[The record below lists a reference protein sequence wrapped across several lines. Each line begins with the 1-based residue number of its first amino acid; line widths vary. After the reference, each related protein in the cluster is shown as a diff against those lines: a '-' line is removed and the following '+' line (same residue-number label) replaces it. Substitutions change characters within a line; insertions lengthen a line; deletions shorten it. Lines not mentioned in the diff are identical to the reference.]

1 MGRFSSLFDTKQQEE
16 NRKLV
21 QGYIAER
28 ARRTEGSVAR
38 PASPISNSSPQGEI
52 QATAQKS
59 GSFDS
64 SPLGYRE
71 RWLNKGQGTT
81 KPAGFSF
88 KLPKMNPVENNGGG
102 YNWSEKQGAIGNVEK
117 PVQNPHVGQPEEYY
131 EKLWQDYSNSHKKII
146 PDNYNGRADFAPN
159 INPMSKEEYKNL
171 LKGDYEKS
179 GEYQFMNELS
189 KSPVGGAIAPG
200 FGTAWNAIQGSIA
213 GAEGIVN
220 TAHQLASKEKLKPES
235 MAQQFKSNAVRA
247 GTLRAVRN
255 DLGFNYDDGVE
266 STGEKVA
273 DFIGGAV
280 LDSTASAARALT
292 LGTGGLAL
300 SSGTAANQEYL
311 DDSVNPNITRD
322 QMLSAG
328 IAKGAAEAAW
338 EFAPQSHFLEMSK
351 NGLGTTGKEIA
362 KNVLKQ
368 MGQEAIEEMGTELT
382 NTASDYLIKGK
393 QSDMVQEYLAR
404 RQAGESDKEAKF
416 NTAKGIA
423 ANVAM
428 SGLGGALSGGF
439 STGIA
444 GMSNTVRNGIAYSGM
459 NGTYQDIADSADI
472 STEEGKAIH
481 EVATRLAEKEAKGQK
496 VSLMDRGY
504 LGNAIDNATIEA
516 SKKTEADN
524 STLEAETSH
533 SGEPVQSGE
542 ENNAPYNVMSNN
554 QTEDSIREEGSKAVA
569 PELSNRIQQIDS
581 TRKAMEQNA
590 LHEFSGNYDTEGKQ
604 AFMKNYD
611 GSLDLPTYIKA
622 YNDIYN
628 IARYNYKT
636 GHEDL
641 QTGAVK
647 TARMA
652 LLSEEQRKEIYKA
665 GFRDLMATEKNWN
678 QNFKERI
685 EKREGG
691 VMDSV
696 PHAPKNL
703 TTVLNALG
711 KNTGLLFRITDS
723 KYADGAN
730 GSYEKGKGIIT
741 IDLQSDNILG
751 TVSHEMTHWLKD
763 YNEIAYPMFRGHV
776 VESLVRSSGTDF
788 DTLKEAYRNSYGQNM
803 TEEEIVDEIVA
814 DATTHFLNDEKFI
827 EEITKDKETK
837 GFAAKILDWI
847 KSVIDAYKE
856 LISHTGDR
864 RASLALQEDLKR
876 YEEARELWSYGIE
889 EATQNMKKY
898 EPVNHAEDS
907 ETELSQVQLQKII
920 EDGTPH
926 EQLLE
931 HIYQTGT
938 HNNRYVYI
946 QETPKIL
953 SKILGIDSLPM
964 VMNTE
969 HVITVQAKSKDE
981 IKQKL
986 NIPEEAAQKKR
997 PHNLTA
1003 KEILI
1008 DSDAMNSPAFIIR
1021 SDHIDHD
1028 CSFLVVTNEYDSQKD
1043 RVVLAIKPSDHFNY
1057 ARISIVSNR
1066 IKSMYGKEDFSE
1078 FLKDNKNNLL
1088 YIEPSERKKQ
1098 YKVKQKNRG
1107 TAPVSLNLVLPATSV
1122 VGLNLARFQ
1131 MDVNKILQNVDP
1143 KSRSNS
1149 NKVEPYFQNELQNF
1163 TNSQSNNTEDSTT
1176 GDTTSANEILHQL
1189 DISEEYYHTL
1199 EEENSEL
1206 KKANNYLSEVLN
1218 AEKSH
1223 VPSQADVR
1231 KTADRM
1237 LDEFKS
1243 SFKKSDLVEQLT
1255 GLYQYLKESK
1265 NIDGGE
1271 VTRVSRSIAREVID
1285 NAQYQDEDE
1294 VREYKAFKGFFD
1306 KRPLYIPEEYIE
1318 DIFPDGFGALRKKY
1332 FGKVDIR
1339 KANADHQNNIYDIYR
1354 ELQRE
1359 FPNQFPEHDFTSNDA
1374 DVALEILD
1382 GFEQLRPKDYEHFP
1396 GEEYNHA
1403 VDRLADEIFN
1413 AYFEVGEESLN
1424 NKYKKSYKKLKED
1437 ARASLE
1443 QEYRE
1448 KYEAKLEKYIAKAE
1462 KKDEKSVA
1470 RIKALRADYKDS
1482 LIDYDTFIRE
1492 EARILKKTGLE
1503 YQARRELHQA
1513 YREKQEEQ
1521 RHRQIYK
1528 REIVRDS
1535 KALMNMAVNP
1545 TDNLHVPKVLLKDL
1559 VPVLSS
1565 VDFSSV
1571 NTYDG
1576 KLPKISMT
1584 AHEFAK
1590 NLETLNRRLQE
1601 AENNGDIFT
1610 EKDGKGMY
1618 LHIDPD
1624 LKANLQEIQEA
1635 VEGIGGN
1642 MNRLTTEQLQTL
1654 RNSLRGLKKIVES
1667 QNKFISE
1674 STGKRMS
1681 DIVDQVIGEYKKQKT
1696 GTDYVAGLNVAK
1708 NFLKYEM
1715 LDAPTFFHELGDGG
1729 DSMYKVLRHSLDK
1742 KTSAT
1747 IKASDYFEKS
1757 IKELNISE
1765 KDIKKMSETNV
1776 KVMALDK
1783 KEGVKKEINI
1793 SKAQII
1799 SAYLDILRDQARM
1812 HLLGE
1817 VTDKDTSR
1825 KTIEDILGGFVLPDR
1840 RVGLVVKRDKTV
1852 YKLTEAE
1859 INTIIQ
1865 ENLTENEIALAE
1877 KMRYMYSKLLS
1888 SFGNEASNAV
1898 YGYDKFLEKNYV
1910 PIKVDSDSLTMK
1922 NADLEKMMVTLKN
1935 KGFTKSLQKEAYNAL
1950 VLEDA
1955 FDVLSRHMDEM
1966 TTYYAYFPAIIDLQ
1980 KFYNMTDENGD
1991 SVHREMSR
1999 VMGKGGTDY
2008 FMNLIRD
2015 LNGGRGDESTAG
2027 KLAYGAA
2034 GLYKGALVGGNLRVA
2049 IQQPMSYARAWSAIE
2064 GEYLLKGLSLPLAE
2078 ANKEWE
2084 LAKKYAPIAAWKAMG
2099 SYDINLGTKSTRTL
2113 LTGEETKLEKARNA
2127 TFWLLEKGDEFAW
2140 KRLWY
2145 AAEKK
2150 VEGTTNLKK
2159 GTEEYY
2165 KAAAEIFND
2174 VIDQTQV
2181 VDTVLNR
2188 TSAMKSKDGLAKVAT
2203 SFMSE
2208 PSKTYNVVYRA
2219 YSDYKKGKIKADK
2232 FIKTLMIG
2240 AIGQA
2245 LVSAAASLLSAMR
2258 SKDKEKKFGDRYVD
2272 LFLNDYANN
2281 IKFWNT
2287 IPIIGEKVEAA
2298 LASLAGKRKF
2308 SSGNDFATKP
2318 IEDVMTSIRDLAD
2331 YINGDSKVGLGGTI
2345 YKMSNAANALGIPL
2359 HNILRDAGAV
2369 FDTWAYDISD
2379 DADIQYFRDKAVFRM
2394 EAKNNRDKY
2403 VNVNRFL
2410 SSALKAYSVGDKNT
2424 GDKIIKDMQEKLGDD
2439 FINEK
2444 LEATLAGDET
2454 IAEMAQKKLDGV
2466 DSSEERE
2473 YLHNH
2478 GYSDS
2483 MIDGAVTKAFQELKP
2498 IKDDELAEQL
2508 FERSEGYKETL
2519 DNYVNYQ
2526 IAKGNDSNE
2535 IRKSIKAAVTK
2546 KYKQAYVDAIGNPA
2560 ESDAILKKILRITY
2574 EGKQLYTEKDLKQ
2587 WAKK

>member
-38 PASPISNSSPQGEI
+38 PASPISNSSPQGEL

-71 RWLNKGQGTT
+71 RWLSKGQGTT

-117 PVQNPHVGQPEEYY
+117 PVQTPTATAPVRTYNTPTTLSPE
-131 EKLWQDYSNSHKKII
+131 
-146 PDNYNGRADFAPN
+146 AMA
-159 INPMSKEEYKNL
+159 NL
-171 LKGDYEKS
+171 KS
-179 GEYQFMNELS
+179 YQANN
-189 KSPVGGAIAPG
+189 
-200 FGTAWNAIQGSIA
+200 GTASQNLSGGVPVDFQGLVKDSYENTREYAYLNRLSQKPIVGKLAPVVGA
-213 GAEGIVN
+213 GQYVLSNIDSGFEGIRN
-220 TAHQLASKEKLKPES
+220 TAEQIMSDDKISSQNMNGA
-235 MAQQFKSNAVRA
+235 FRSNAMRE
-247 GTLRAVRN
+247 GSLRALRN
-255 DLGFNYDDGVE
+255 NLGMKYDGVE
-266 STGEKVA
+266 DTGEKIANFV
-273 DFIGGAV
+273 GGTA
-280 LDSTASAARALT
+280 LDAASSAANAT
-292 LGTGGLAL
+292 LFGTGGLAL
-300 SSGTAANQEYL
+300 AAGNAANQEYL
-311 DDSVNPNITRD
+311 ENVDNPNITRD
-322 QMLSAG
+322 QMLLSG
-328 IAKGAAEAAW
+328 LAKGVAEAAW

-444 GMSNTVRNGIAYSGM
+444 GMSNTIRNGIAYSGM
-459 NGTYQDIADSADI
+459 NGTYQDIADSADT

-504 LGNAIDNATIEA
+504 LGNAIDNAAIEA
-516 SKKTEADN
+516 SKQAEANN

-533 SGEPVQSGE
+533 NGEPVQSE
-542 ENNAPYNVMSNN
+542 EGNNAPYNVMSNN
-554 QTEDSIREEGSKAVA
+554 QTEDSIREEGSNAVA
-569 PELSNRIQQIDS
+569 PELNTRIQQIDS

-604 AFMKNYD
+604 AFVKNYD
-611 GSLDLPTYIKA
+611 GSLDLPTYIKT

-678 QNFKERI
+678 QNFKERV

-751 TVSHEMTHWLKD
+751 TVAHEMTHWLKD

-837 GFAAKILDWI
+837 GFAEKILDWI

-889 EATQNMKKY
+889 EATQNMQKY
-898 EPVNHAEDS
+898 EPVTHAEDS
-907 ETELSQVQLQKII
+907 EAELSQVQLQKIVD
-920 EDGTPH
+920 EGTPH

-969 HVITVQAKSKDE
+969 HVVTIQAKSQSE

-986 NIPEEAAQKKR
+986 NLTEQQAQDR
-997 PHNLTA
+997 TPHSLTA
-1003 KEILI
+1003 KEILDYTKAI
-1008 DSDAMNSPAFIIR
+1008 DNPAFIIR
-1021 SDHIDHD
+1021 SDGKKKD
-1028 CSFLVVTNEYDSQKD
+1028 CSFVVVTNEFDSNGD
-1043 RVVLAIKPSDHFNY
+1043 RVIVAVQPSDQFNY
-1057 ARISIVSNR
+1057 SKISIVSNR
-1066 IKSMYGKEDFSE
+1066 VKSLYGKEE
-1078 FLKDNKNNLL
+1078 FGDYLNYHKKNLL
-1088 YIEPSERKKQ
+1088 YIEPSERRKT
-1098 YKVKQKNRG
+1098 YTFKQKNRG
-1107 TAPVSLNLVLPATSV
+1107 TAPASLSLVLPATSV
-1122 VGLNLARFQ
+1122 VGFNLARFQ

-1143 KSRSNS
+1143 KARNDS

-1163 TNSQSNNTEDSTT
+1163 TNSQSNNTEDSTA

-1189 DISEEYYHTL
+1189 DISEEYYHAL

-1223 VPSQADVR
+1223 VPSQSDVR

-1243 SFKKSDLVEQLT
+1243 SFRKSDLVEQLT

-1318 DIFPDGFGALRKKY
+1318 DIYPDGFGALRKKY

-1448 KYEAKLEKYIAKAE
+1448 KYEAKIEKYIAKAE

-1513 YREKQEEQ
+1513 YREKQDEQ

-1576 KLPKISMT
+1576 KIPKISMT
-1584 AHEFAK
+1584 AGEFAK

-1825 KTIEDILGGFVLPDR
+1825 KTIEDSLGGFVLPDR
-1840 RVGLVVKRDKTV
+1840 RVGLAVKRDKTV

-1859 INTIIQ
+1859 INAIIQ

-2078 ANKEWE
+2078 ANKEWA

>member
-59 GSFDS
+59 STFDS
-64 SPLGYRE
+64 SPLGYRQ
-71 RWLNKGQGTT
+71 RWLEKNKPQAPKVTPTATAPARTYNTPTTLSPEAMANLKSYQANNGTT
-81 KPAGFSF
+81 SQNLSGGVPIDFQGLVKDAYENTREYAYLNRLSQKPIVGKLAPVVGAGQYVLSNIDSGFEGIRNTAEQIMSDD
-88 KLPKMNPVENNGGG
+88 KISSQNMNGAFRSNAMREGSLRALRNNLGMKYDGIEDAG
-102 YNWSEKQGAIGNVEK
+102 ERTA
-117 PVQNPHVGQPEEYY
+117 
-131 EKLWQDYSNSHKKII
+131 
-146 PDNYNGRADFAPN
+146 N
-159 INPMSKEEYKNL
+159 I
-171 LKGDYEKS
+171 
-179 GEYQFMNELS
+179 
-189 KSPVGGAIAPG
+189 VGGSAIDSASSKVNALL
-200 FGTAWNAIQGSIA
+200 FGQ
-213 GAEGIVN
+213 
-220 TAHQLASKEKLKPES
+220 
-235 MAQQFKSNAVRA
+235 
-247 GTLRAVRN
+247 
-255 DLGFNYDDGVE
+255 
-266 STGEKVA
+266 
-273 DFIGGAV
+273 
-280 LDSTASAARALT
+280 
-292 LGTGGLAL
+292 GGLAL
-300 SSGTAANQEYL
+300 AAGNAANQEFL
-311 DDSVNPNITRD
+311 ENVDNPNITRD
-322 QMLSAG
+322 QMLESAM
-328 IAKGAAEAAW
+328 AKGAAEALW
-338 EFAPQSHFLEMSK
+338 ELMPQSHFLEMSK

-444 GMSNTVRNGIAYSGM
+444 GMSNTVRNGFAYSGM
-459 NGTYQDIADSADI
+459 NGTYQDIADSADT

-504 LGNAIDNATIEA
+504 LGNAIDNAAIEA
-516 SKKTEADN
+516 SKKAEADN

-533 SGEPVQSGE
+533 YGEPVQSEE
-542 ENNAPYNVMSNN
+542 ENNAPYNVLSNN

-590 LHEFSGNYDTEGKQ
+590 LHEFSENYDTEGKQ

-641 QTGAVK
+641 RTGAVK

-678 QNFKERI
+678 QSFKERV

-691 VMDSV
+691 VMDYV

-703 TTVLNALG
+703 ITVLNALG

-751 TVSHEMTHWLKD
+751 TVAHEMTHWLKD

-814 DATTHFLNDEKFI
+814 DATTRFLNDEKLVK
-827 EEITKDKETK
+827 EILADKETK

-889 EATQNMKKY
+889 EATQNMQKY
-898 EPVNHAEDS
+898 EPVTHAEDS
-907 ETELSQVQLQKII
+907 EAELSQVQLQKII

-1043 RVVLAIKPSDHFNY
+1043 RVILAIKPSDHFNY

-1163 TNSQSNNTEDSTT
+1163 TNSQSNNTKDSTT

-1189 DISEEYYHTL
+1189 DISEEYYHAL

-1223 VPSQADVR
+1223 VPSQSDVR

-1318 DIFPDGFGALRKKY
+1318 DIYPDGFGALRKKY

-1354 ELQRE
+1354 ELQHE
-1359 FPNQFPEHDFTSNDA
+1359 FPNQFPEQDFTSNDA

-1513 YREKQEEQ
+1513 YREKQDEQ

-1584 AHEFAK
+1584 AHEFAN
-1590 NLETLNRRLQE
+1590 NLETLNRRLTE
-1601 AENNGDIFT
+1601 AEENGGVFT
-1610 EKDGKGMY
+1610 EEDGKGMY
-1618 LHIDPD
+1618 LDIDPD
-1624 LKANLQEIQEA
+1624 LRTSLQEVQEA
-1635 VEGIGGN
+1635 VKGIDGN

-1667 QNKFISE
+1667 QNKFISDTLNAKVSEVANEVIKDFE
-1674 STGKRMS
+1674 S
-1681 DIVDQVIGEYKKQKT
+1681 QKT
-1696 GTDYVAGLNVAK
+1696 GTAWSGFILGNGHEFLNY
-1708 NFLKYEM
+1708 NM
-1715 LDAPTFFHELGDGG
+1715 LDAYSFFHEMGDGG
-1729 DSMYKVLRHSLDK
+1729 KKVYKLLRAARDK
-1742 KTSAT
+1742 KTVALNQVENRFKEAMKENH
-1747 IKASDYFEKS
+1747 IKT
-1757 IKELNISE
+1757 
-1765 KDIKKMSETNV
+1765 KDITKLSNNTFTFTAHTVRGNAQAEATMT
-1776 KVMALDK
+1776 
-1783 KEGVKKEINI
+1783 
-1793 SKAQII
+1793 KAQLM
-1799 SAYLDILRDQARM
+1799 SMYLYNLRDQARM
-1812 HLLGE
+1812 HMYGE
-1817 VTDKDTSR
+1817 RTDAETGR
-1825 KTIEDILGGFVLPDR
+1825 KHIEEKLGGFKIGDR
-1840 RVGLVVKRDKTV
+1840 KEIGRYARDENV

-1859 INTIIQ
+1859 VNSLVD
-1865 ENLTENEIALAE
+1865 EHLTDNEKAFADSIG
-1877 KMRYMYSKLLS
+1877 KILS
-1888 SFGNEASNAV
+1888 IDVAKFGNEASNAV
-1898 YGYDKFLEKNYV
+1898 YGYNKFTEKNYF
-1910 PIKVDSDSLTMK
+1910 PIKVDKDTIDMK
-1922 NADLEKMMVTLKN
+1922 NSDLERNMSTLKN
-1935 KGFTKSLQKEAYNAL
+1935 KGMTKSLQKEAYNPL
-1950 VLEDA
+1950 IVDDIFE
-1955 FDVLSRHMDEM
+1955 VMMKHVDEM
-1966 TTYYAYFPAIIDLQ
+1966 TSYGAYFPAITDMQ
-1980 KFYNMTDENGD
+1980 KFYNMKDETGN
-1991 SVHREMSR
+1991 SVHRELSR
-1999 VMGKGGTDY
+1999 VMGKGGTNY
-2008 FMNLIRD
+2008 YMNLLRD
-2015 LNGGRGDESTAG
+2015 LNGSRGDTDNADKFSQG
-2027 KLAYGAA
+2027 FSS
-2034 GLYKGALVGGNLRVA
+2034 LYKGAKVLGNLRVA
-2049 IQQPMSYARAWSAIE
+2049 IQQPTAYARAIAAIE
-2064 GEYLLKGLSLPLAE
+2064 PIYLAKGLSLPITE

-2084 LAKKYAPIAAWKAMG
+2084 LAKKYAPIALWKSMSG
-2099 SYDINLGTKSTRTL
+2099 SFDINMGKGLRQQM
-2113 LTGEETKLEKARNA
+2113 TGEATIREDIVNKAG
-2127 TFWLLEKGDEFAW
+2127 FLLEKGDEFAW

-2150 VEGTTNLKK
+2150 VEATTDLKK

-2165 KAAAEIFND
+2165 KAAADIFND
-2174 VIDQTQV
+2174 IIDKTQV
-2181 VDTVLNR
+2181 VDSVLNR
-2188 TSAMKSKDGLAKVAT
+2188 TDAMKSKSGLTKLTT

-2208 PSKTYNVVYRA
+2208 PSKTYNMVYRA
-2219 YSDYKKGKIKADK
+2219 YSDFKKGKGNARE
-2232 FIKTLMIG
+2232 LLGVMS
-2240 AIGQA
+2240 AYA
-2245 LVSAAASLLSAMR
+2245 LNAALAAALASVLSAMR
-2258 SKDKEKKFGDRYVD
+2258 DRDKEKKYGERWLDAFTGGFTD
-2272 LFLNDYANN
+2272 N
-2281 IKFWNT
+2281 INPIGY
-2287 IPIIGEKVEAA
+2287 IPFAKDAFEIAMN
-2298 LASLAGKRKF
+2298 AGKWNNG
-2308 SSGNDFATKP
+2308 SNDLTTKP
-2318 IEDVMTSIRDLAD
+2318 IADAVKAVTSLSEAMNEDSKLGAVGNLYKASNVLDIAGIPMSNTLRDMGALYDTLIYDVLDDVNLQYDRDKLVYNMEGKNSKGD
-2331 YINGDSKVGLGGTI
+2331 YINVK
-2345 YKMSNAANALGIPL
+2345 
-2359 HNILRDAGAV
+2359 
-2369 FDTWAYDISD
+2369 
-2379 DADIQYFRDKAVFRM
+2379 
-2394 EAKNNRDKY
+2394 
-2403 VNVNRFL
+2403 RFL
-2410 SSALKAYSVGDKNT
+2410 SSALKAYTRGDKAL
-2424 GDKIIKDMQEKLGDD
+2424 GDKIMADLKAKLGDD
-2439 FINEK
+2439 VIEEAMQRQLKGNDTIQAMAEK
-2444 LEATLAGDET
+2444 KASGQDYSEDREALLSQGF
-2454 IAEMAQKKLDGV
+2454 
-2466 DSSEERE
+2466 SEA
-2473 YLHNH
+2473 
-2478 GYSDS
+2478 
-2483 MIDGAVTKAFQELKP
+2483 MIDKALESAYRKQSP
-2498 IKDDELAEQL
+2498 IKKEDLAEQL
-2508 FERSEGYKETL
+2508 FEQSEGYK
-2519 DNYVNYQ
+2519 
-2526 IAKGNDSNE
+2526 DSL
-2535 IRKSIKAAVTK
+2535 K
-2546 KYKQAYVDAIGNPA
+2546 AYVDYKKADGVSDEKIRSSIKSAVTGRYKEAYQAAIGNPA
-2560 ESDAILKKILRITY
+2560 ESDAILRKILRITY
-2574 EGKQLYTEKDLKQ
+2574 DGKQLYTEKDLKQ

>member
-59 GSFDS
+59 STFDS
-64 SPLGYRE
+64 SPLGYRQ
-71 RWLNKGQGTT
+71 RWLEKNKPQAPKVTPTATAPVRTYNTPTT
-81 KPAGFSF
+81 LSPEAMANLKSYQS
-88 KLPKMNPVENNGGG
+88 NNGITSQNLSGG
-102 YNWSEKQGAIGNVEK
+102 VPIDFQGLVKDAYENTREYAYLNRLSQK
-117 PVQNPHVGQPEEYY
+117 PIVG
-131 EKLWQDYSNSHKKII
+131 KLAPVVGAGQYVLSNI
-146 PDNYNGRADFAPN
+146 D
-159 INPMSKEEYKNL
+159 
-171 LKGDYEKS
+171 S
-179 GEYQFMNELS
+179 GF
-189 KSPVGGAIAPG
+189 
-200 FGTAWNAIQGSIA
+200 
-213 GAEGIVN
+213 EGIRN
-220 TAHQLASKEKLKPES
+220 TAEQIMSDDKISSQNMNGA
-235 MAQQFKSNAVRA
+235 FRSNAMRE
-247 GTLRAVRN
+247 GSLRALRN
-255 DLGFNYDDGVE
+255 NLGMKYDGVE
-266 STGEKVA
+266 DTGEKIANFV
-273 DFIGGAV
+273 GGTA
-280 LDSTASAARALT
+280 LDAASSAANAT
-292 LGTGGLAL
+292 LFGTGGLAL
-300 SSGTAANQEYL
+300 AAGNAANQEYL
-311 DDSVNPNITRD
+311 ENVDNPNITRD
-322 QMLSAG
+322 QMLLSG
-328 IAKGAAEAAW
+328 LAKGVAEAAW

-439 STGIA
+439 STGLA
-444 GMSNTVRNGIAYSGM
+444 GMSNTIRNGFAYSGM
-459 NGTYQDIADSADI
+459 NGTYQDIADSADT

-504 LGNAIDNATIEA
+504 LGNAIDNAAIEA
-516 SKKTEADN
+516 SKKAEANN
-524 STLEAETSH
+524 STLEAETGYN
-533 SGEPVQSGE
+533 GEPVQSGE
-542 ENNAPYNVMSNN
+542 ENNTPYNVLSDN

-590 LHEFSGNYDTEGKQ
+590 LHEFSENYDTEGKQ

-678 QNFKERI
+678 QNFKERV

-741 IDLQSDNILG
+741 VDLQSDNILG

-837 GFAAKILDWI
+837 GFAEKILDWI

-889 EATQNMKKY
+889 EATQNMQKY

-907 ETELSQVQLQKII
+907 EAELSQVQLQKII
-920 EDGTPH
+920 DEGTPH

-969 HVITVQAKSKDE
+969 HVVTIQAKSQSE
-981 IKQKL
+981 IQQKL
-986 NIPEEAAQKKR
+986 NLTAQQAQDR
-997 PHNLTA
+997 TPHSLTA
-1003 KEILI
+1003 KEILDYTKAI
-1008 DSDAMNSPAFIIR
+1008 DNPAFIIR
-1021 SDHIDHD
+1021 SDGKKKD
-1028 CSFLVVTNEYDSQKD
+1028 CSFVVVTNEFDSNGD
-1043 RVVLAIKPSDHFNY
+1043 RVIVAVQPSDQFNY
-1057 ARISIVSNR
+1057 SKISIVSNR
-1066 IKSMYGKEDFSE
+1066 VKSLYGKEE
-1078 FLKDNKNNLL
+1078 FGDYLNYHKKNLL
-1088 YIEPSERKKQ
+1088 YIEPSERRKT
-1098 YKVKQKNRG
+1098 YTYKQKNRG
-1107 TAPVSLNLVLPATSV
+1107 TAPASLSLVLPATSV
-1122 VGLNLARFQ
+1122 VGFNLARFQ

-1143 KSRSNS
+1143 KARNDS

-1163 TNSQSNNTEDSTT
+1163 TNSQSNNTGNS
-1176 GDTTSANEILHQL
+1176 TSATAILNQL
-1189 DISEEYYHTL
+1189 DISEEYYHAL

-1223 VPSQADVR
+1223 VPSQSDVR

-1243 SFKKSDLVEQLT
+1243 SFKKNDLVEQLT

-1318 DIFPDGFGALRKKY
+1318 DIYPDGFGALRKKY

-1513 YREKQEEQ
+1513 YREKQDEQ

-1590 NLETLNRRLQE
+1590 NLETLNRRLTE
-1601 AENNGDIFT
+1601 AEENGGVFT
-1610 EKDGKGMY
+1610 EEDGKGMY
-1618 LHIDPD
+1618 LDIDPD
-1624 LKANLQEIQEA
+1624 LRTSLQEVQEA
-1635 VEGIGGN
+1635 VKGIDGN
-1642 MNRLTTEQLQTL
+1642 MNRLSTEQLQTL

-1667 QNKFISE
+1667 QNKFISDSLNAKVSEVANEVIKDFE
-1674 STGKRMS
+1674 S
-1681 DIVDQVIGEYKKQKT
+1681 QKT
-1696 GTDYVAGLNVAK
+1696 GDAWRGIPGTVHEFINYN
-1708 NFLKYEM
+1708 M
-1715 LDAPTFFHELGDGG
+1715 LDAYSFFHEMGDGG
-1729 DSMYKVLRHSLDK
+1729 KKVYKLLRAARDK
-1742 KTSAT
+1742 KTVALNQVENRFKEAMKENH
-1747 IKASDYFEKS
+1747 IKT
-1757 IKELNISE
+1757 
-1765 KDIKKMSETNV
+1765 KDITKLSNDTFTFTAHTVRGNAQAEATMT
-1776 KVMALDK
+1776 
-1783 KEGVKKEINI
+1783 
-1793 SKAQII
+1793 KAQLM
-1799 SAYLDILRDQARM
+1799 SMYLYDLRDQARM
-1812 HLLGE
+1812 HMYGE
-1817 VTDKDTSR
+1817 RTDAETGR
-1825 KTIEDILGGFVLPDR
+1825 KHIEEKLGGFKIGDR
-1840 RVGLVVKRDKTV
+1840 KEIGRYARDENV

-1859 INTIIQ
+1859 VNALVD
-1865 ENLTENEIALAE
+1865 EHLTDNEKAFADSIG
-1877 KMRYMYSKLLS
+1877 KILS
-1888 SFGNEASNAV
+1888 IDVAKFGNEASNAV
-1898 YGYDKFLEKNYV
+1898 YGYDKFTEKNYF
-1910 PIKVDSDSLTMK
+1910 PIKVDKDTIDMK
-1922 NADLEKMMVTLKN
+1922 NSDLERNMSTLKN
-1935 KGFTKSLQKEAYNAL
+1935 KGMTKSLQKEAYNPL
-1950 VLEDA
+1950 IVDDIFE
-1955 FDVLSRHMDEM
+1955 VMMKHVDEM
-1966 TTYYAYFPAIIDLQ
+1966 TSYGAYFPAITDMQ
-1980 KFYNMTDENGD
+1980 KFYNMKDETGN
-1991 SVHREMSR
+1991 SVHRELSR
-1999 VMGKGGTDY
+1999 VMGKGGTNY
-2008 FMNLIRD
+2008 YMNLLRD
-2015 LNGGRGDESTAG
+2015 LNGSRGDTDNADKFSQG
-2027 KLAYGAA
+2027 FSS
-2034 GLYKGALVGGNLRVA
+2034 LYKGAKVLGNLRVA
-2049 IQQPMSYARAWSAIE
+2049 IQQPTAYARAIAAIE
-2064 GEYLLKGLSLPLAE
+2064 PIYLAKGLSLPITE

-2084 LAKKYAPIAAWKAMG
+2084 LAKKYAPIALWKSMSG
-2099 SYDINLGTKSTRTL
+2099 SFDINMGKGLRQQM
-2113 LTGEETKLEKARNA
+2113 TGEATIREDIANKAG
-2127 TFWLLEKGDEFAW
+2127 FLLEKGDEFAW

-2150 VEGTTNLKK
+2150 VEATTDLKK

-2165 KAAAEIFND
+2165 KAAADIFND
-2174 VIDQTQV
+2174 IIDKTQV
-2181 VDTVLNR
+2181 VDSVLNR
-2188 TSAMKSKDGLAKVAT
+2188 TDAMKMKSGLVKLTT

-2208 PSKTYNVVYRA
+2208 PSKTYNMVYRA
-2219 YSDYKKGKIKADK
+2219 YSDFKKGKGNAKELLG
-2232 FIKTLMIG
+2232 LMS
-2240 AIGQA
+2240 AYVLNA
-2245 LVSAAASLLSAMR
+2245 AVAAAAASVLSAMR
-2258 SKDKEKKFGDRYVD
+2258 DKDKEKKYGERWLDAFTGGFTD
-2272 LFLNDYANN
+2272 N
-2281 IKFWNT
+2281 INPIGY
-2287 IPIIGEKVEAA
+2287 IPFAKDAFEIAMN
-2298 LASLAGKRKF
+2298 AGKWNNG
-2308 SSGNDFATKP
+2308 SNDLTTKP
-2318 IEDVMTSIRDLAD
+2318 IADAVKAVTSLSEAMNEDSKLGAVGNLYKASNMLDIAGIPMSNTLRDMGALYDTLIYDVLDDVNLQYDRDKLVYNMEGKNSKGD
-2331 YINGDSKVGLGGTI
+2331 YINVK
-2345 YKMSNAANALGIPL
+2345 
-2359 HNILRDAGAV
+2359 
-2369 FDTWAYDISD
+2369 
-2379 DADIQYFRDKAVFRM
+2379 
-2394 EAKNNRDKY
+2394 
-2403 VNVNRFL
+2403 RFL
-2410 SSALKAYSVGDKNT
+2410 SSALKAYTRGDKAL
-2424 GDKIIKDMQEKLGDD
+2424 GDKIMADLKAKLGDD
-2439 FINEK
+2439 VIEEAMQKQLKGNDMIQAMAEK
-2444 LEATLAGDET
+2444 KASGQDYSEDREALLSQGF
-2454 IAEMAQKKLDGV
+2454 
-2466 DSSEERE
+2466 SEA
-2473 YLHNH
+2473 
-2478 GYSDS
+2478 
-2483 MIDGAVTKAFQELKP
+2483 MIDKALESAYRKQSP
-2498 IKDDELAEQL
+2498 IKKEDLAEQL
-2508 FERSEGYKETL
+2508 FEQSEGYK
-2519 DNYVNYQ
+2519 
-2526 IAKGNDSNE
+2526 DSL
-2535 IRKSIKAAVTK
+2535 K
-2546 KYKQAYVDAIGNPA
+2546 AYVDYKKADGVSDDKIRSSIKSAVTGRYKEAYQAAIGNPA
-2560 ESDAILKKILRITY
+2560 ESDAILKKILLITY

>member
-59 GSFDS
+59 STFDS

-81 KPAGFSF
+81 KPAGFSL

-102 YNWSEKQGAIGNVEK
+102 YNWSEKQGAIGNIEK

-235 MAQQFKSNAVRA
+235 MTQQFKSNAVRA

-255 DLGFNYDDGVE
+255 GLGFNYDDGVE

-328 IAKGAAEAAW
+328 IAKGVAEAAW

-444 GMSNTVRNGIAYSGM
+444 GMSNTVRNGIAYNGF
-459 NGTYQDIADSADI
+459 NGTYQDIADSADT

-504 LGNAIDNATIEA
+504 LGNAIDNAAIEA
-516 SKKTEADN
+516 SKKAEANN

-533 SGEPVQSGE
+533 DGEPVQSE
-542 ENNAPYNVMSNN
+542 EGNNAPYNVLSNN
-554 QTEDSIREEGSKAVA
+554 QTGDSIREEGSKAVA
-569 PELSNRIQQIDS
+569 PELNNRIQQIDS

-678 QNFKERI
+678 QNFKERV

-691 VMDSV
+691 VMDYV

-703 TTVLNALG
+703 ITVLNALG

-814 DATTHFLNDEKFI
+814 DATTRFLNDEKLVK
-827 EEITKDKETK
+827 EILADKETK

-889 EATQNMKKY
+889 EATQNMQKY

-907 ETELSQVQLQKII
+907 EAELSQVQLQKVIDDQSDKPI
-920 EDGTPH
+920 EDRVEDVLTNKNFSDS
-926 EQLLE
+926 
-931 HIYQTGT
+931 HIYL
-938 HNNRYVYI
+938 ND
-946 QETPKIL
+946 TPQVL
-953 SKILGIDSLPM
+953 QDLGLRNLPM
-964 VMNTE
+964 LMTSKHVYKAIRTE
-969 HVITVQAKSKDE
+969 QEAINEGRFVQRDKGHYHE
-981 IKQKL
+981 LGKQKFL
-986 NIPEEAAQKKR
+986 DVVNALENPE
-997 PHNLTA
+997 
-1003 KEILI
+1003 LI
-1008 DSDAMNSPAFIIR
+1008 YKADNDPNDLRII
-1021 SDHIDHD
+1021 
-1028 CSFLVVTNEYDSQKD
+1028 
-1043 RVVLAIKPSDHFNY
+1043 A
-1057 ARISIVSNR
+1057 
-1066 IKSMYGKEDFSE
+1066 
-1078 FLKDNKNNLL
+1078 
-1088 YIEPSERKKQ
+1088 
-1098 YKVKQKNRG
+1098 
-1107 TAPVSLNLVLPATSV
+1107 V
-1122 VGLNLARFQ
+1122 VGLKDDKNRQIMVAIQ
-1131 MDVNKILQNVDP
+1131 PEGNGNYNKISVDSNVALSMFGRKNLPTKISDAQNDGRILYDKNLNNNSGILQTPVSQLHNNPLNTAVA
-1143 KSRSNS
+1143 NS
-1149 NKVEPYFQNELQNF
+1149 VNQYKQSVNNFLQKNGKL
-1163 TNSQSNNTEDSTT
+1163 N
-1176 GDTTSANEILHQL
+1176 QL
-1189 DISEEYYHTL
+1189 DISEEYYHAL

-1223 VPSQADVR
+1223 VPSQSDVR

-1306 KRPLYIPEEYIE
+1306 KRPLYIPEEYVE
-1318 DIFPDGFGALRKKY
+1318 DIYPDGFGALRKKY

-1354 ELQRE
+1354 ELQHE

-1448 KYEAKLEKYIAKAE
+1448 KYEAKIEKYIAKAE

-1513 YREKQEEQ
+1513 YREKQDEQ

-1584 AHEFAK
+1584 AGEFAK
-1590 NLETLNRRLQE
+1590 NLETLNRRLTE
-1601 AENNGDIFT
+1601 AEENGGVFT
-1610 EKDGKGMY
+1610 EEDGKGMY
-1618 LHIDPD
+1618 LDIDPD
-1624 LKANLQEIQEA
+1624 LRASLQEVQEA
-1635 VEGIGGN
+1635 VKGIGGN

-1667 QNKFISE
+1667 QNKFISDTLNAKVSEVANEVIKDFE
-1674 STGKRMS
+1674 S
-1681 DIVDQVIGEYKKQKT
+1681 QKT
-1696 GTDYVAGLNVAK
+1696 GTAWSGFILGNGHEFLNY
-1708 NFLKYEM
+1708 NM
-1715 LDAPTFFHELGDGG
+1715 LDAYSFFHEMGDGG
-1729 DSMYKVLRHSLDK
+1729 KKVYKLLRAARDK
-1742 KTSAT
+1742 KTVALNQVENRFKEAMKENH
-1747 IKASDYFEKS
+1747 IKT
-1757 IKELNISE
+1757 
-1765 KDIKKMSETNV
+1765 KDITKLSNDTFTFTAHTVRGNAQAEATMT
-1776 KVMALDK
+1776 
-1783 KEGVKKEINI
+1783 
-1793 SKAQII
+1793 KAQLM
-1799 SAYLDILRDQARM
+1799 SMYLYDLRDQARM
-1812 HLLGE
+1812 HMYGE
-1817 VTDKDTSR
+1817 RTDAETGR
-1825 KTIEDILGGFVLPDR
+1825 KHIEEKLGGFKIGDR
-1840 RVGLVVKRDKTV
+1840 KKIGRFARDENV

-1859 INTIIQ
+1859 VNALVD
-1865 ENLTENEIALAE
+1865 EHLTDNEKAFADSIG
-1877 KMRYMYSKLLS
+1877 KILS
-1888 SFGNEASNAV
+1888 IDVAKFGNEASNAV
-1898 YGYDKFLEKNYV
+1898 YGYDKFTEKNYF
-1910 PIKVDSDSLTMK
+1910 PIKVDKDTIDMK
-1922 NADLEKMMVTLKN
+1922 NSDLERNMSTLKN
-1935 KGFTKSLQKEAYNAL
+1935 KGMTKSLQKEAYNPL
-1950 VLEDA
+1950 IVDDIFE
-1955 FDVLSRHMDEM
+1955 VMMKHVDEM
-1966 TTYYAYFPAIIDLQ
+1966 TSYGAYFPAITDMQ
-1980 KFYNMTDENGD
+1980 KFYNMKDETGN
-1991 SVHREMSR
+1991 SVHRELSR
-1999 VMGKGGTDY
+1999 VMGKGGTNY
-2008 FMNLIRD
+2008 YMNLLRD
-2015 LNGGRGDESTAG
+2015 LNGSRGDTDNVDRFAQGFSS
-2027 KLAYGAA
+2027 
-2034 GLYKGALVGGNLRVA
+2034 LYKGAKVLGNLRVA
-2049 IQQPMSYARAWSAIE
+2049 IQQPTAYVRALAAIE
-2064 GEYLLKGLSLPLAE
+2064 GKYLMGGLSLPITE

-2084 LAKKYAPIAAWKAMG
+2084 LAKKYAPISLWKSMSG
-2099 SYDINLGTKSTRTL
+2099 SFDINVGKGLRQQM
-2113 LTGEETKLEKARNA
+2113 TGEATIREDIANKAG
-2127 TFWLLEKGDEFAW
+2127 FLLEKGDEFAW

-2150 VEGTTNLKK
+2150 VEGTTDLKK

-2165 KAAAEIFND
+2165 KAAADIFND
-2174 VIDQTQV
+2174 IIDKTQV
-2181 VDTVLNR
+2181 VDSVLNR
-2188 TSAMKSKDGLAKVAT
+2188 TDAMKNKNGLVKLST

-2208 PSKTYNVVYRA
+2208 PSKTYNMVYRA
-2219 YSDYKKGKIKADK
+2219 YSDYRKGKKNA
-2232 FIKTLMIG
+2232 G
-2240 AIGQA
+2240 AVLGA
-2245 LVSAAASLLSAMR
+2245 LAVSVLSAAATAALASVLSAMR
-2258 SKDKEKKFGDRYVD
+2258 DRDKEKKYGERWLDAFVGDFTD
-2272 LFLNDYANN
+2272 N
-2281 IKFWNT
+2281 INPIGY
-2287 IPIIGEKVEAA
+2287 IPIMKDFVEIAMNA
-2298 LASLAGKRKF
+2298 FSGKWNNG
-2308 SSGNDFATKP
+2308 SNDLTAKP
-2318 IEDVMTSIRDLAD
+2318 IADAVKAFKNLSEVMNEDSKLGVVGNLYKASNALDITGIPMSNTLRDMGALYDTLIYDVLDDVNLQYDRDKLVYNMEGKNSKGD
-2331 YINGDSKVGLGGTI
+2331 YINVK
-2345 YKMSNAANALGIPL
+2345 
-2359 HNILRDAGAV
+2359 
-2369 FDTWAYDISD
+2369 
-2379 DADIQYFRDKAVFRM
+2379 
-2394 EAKNNRDKY
+2394 
-2403 VNVNRFL
+2403 RFL
-2410 SSALKAYSVGDKNT
+2410 SSALKAYTRGDKAL
-2424 GDKIIKDMQEKLGDD
+2424 GDKIMADLKAKLGDD
-2439 FINEK
+2439 VIEEAMQRQLKGNDTIQAMAEK
-2444 LEATLAGDET
+2444 KASGQDYSEDREALLNQGF
-2454 IAEMAQKKLDGV
+2454 
-2466 DSSEERE
+2466 SEA
-2473 YLHNH
+2473 
-2478 GYSDS
+2478 
-2483 MIDGAVTKAFQELKP
+2483 MIDKALESAYRKQSP
-2498 IKDDELAEQL
+2498 IKKEDLAEQL
-2508 FERSEGYKETL
+2508 FEQSEGYK
-2519 DNYVNYQ
+2519 
-2526 IAKGNDSNE
+2526 DSL
-2535 IRKSIKAAVTK
+2535 K
-2546 KYKQAYVDAIGNPA
+2546 AYVDYKKADGISDEKIRSSIKSAVTGRYKEAYQAAIGNPA
-2560 ESDAILKKILRITY
+2560 ESDAILRKILRITY

>member
-38 PASPISNSSPQGEI
+38 PASPISNSSPQGEL

-59 GSFDS
+59 STFDS

-71 RWLNKGQGTT
+71 RWLSKGQDTT

-117 PVQNPHVGQPEEYY
+117 PVQNPTATAPARTYNTPTTLSPEAMANLKSYQANNGTTSQDISGGVPIDFQGLVKDAYENTREYAYLNRLSQKPIVG
-131 EKLWQDYSNSHKKII
+131 KLAPVVGAGQYVLSNI
-146 PDNYNGRADFAPN
+146 D
-159 INPMSKEEYKNL
+159 
-171 LKGDYEKS
+171 S
-179 GEYQFMNELS
+179 GF
-189 KSPVGGAIAPG
+189 
-200 FGTAWNAIQGSIA
+200 
-213 GAEGIVN
+213 EGIRN
-220 TAHQLASKEKLKPES
+220 TAEQIMSDDKISSQNMNGA
-235 MAQQFKSNAVRA
+235 FRSNAMRE
-247 GTLRAVRN
+247 GSLRALRN
-255 DLGFNYDDGVE
+255 NLGMKYDGVE
-266 STGEKVA
+266 DTGEKIANFV
-273 DFIGGAV
+273 GGTA
-280 LDSTASAARALT
+280 LDAASSAANAT
-292 LGTGGLAL
+292 LFGTGGLAL
-300 SSGTAANQEYL
+300 AAGNAANQEYL
-311 DDSVNPNITRD
+311 ENVDNPNITRD
-322 QMLSAG
+322 QMLLSG
-328 IAKGAAEAAW
+328 LAKGVAEAAW

-404 RQAGESDKEAKF
+404 RQSGESDKEAKF

-444 GMSNTVRNGIAYSGM
+444 GMSNTVRNGFAYSGM
-459 NGTYQDIADSADI
+459 NGTYQDIADSADT

-504 LGNAIDNATIEA
+504 LGNAIDNAAIEA
-516 SKKTEADN
+516 SKKAEANN

-533 SGEPVQSGE
+533 SGEPVQSE
-542 ENNAPYNVMSNN
+542 EGNNAPYNVLSNN

-569 PELSNRIQQIDS
+569 PELSNRIQQIDA

-641 QTGAVK
+641 RTGAVK

-678 QNFKERI
+678 QNFKERV

-703 TTVLNALG
+703 ITVLNALG

-751 TVSHEMTHWLKD
+751 TVAHEMTHWLKD

-788 DTLKEAYRNSYGQNM
+788 DTLKEAYRNRYGQNM

-814 DATTHFLNDEKFI
+814 DATTRFLNDEKLVK
-827 EEITKDKETK
+827 EILADKETK

-889 EATQNMKKY
+889 EATQNMQKY
-898 EPVNHAEDS
+898 EPVTHAEDS
-907 ETELSQVQLQKII
+907 ETELSQVQLQKVIDDQSDKPI
-920 EDGTPH
+920 EDRVEDVLTNKNFSDS
-926 EQLLE
+926 
-931 HIYQTGT
+931 HIYL
-938 HNNRYVYI
+938 ND
-946 QETPKIL
+946 TPQVL
-953 SKILGIDSLPM
+953 QDLGLRNLPM
-964 VMNTE
+964 LMTSKHVYKAIRTE
-969 HVITVQAKSKDE
+969 QEAKNEGRFVQKDKGHYHE
-981 IKQKL
+981 LGKQKFL
-986 NIPEEAAQKKR
+986 DVVNALENPE
-997 PHNLTA
+997 
-1003 KEILI
+1003 LI
-1008 DSDAMNSPAFIIR
+1008 YKADSDPNDLRII
-1021 SDHIDHD
+1021 
-1028 CSFLVVTNEYDSQKD
+1028 
-1043 RVVLAIKPSDHFNY
+1043 A
-1057 ARISIVSNR
+1057 
-1066 IKSMYGKEDFSE
+1066 
-1078 FLKDNKNNLL
+1078 
-1088 YIEPSERKKQ
+1088 
-1098 YKVKQKNRG
+1098 
-1107 TAPVSLNLVLPATSV
+1107 V
-1122 VGLNLARFQ
+1122 VGLKDDKNHQIMVAIQPEGNGNYNKVSVDSNVALSMFGRKNLPTKISDAQNDGRILY
-1131 MDVNKILQNVDP
+1131 DKNLNNNSGILQTPGSQLPNNPLNTAVA
-1143 KSRSNS
+1143 NS
-1149 NKVEPYFQNELQNF
+1149 VNQYKQSVNNFLQKNGKL
-1163 TNSQSNNTEDSTT
+1163 N
-1176 GDTTSANEILHQL
+1176 QL
-1189 DISEEYYHTL
+1189 DISEEYYHAL

-1223 VPSQADVR
+1223 VPSQSDVR

-1285 NAQYQDEDE
+1285 TAQYQDEDE

-1318 DIFPDGFGALRKKY
+1318 DIYPDGFGALRKKY

-1354 ELQRE
+1354 ELQHE

-1448 KYEAKLEKYIAKAE
+1448 KYEAKIEKYIAKAE

-1513 YREKQEEQ
+1513 YREKQDEQ

-1584 AHEFAK
+1584 AGEFAK
-1590 NLETLNRRLQE
+1590 NLETLNKRLTE
-1601 AENNGDIFT
+1601 AEENGGVFT
-1610 EKDGKGMY
+1610 EEDGKGMY
-1618 LHIDPD
+1618 LDIDPD
-1624 LKANLQEIQEA
+1624 LRASLNEVQEA
-1635 VEGIGGN
+1635 VKGIDGN
-1642 MNRLTTEQLQTL
+1642 MNRLSTEQLQTL

-1667 QNKFISE
+1667 QNKFISDTLNAKVSEVANEVIKDFE
-1674 STGKRMS
+1674 S
-1681 DIVDQVIGEYKKQKT
+1681 QKT
-1696 GTDYVAGLNVAK
+1696 GTAWSGFILGNGHEFLNY
-1708 NFLKYEM
+1708 NM
-1715 LDAPTFFHELGDGG
+1715 LDAYSFFHEMGDGG
-1729 DSMYKVLRHSLDK
+1729 KKVYKLLRAARDK
-1742 KTSAT
+1742 KTVALNQVENRFKEAMKENH
-1747 IKASDYFEKS
+1747 IKT
-1757 IKELNISE
+1757 
-1765 KDIKKMSETNV
+1765 KDITKLSNDTFTFTAHTVRGNAQAEATMT
-1776 KVMALDK
+1776 
-1783 KEGVKKEINI
+1783 
-1793 SKAQII
+1793 KAQLM
-1799 SAYLDILRDQARM
+1799 SMYLYDLRDQARM
-1812 HLLGE
+1812 HMYGE
-1817 VTDKDTSR
+1817 RTDAETGR
-1825 KTIEDILGGFVLPDR
+1825 KHIEEKLGGFKIGDR
-1840 RVGLVVKRDKTV
+1840 KKIGRFARDENV

-1859 INTIIQ
+1859 VNALVD
-1865 ENLTENEIALAE
+1865 EHLTDNEKAFADSIG
-1877 KMRYMYSKLLS
+1877 KILS
-1888 SFGNEASNAV
+1888 IDVAKFGNEASNAV
-1898 YGYDKFLEKNYV
+1898 YGYDKFTEKNYF
-1910 PIKVDSDSLTMK
+1910 PIKVDKDTIDMK
-1922 NADLEKMMVTLKN
+1922 NSDLERNMSTLKN
-1935 KGFTKSLQKEAYNAL
+1935 KGMTKSLQKEAYNPL
-1950 VLEDA
+1950 IVDDIFE
-1955 FDVLSRHMDEM
+1955 VMMKHVDEM
-1966 TTYYAYFPAIIDLQ
+1966 TSYGAYFPAITDMQ
-1980 KFYNMTDENGD
+1980 KFYNMKDETGN
-1991 SVHREMSR
+1991 SVHRELSR
-1999 VMGKGGTDY
+1999 VMGKGGTNY
-2008 FMNLIRD
+2008 YMNLLRD
-2015 LNGGRGDESTAG
+2015 LNGSRGDTDNVDRFAQGFSS
-2027 KLAYGAA
+2027 
-2034 GLYKGALVGGNLRVA
+2034 LYKGAKVLGNLRVA
-2049 IQQPMSYARAWSAIE
+2049 IQQPTAYVRALAAIE
-2064 GEYLLKGLSLPLAE
+2064 GKYLMGGLSLPITE

-2084 LAKKYAPIAAWKAMG
+2084 LAKKYAPIALWKSMSG
-2099 SYDINLGTKSTRTL
+2099 SYDINVGKGLRQQM
-2113 LTGEETKLEKARNA
+2113 TGEATIREDIANKAGY
-2127 TFWLLEKGDEFAW
+2127 LLEKGDEFAW

-2150 VEGTTNLKK
+2150 VEATTDLKK

-2165 KAAAEIFND
+2165 KAAADIFND
-2174 VIDQTQV
+2174 IIDKTQV
-2181 VDTVLNR
+2181 VDSVLNR
-2188 TSAMKSKDGLAKVAT
+2188 TDAMKNKNGLVKLST

-2208 PSKTYNVVYRA
+2208 PSKTYNMVYRA
-2219 YSDYKKGKIKADK
+2219 YSDYRKGKNNA
-2232 FIKTLMIG
+2232 G
-2240 AIGQA
+2240 ALLGV
-2245 LVSAAASLLSAMR
+2245 LVVSVLSAAATAALASVPSAMR
-2258 SKDKEKKFGDRYVD
+2258 DRDKEKKYGERWLDAFVGDFTD
-2272 LFLNDYANN
+2272 N
-2281 IKFWNT
+2281 INPIGY
-2287 IPIIGEKVEAA
+2287 IPIIK
-2298 LASLAGKRKF
+2298 
-2308 SSGNDFATKP
+2308 DFAEIAMNAFSGKWNNGSNDIAMKP
-2318 IEDVMTSIRDLAD
+2318 IADAVKAVKNLSEVMNEDSKLGVVGNLYKASNALDIAGIPMSNTLRDMGALYDTLIYDVLDDVNLQYDRDKLVYNMEGKNSKGD
-2331 YINGDSKVGLGGTI
+2331 YINVK
-2345 YKMSNAANALGIPL
+2345 
-2359 HNILRDAGAV
+2359 
-2369 FDTWAYDISD
+2369 
-2379 DADIQYFRDKAVFRM
+2379 
-2394 EAKNNRDKY
+2394 
-2403 VNVNRFL
+2403 RFL
-2410 SSALKAYSVGDKNT
+2410 SSALKAYTRGDKAL
-2424 GDKIIKDMQEKLGDD
+2424 GDKIMADLKAKLGDD
-2439 FINEK
+2439 VIEEAMQKQLKGNDTIQAMAEK
-2444 LEATLAGDET
+2444 KASGQDYSEDRESLLSQGFSEA
-2454 IAEMAQKKLDGV
+2454 
-2466 DSSEERE
+2466 
-2473 YLHNH
+2473 
-2478 GYSDS
+2478 
-2483 MIDGAVTKAFQELKP
+2483 MIDKALESAYRKQSPVKKE
-2498 IKDDELAEQL
+2498 DLAEQL
-2508 FERSEGYKETL
+2508 FEQSEGYK
-2519 DNYVNYQ
+2519 
-2526 IAKGNDSNE
+2526 DSL
-2535 IRKSIKAAVTK
+2535 K
-2546 KYKQAYVDAIGNPA
+2546 AYVDYKKADGVSDEKIRSNIKSAVTGRYKEVYQAAIGNPA

>member
-59 GSFDS
+59 STFDS

-117 PVQNPHVGQPEEYY
+117 PVQNPTVTAPPRTYNTPTTLSPEAMANLKSYQANNGATSQNLSGGVPIDFQGLVKDAYENTREYAYLNRLSQKPVVG
-131 EKLWQDYSNSHKKII
+131 KLAPVVGAGQYVLSNI
-146 PDNYNGRADFAPN
+146 D
-159 INPMSKEEYKNL
+159 
-171 LKGDYEKS
+171 S
-179 GEYQFMNELS
+179 GF
-189 KSPVGGAIAPG
+189 
-200 FGTAWNAIQGSIA
+200 
-213 GAEGIVN
+213 EGIRN
-220 TAHQLASKEKLKPES
+220 TAEQIMSDEKIS
-235 MAQQFKSNAVRA
+235 SQNMSGAFRSNAMRE
-247 GTLRAVRN
+247 GSLRALRN
-255 DLGFNYDDGVE
+255 NLGMKYDGVE
-266 STGEKVA
+266 DTGEKIANFV
-273 DFIGGAV
+273 GGTA
-280 LDSTASAARALT
+280 LDAASSAANAT
-292 LGTGGLAL
+292 LFGTGGLAL
-300 SSGTAANQEYL
+300 AAGNAANQEYL
-311 DDSVNPNITRD
+311 ENVDNPNITRD
-322 QMLSAG
+322 QMLLSG
-328 IAKGAAEAAW
+328 LAKGVAEAAW

-444 GMSNTVRNGIAYSGM
+444 GMSNTIRNGIAYSGM
-459 NGTYQDIADSADI
+459 NGTYQDIADSADT

-496 VSLMDRGY
+496 IGLMDRGY
-504 LGNAIDNATIEA
+504 LGNAIDNAAIEA
-516 SKKTEADN
+516 SKKAETNN
-524 STLEAETSH
+524 STLEGGNRLENDS
-533 SGEPVQSGE
+533 VKSGE
-542 ENNAPYNVMSNN
+542 ENNAPYNVLSNN
-554 QTEDSIREEGSKAVA
+554 QAEDSIREEGSKAVA
-569 PELSNRIQQIDS
+569 PKLSNRIQQIDA

-590 LHEFSGNYDTEGKQ
+590 LHEFSENYDTEGKQ

-641 QTGAVK
+641 RTGAVK

-652 LLSEEQRKEIYKA
+652 LLSEAQRKEIYKA

-678 QNFKERI
+678 QNFKERV

-691 VMDSV
+691 VMDYV

-703 TTVLNALG
+703 ITVLNALG

-751 TVSHEMTHWLKD
+751 TVAHEMTHWLKD

-814 DATTHFLNDEKFI
+814 DATTRFLNDEKLVK
-827 EEITKDKETK
+827 EILADKETK

-889 EATQNMKKY
+889 EATQNMQKY
-898 EPVNHAEDS
+898 EPVTHAEDS
-907 ETELSQVQLQKII
+907 EAELSQVQLQKII

-1043 RVVLAIKPSDHFNY
+1043 RVILAIKPSDHFNY

-1163 TNSQSNNTEDSTT
+1163 TNSQSNNTKDSTT

-1223 VPSQADVR
+1223 VPSQSDVR

-1354 ELQRE
+1354 ELQHE

-1513 YREKQEEQ
+1513 YREKQDEQ

-1584 AHEFAK
+1584 ANEFAK
-1590 NLETLNRRLQE
+1590 NLETLNRRLTE
-1601 AENNGDIFT
+1601 AEENGGVFT
-1610 EKDGKGMY
+1610 EEDGKGMY
-1618 LHIDPD
+1618 LDIDPD
-1624 LKANLQEIQEA
+1624 LRASLQEVQEA
-1635 VEGIGGN
+1635 VKGIDGN
-1642 MNRLTTEQLQTL
+1642 MNRLTTGQLQTL

-1667 QNKFISE
+1667 QNKFISDTLNAKVSEVANEVIKDFE
-1674 STGKRMS
+1674 S
-1681 DIVDQVIGEYKKQKT
+1681 QKT
-1696 GTDYVAGLNVAK
+1696 GDAWRGIPGTVHEFINYN
-1708 NFLKYEM
+1708 M
-1715 LDAPTFFHELGDGG
+1715 LDAYSFFHEMGDGG
-1729 DSMYKVLRHSLDK
+1729 KKVYKLLRAARDK
-1742 KTSAT
+1742 KTVALNQVENRFKEAMKENH
-1747 IKASDYFEKS
+1747 IKT
-1757 IKELNISE
+1757 
-1765 KDIKKMSETNV
+1765 KDITKLSSDTFTFTAHTVRGNRQAEATMT
-1776 KVMALDK
+1776 
-1783 KEGVKKEINI
+1783 
-1793 SKAQII
+1793 KAQLM
-1799 SAYLDILRDQARM
+1799 SMYLYNLRDQARM
-1812 HLLGE
+1812 HMYGE
-1817 VTDKDTSR
+1817 KTDAETGAKH
-1825 KTIEDILGGFVLPDR
+1825 IEEKLGGFKIGDR
-1840 RVGLVVKRDKTV
+1840 KEIGRYARDENV

-1859 INTIIQ
+1859 VNSLVD
-1865 ENLTENEIALAE
+1865 EHLTDNEKAFADSIG
-1877 KMRYMYSKLLS
+1877 KILS
-1888 SFGNEASNAV
+1888 VEVAKYGNEASNAV
-1898 YGYDKFLEKNYV
+1898 YGYDKFTEKNYF
-1910 PIKVDSDSLTMK
+1910 PIKVDKDTIDMK
-1922 NADLEKMMVTLKN
+1922 NSDLERNMSTLKN
-1935 KGFTKSLQKEAYNAL
+1935 KGMTKSLQKEAYNPL
-1950 VLEDA
+1950 IVDDIFE
-1955 FDVLSRHMDEM
+1955 VMMKHVDEM
-1966 TTYYAYFPAIIDLQ
+1966 TSYGAFFPAITDMQ
-1980 KFYNMTDENGD
+1980 KFYNMKDETGN
-1991 SVHREMSR
+1991 SVHRELSR
-1999 VMGKGGTDY
+1999 VMGKGGTNY
-2008 FMNLIRD
+2008 YMNLLRD
-2015 LNGGRGDESTAG
+2015 LNGSRGDTDNADKFSQG
-2027 KLAYGAA
+2027 FSS
-2034 GLYKGALVGGNLRVA
+2034 LYKGAKVLGNLRVA
-2049 IQQPMSYARAWSAIE
+2049 IQQPTAYARAIAAIE
-2064 GEYLLKGLSLPLAE
+2064 PIYLAKGLSLPVTE

-2084 LAKKYAPIAAWKAMG
+2084 LAKKYAPIALWKSMSG
-2099 SYDINLGTKSTRTL
+2099 SFDINMGKGLRQQM
-2113 LTGEETKLEKARNA
+2113 TGEATIREDIANKAG
-2127 TFWLLEKGDEFAW
+2127 FLLEKGDEFAW

-2150 VEGTTNLKK
+2150 VEATTDLKK

-2165 KAAAEIFND
+2165 KAAADIFND
-2174 VIDQTQV
+2174 IIDKTQV
-2181 VDTVLNR
+2181 VDSVLTR
-2188 TSAMKSKDGLAKVAT
+2188 TDAMKNKSGLVKLTT

-2208 PSKTYNVVYRA
+2208 PSKTYNMVYRA
-2219 YSDYKKGKIKADK
+2219 YSDFKKGKGNAGE
-2232 FIKTLMIG
+2232 LLGVMS
-2240 AIGQA
+2240 AYVLNAA
-2245 LVSAAASLLSAMR
+2245 LAAAAASVLSAMR
-2258 SKDKEKKFGDRYVD
+2258 DKDKEKKYGERWLDAFVGGFEDNINPIGYIPFARELAEIALNGFSGKWNNGSND
-2272 LFLNDYANN
+2272 L
-2281 IKFWNT
+2281 T
-2287 IPIIGEKVEAA
+2287 
-2298 LASLAGKRKF
+2298 
-2308 SSGNDFATKP
+2308 TKP
-2318 IEDVMTSIRDLAD
+2318 IAD
-2331 YINGDSKVGLGGTI
+2331 AVKAVKSLSEAMNEDSKLGVAGNL
-2345 YKMSNAANALGIPL
+2345 YKASNMLDIAGIPMSNT
-2359 HNILRDAGAV
+2359 LRDIGALY
-2369 FDTWAYDISD
+2369 DTLIYDVLD
-2379 DADIQYFRDKAVFRM
+2379 DVSLQYERDKLVYNM
-2394 EAKNNRDKY
+2394 EGKNSKGDY
-2403 VNVNRFL
+2403 FNVKRFL
-2410 SSALKAYSVGDKNT
+2410 SSALKAYTRGDKAL
-2424 GDKIIKDMQEKLGDD
+2424 GDKIMADLKAKLGDD
-2439 FINEK
+2439 VIEEAMQRQLNGNDTIQAMAEK
-2444 LEATLAGDET
+2444 KASGQDYSEDREALLSQGF
-2454 IAEMAQKKLDGV
+2454 
-2466 DSSEERE
+2466 SEA
-2473 YLHNH
+2473 
-2478 GYSDS
+2478 
-2483 MIDGAVTKAFQELKP
+2483 MIDKALESAYRKQSP
-2498 IKDDELAEQL
+2498 IKKEDLAEQL
-2508 FERSEGYKETL
+2508 FEQSEGYK
-2519 DNYVNYQ
+2519 
-2526 IAKGNDSNE
+2526 DSL
-2535 IRKSIKAAVTK
+2535 K
-2546 KYKQAYVDAIGNPA
+2546 AYVDYKKADGVSDEKIRSSIKSAVTGRYKEAYQAAIGNPA

>member
-38 PASPISNSSPQGEI
+38 PASPISNSSPQGEL

-71 RWLNKGQGTT
+71 RWLSKGQGTT

-117 PVQNPHVGQPEEYY
+117 PVQNPTATAPARTYNTPTTLSPE
-131 EKLWQDYSNSHKKII
+131 
-146 PDNYNGRADFAPN
+146 AMA
-159 INPMSKEEYKNL
+159 NL
-171 LKGDYEKS
+171 KS
-179 GEYQFMNELS
+179 YQANN
-189 KSPVGGAIAPG
+189 
-200 FGTAWNAIQGSIA
+200 GTASQNLSGGVPVDFQGLVKDAYENTREYAYLNRLSQKPIVGKLAPVVGA
-213 GAEGIVN
+213 GQYVLSNIDSGFEGIRN
-220 TAHQLASKEKLKPES
+220 TAEQIMSDDKISSQNMNGA
-235 MAQQFKSNAVRA
+235 FRSNAMRE
-247 GTLRAVRN
+247 GSLRALRN
-255 DLGFNYDDGVE
+255 NLGMKYDGVE
-266 STGEKVA
+266 DTGEKIANFV
-273 DFIGGAV
+273 GGTA
-280 LDSTASAARALT
+280 LDAASSAANAT
-292 LGTGGLAL
+292 LFGTGGLAL
-300 SSGTAANQEYL
+300 AAGNAANQEYL
-311 DDSVNPNITRD
+311 ENVDNPNITRD
-322 QMLSAG
+322 QMLLSG
-328 IAKGAAEAAW
+328 LAKGVAEAAW

-439 STGIA
+439 STGLA

-459 NGTYQDIADSADI
+459 NGTYQDIADSADT

-504 LGNAIDNATIEA
+504 LGNAIDNAAIEA
-516 SKKTEADN
+516 SKQAEANN

-533 SGEPVQSGE
+533 NGEPVQSE
-542 ENNAPYNVMSNN
+542 EGNNAPYNVMPNN

-590 LHEFSGNYDTEGKQ
+590 LHEFSENYDTEGKQ

-641 QTGAVK
+641 RTGAVK

-678 QNFKERI
+678 QNFKERV

-751 TVSHEMTHWLKD
+751 TVAHEMTHWLKD

-788 DTLKEAYRNSYGQNM
+788 DTLKEAYRNRYGQNM

-814 DATTHFLNDEKFI
+814 DATTRFLNDEKLVK
-827 EEITKDKETK
+827 EILADKETK

-889 EATQNMKKY
+889 EATQNMQKY

-907 ETELSQVQLQKII
+907 EAELSQVQLQKII

-1043 RVVLAIKPSDHFNY
+1043 RVILAIKPSDHFNY

-1163 TNSQSNNTEDSTT
+1163 TNSQSNNTKDSTT

-1189 DISEEYYHTL
+1189 DISEEYYHAL

-1223 VPSQADVR
+1223 VPSQSDVR

-1243 SFKKSDLVEQLT
+1243 SFKKSELVEQLT

-1318 DIFPDGFGALRKKY
+1318 DIYPDGFGALRKKY

-1354 ELQRE
+1354 ELQHE

-1448 KYEAKLEKYIAKAE
+1448 KYEAKIEKYIAKAE

-1513 YREKQEEQ
+1513 YREKQDEQ

-1528 REIVRDS
+1528 KEIVRDS

-1590 NLETLNRRLQE
+1590 NLETLNRRLTE
-1601 AENNGDIFT
+1601 AEENGGVFT
-1610 EKDGKGMY
+1610 EEDGKGMY
-1618 LHIDPD
+1618 LDIDPD
-1624 LKANLQEIQEA
+1624 LRTSLQEVQEA
-1635 VEGIGGN
+1635 VKGIDGN
-1642 MNRLTTEQLQTL
+1642 MNRLSTEQLQTL

-1667 QNKFISE
+1667 QNQFISDTLNAKVSEVANEVIKDFE
-1674 STGKRMS
+1674 S
-1681 DIVDQVIGEYKKQKT
+1681 QKT
-1696 GTDYVAGLNVAK
+1696 GTAWSGFILGNGHEFLNY
-1708 NFLKYEM
+1708 NM
-1715 LDAPTFFHELGDGG
+1715 LDAYSFFHEMGDGG
-1729 DSMYKVLRHSLDK
+1729 KKVYKLLRAARDK
-1742 KTSAT
+1742 KTVALNQVENRFKEAMKENH
-1747 IKASDYFEKS
+1747 IKT
-1757 IKELNISE
+1757 
-1765 KDIKKMSETNV
+1765 KDITKLSNDTFTFTAHTVRGNAQAEATMT
-1776 KVMALDK
+1776 
-1783 KEGVKKEINI
+1783 
-1793 SKAQII
+1793 KAQLM
-1799 SAYLDILRDQARM
+1799 SMYLYDLRDQARM
-1812 HLLGE
+1812 HMYGE
-1817 VTDKDTSR
+1817 RTDAETGAKH
-1825 KTIEDILGGFVLPDR
+1825 IEEKLGGFKIGDR
-1840 RVGLVVKRDKTV
+1840 KEIGRYARDENV

-1859 INTIIQ
+1859 VNALVD
-1865 ENLTENEIALAE
+1865 EHLTDNEKAFADSIG
-1877 KMRYMYSKLLS
+1877 KILS
-1888 SFGNEASNAV
+1888 IDVAKFGNEASNAV
-1898 YGYDKFLEKNYV
+1898 YGYDKFTEKNYF
-1910 PIKVDSDSLTMK
+1910 PIKVDKDTIDMK
-1922 NADLEKMMVTLKN
+1922 NSDLERNMSTLKN
-1935 KGFTKSLQKEAYNAL
+1935 KGMTKSLQKEAYNPL
-1950 VLEDA
+1950 IVDDIFE
-1955 FDVLSRHMDEM
+1955 VMMKHVDEM
-1966 TTYYAYFPAIIDLQ
+1966 TSYGAYFPAITDMQ
-1980 KFYNMTDENGD
+1980 KFYNMKDETGN
-1991 SVHREMSR
+1991 SVHRELSR
-1999 VMGKGGTDY
+1999 VMGKGGTNY
-2008 FMNLIRD
+2008 YMNLLRD
-2015 LNGGRGDESTAG
+2015 LNGSRGDTDNVDRFAQGFSS
-2027 KLAYGAA
+2027 
-2034 GLYKGALVGGNLRVA
+2034 LYKGAKVLGNLRVA
-2049 IQQPMSYARAWSAIE
+2049 IQQPTAYVRALAAIE
-2064 GEYLLKGLSLPLAE
+2064 GKYLMGGLSLPITE

-2084 LAKKYAPIAAWKAMG
+2084 LAKKYAPISLWKSMSG
-2099 SYDINLGTKSTRTL
+2099 SFDINVGKGLRQQM
-2113 LTGEETKLEKARNA
+2113 TGEATIREDIANKAG
-2127 TFWLLEKGDEFAW
+2127 FLLEKGDEFAW

-2150 VEGTTNLKK
+2150 VEGTTDLKK

-2165 KAAAEIFND
+2165 KAAADIFND
-2174 VIDQTQV
+2174 IIDKTQV
-2181 VDTVLNR
+2181 VDSVLNR
-2188 TSAMKSKDGLAKVAT
+2188 TDAMKNKNGLVKLST

-2208 PSKTYNVVYRA
+2208 PSKTYNMVYRA
-2219 YSDYKKGKIKADK
+2219 YSDYRKGKNNA
-2232 FIKTLMIG
+2232 G
-2240 AIGQA
+2240 ALLGV
-2245 LVSAAASLLSAMR
+2245 LVVSVLSAAATAALASVPSAMR
-2258 SKDKEKKFGDRYVD
+2258 DRDKEKKYGERWLDAFVGDFTD
-2272 LFLNDYANN
+2272 N
-2281 IKFWNT
+2281 INPIGY
-2287 IPIIGEKVEAA
+2287 IPIIK
-2298 LASLAGKRKF
+2298 
-2308 SSGNDFATKP
+2308 DFAEIAMNAFSGKWNNGSNDIAMKP
-2318 IEDVMTSIRDLAD
+2318 IADAVKAVKNLSEVM
-2331 YINGDSKVGLGGTI
+2331 NEDSKLGVVGNL
-2345 YKMSNAANALGIPL
+2345 YKASNALDIAGIPMSNT
-2359 HNILRDAGAV
+2359 LRDMGALY
-2369 FDTWAYDISD
+2369 DTLIYDVLD
-2379 DADIQYFRDKAVFRM
+2379 DVNLQYDRDKLVYNM
-2394 EAKNNRDKY
+2394 EGKNSKGDY
-2403 VNVNRFL
+2403 VNVKRFL
-2410 SSALKAYSVGDKNT
+2410 SSALKAYTRGDKAL
-2424 GDKIIKDMQEKLGDD
+2424 GDKIMADLKAKLGDD
-2439 FINEK
+2439 VIEEAMQKQLKGNDTIQAMAEK
-2444 LEATLAGDET
+2444 KASGQDYSEDREALLSQGF
-2454 IAEMAQKKLDGV
+2454 
-2466 DSSEERE
+2466 SEA
-2473 YLHNH
+2473 
-2478 GYSDS
+2478 
-2483 MIDGAVTKAFQELKP
+2483 MIDKALESAYRKQSP
-2498 IKDDELAEQL
+2498 IKKEDLAEQL
-2508 FERSEGYKETL
+2508 FEQSEGYK
-2519 DNYVNYQ
+2519 
-2526 IAKGNDSNE
+2526 DSL
-2535 IRKSIKAAVTK
+2535 K
-2546 KYKQAYVDAIGNPA
+2546 AYVDYKKADGISDEKIRSSIKSAVTGRYKEAYQAAIGNPA
-2560 ESDAILKKILRITY
+2560 ESDAILRKILRITY

>member
-38 PASPISNSSPQGEI
+38 PASPISNSSPQGEL

-59 GSFDS
+59 STFDS

-102 YNWSEKQGAIGNVEK
+102 YNWSEKQGAIGNIEK
-117 PVQNPHVGQPEEYY
+117 PVQNPTATAPAKTYNTPTILSPEAMANLKSYQSNNGITSQDISGGVPVDFQGLVKDAYENTREYAYLNRLSQKPVVG
-131 EKLWQDYSNSHKKII
+131 KLAPVVGAGQYVLSNI
-146 PDNYNGRADFAPN
+146 D
-159 INPMSKEEYKNL
+159 
-171 LKGDYEKS
+171 S
-179 GEYQFMNELS
+179 GF
-189 KSPVGGAIAPG
+189 
-200 FGTAWNAIQGSIA
+200 
-213 GAEGIVN
+213 EGIRN
-220 TAHQLASKEKLKPES
+220 TAEQIMSDEKIS
-235 MAQQFKSNAVRA
+235 SQNMNGAFRSNAMRE
-247 GTLRAVRN
+247 GSLRALRN
-255 DLGFNYDDGVE
+255 NLGMKYDGIED
-266 STGEKVA
+266 TGEKIANFV
-273 DFIGGAV
+273 GGTA
-280 LDSTASAARALT
+280 LDAASSAANAT
-292 LGTGGLAL
+292 LFGTGGLAL
-300 SSGTAANQEYL
+300 AAGNAANQEYL
-311 DDSVNPNITRD
+311 ENVDNPNITRD
-322 QMLSAG
+322 QMLLSG
-328 IAKGAAEAAW
+328 LAKGVAEAAW

-459 NGTYQDIADSADI
+459 NGTYQDIADSADT

-504 LGNAIDNATIEA
+504 LGNAIDNAAIEA
-516 SKKTEADN
+516 SKKAEANN

-533 SGEPVQSGE
+533 YGEPVQSEE
-542 ENNAPYNVMSNN
+542 ENNTPYNVLSNN
-554 QTEDSIREEGSKAVA
+554 QTEDSIREEETKAIA

-590 LHEFSGNYDTEGKQ
+590 LHEFSKNYDTEGKQ

-641 QTGAVK
+641 KTGAVK

-678 QNFKERI
+678 QNFKERV

-703 TTVLNALG
+703 ITVLNALG

-741 IDLQSDNILG
+741 IDLQSDNVLG
-751 TVSHEMTHWLKD
+751 TVAHEMTHWLKD

-814 DATTHFLNDEKFI
+814 DATTRFLNDEKLVK
-827 EEITKDKETK
+827 EILADKETK

-907 ETELSQVQLQKII
+907 EAELSRVQLQKVIN
-920 EDGTPH
+920 TQSVQP
-926 EQLLE
+926 LE
-931 HIYQTGT
+931 KRVDAVLK
-938 HNNRYVYI
+938 NNNFKYSHVYLG
-946 QETPKIL
+946 ETPKIL
-953 SKILGIDSLPM
+953 QNMLGFRDLPILMTASHVYSDIKTESEAKAENRYNSNLTHHGSGRDSFINAIKAMKNPDFIL
-964 VMNTE
+964 
-969 HVITVQAKSKDE
+969 KSKKDPANLRIAMGVSWYE
-981 IKQKL
+981 KGVIKKAMIAIEPEGNGYYNKV
-986 NIPEEAAQKKR
+986 NIESNIGLSIYDR
-997 PHNLTA
+997 SNV
-1003 KEILI
+1003 
-1008 DSDAMNSPAFIIR
+1008 SNYVNSAMNDDR
-1021 SDHIDHD
+1021 LLYVKNLNKKNNGT
-1028 CSFLVVTNEYDSQKD
+1028 LVIPGVQFSNN
-1043 RVVLAIKPSDHFNY
+1043 P
-1057 ARISIVSNR
+1057 ISSVVSNSLN
-1066 IKSMYGKEDFSE
+1066 KYKQSVNN
-1078 FLKDNKNNLL
+1078 FL
-1088 YIEPSERKKQ
+1088 
-1098 YKVKQKNRG
+1098 QKNG
-1107 TAPVSLNLVLPATSV
+1107 
-1122 VGLNLARFQ
+1122 
-1131 MDVNKILQNVDP
+1131 K
-1143 KSRSNS
+1143 
-1149 NKVEPYFQNELQNF
+1149 
-1163 TNSQSNNTEDSTT
+1163 
-1176 GDTTSANEILHQL
+1176 LHQL
-1189 DISEEYYHTL
+1189 DISEEYYHAL

-1223 VPSQADVR
+1223 VPSQSDVR

-1318 DIFPDGFGALRKKY
+1318 DIYPDGFGALRKKY

-1354 ELQRE
+1354 KLQHE

-1448 KYEAKLEKYIAKAE
+1448 KYEAKIEKYIAKAE

-1513 YREKQEEQ
+1513 YREKQDEQ

-1590 NLETLNRRLQE
+1590 NLETLNRRLTE
-1601 AENNGDIFT
+1601 AEENGGVFT
-1610 EKDGKGMY
+1610 EEDGKGMY
-1618 LHIDPD
+1618 LDIDPD
-1624 LKANLQEIQEA
+1624 LRASLQEVQEA
-1635 VEGIGGN
+1635 VKGIDGN
-1642 MNRLTTEQLQTL
+1642 MNRLSTEQLQTL

-1667 QNKFISE
+1667 QNKFISDTLNAKVSEVANEVIKDFE
-1674 STGKRMS
+1674 S
-1681 DIVDQVIGEYKKQKT
+1681 QKT
-1696 GTDYVAGLNVAK
+1696 GTAWSGFILGNGHEFLNY
-1708 NFLKYEM
+1708 NM
-1715 LDAPTFFHELGDGG
+1715 LDAYSFFHEMGDGG
-1729 DSMYKVLRHSLDK
+1729 KKVYKLLRAARDK
-1742 KTSAT
+1742 KTVALNQVENRFKEAMKENH
-1747 IKASDYFEKS
+1747 IKT
-1757 IKELNISE
+1757 
-1765 KDIKKMSETNV
+1765 KDITKLSNDTFTFTAHTVRGNAQAEATMT
-1776 KVMALDK
+1776 
-1783 KEGVKKEINI
+1783 
-1793 SKAQII
+1793 KAQLM
-1799 SAYLDILRDQARM
+1799 SMYLYDLRDQARM
-1812 HLLGE
+1812 HMYGE
-1817 VTDKDTSR
+1817 RTDAETGR
-1825 KTIEDILGGFVLPDR
+1825 KHIEEKLGGFKIGDR
-1840 RVGLVVKRDKTV
+1840 KKIGRFARDENV

-1859 INTIIQ
+1859 VNALVD
-1865 ENLTENEIALAE
+1865 EHLTDNEKAFADSIG
-1877 KMRYMYSKLLS
+1877 KILS
-1888 SFGNEASNAV
+1888 IDVAKFGNEASNAV
-1898 YGYDKFLEKNYV
+1898 YGYDKFTEKNYF
-1910 PIKVDSDSLTMK
+1910 PIKVDKDTIDMK
-1922 NADLEKMMVTLKN
+1922 NSDLERNMSTLKN
-1935 KGFTKSLQKEAYNAL
+1935 KGMTKSLQKEAYNPL
-1950 VLEDA
+1950 IVDDIFE
-1955 FDVLSRHMDEM
+1955 VMMKHVDEM
-1966 TTYYAYFPAIIDLQ
+1966 TSYGAYFPAITDMQ
-1980 KFYNMTDENGD
+1980 KFYNMKDETGN
-1991 SVHREMSR
+1991 SVHRELSR
-1999 VMGKGGTDY
+1999 VMGKGGTNY
-2008 FMNLIRD
+2008 YMNLLRD
-2015 LNGGRGDESTAG
+2015 LNGSRGDTDNVDRFAQGFSS
-2027 KLAYGAA
+2027 
-2034 GLYKGALVGGNLRVA
+2034 LYKGAKVLGNLRVA
-2049 IQQPMSYARAWSAIE
+2049 IQQPTAYVRALAAIE
-2064 GEYLLKGLSLPLAE
+2064 GKYLMGGLSLPITE

-2084 LAKKYAPIAAWKAMG
+2084 LAKKYAPISLWKSMSG
-2099 SYDINLGTKSTRTL
+2099 SFDINVGKGLRQQM
-2113 LTGEETKLEKARNA
+2113 TGEATIREDIANKAG
-2127 TFWLLEKGDEFAW
+2127 FLLEKGDEFAW

-2150 VEGTTNLKK
+2150 VEGTTDLKK

-2165 KAAAEIFND
+2165 KAAADIFND
-2174 VIDQTQV
+2174 IIDKTQV
-2181 VDTVLNR
+2181 VDSVLNR
-2188 TSAMKSKDGLAKVAT
+2188 TDAMKNKNGLVKLST

-2208 PSKTYNVVYRA
+2208 PSKTYNMVYRA
-2219 YSDYKKGKIKADK
+2219 YSDYRKGKKNA
-2232 FIKTLMIG
+2232 G
-2240 AIGQA
+2240 AVLGA
-2245 LVSAAASLLSAMR
+2245 LAVSVLSAAATAALASVLSAMR
-2258 SKDKEKKFGDRYVD
+2258 DRDKEKKYGERWLDAFVGDFTD
-2272 LFLNDYANN
+2272 N
-2281 IKFWNT
+2281 INPIGY
-2287 IPIIGEKVEAA
+2287 IPIMKDFVEIAMNA
-2298 LASLAGKRKF
+2298 FSGKWNNG
-2308 SSGNDFATKP
+2308 SNDLTAKP
-2318 IEDVMTSIRDLAD
+2318 IADAVKAFKNLSEVMNEDSKLGVVGNLYKASNALDITGIPMSNTLRDMGALYDTLIYDVLDDVNLQYDRDKLVYNMEGKNSKGD
-2331 YINGDSKVGLGGTI
+2331 YINVK
-2345 YKMSNAANALGIPL
+2345 
-2359 HNILRDAGAV
+2359 
-2369 FDTWAYDISD
+2369 
-2379 DADIQYFRDKAVFRM
+2379 
-2394 EAKNNRDKY
+2394 
-2403 VNVNRFL
+2403 RFL
-2410 SSALKAYSVGDKNT
+2410 SSALKAYTRGDKAL
-2424 GDKIIKDMQEKLGDD
+2424 GDKIMADLKAKLGDD
-2439 FINEK
+2439 VIEEAMQKQLKGNDAIQAMAEK
-2444 LEATLAGDET
+2444 KASGQDYSEDREALLSQGF
-2454 IAEMAQKKLDGV
+2454 
-2466 DSSEERE
+2466 SEA
-2473 YLHNH
+2473 
-2478 GYSDS
+2478 
-2483 MIDGAVTKAFQELKP
+2483 MIDKALESAYRKQSPVKKE
-2498 IKDDELAEQL
+2498 DLAEQL
-2508 FERSEGYKETL
+2508 FEQSEGYKDSL
-2519 DNYVNYQ
+2519 NAY
-2526 IAKGNDSNE
+2526 IAYKKADGVSDDK
-2535 IRKSIKAAVTK
+2535 IRSSIKSAVTAR
-2546 KYKQAYVDAIGNPA
+2546 YKEDYQRAIGNPA
-2560 ESDAILKKILRITY
+2560 ESDAILRKILSIRY
-2574 EGKQLYTEKDLKQ
+2574 NGKQLYTEKDLKQ

>member
-59 GSFDS
+59 STFDS
-64 SPLGYRE
+64 SPLGYRQ
-71 RWLNKGQGTT
+71 RWLEKNKPQAPKVTPTATAPARTYNTPTTLSPEAMANLKSYQANNGTT
-81 KPAGFSF
+81 SQNLSGGVPIDFQGLVKDAYENTREYAYLNRLSQKPIVGKLAPVVGAGQYV
-88 KLPKMNPVENNGGG
+88 L
-102 YNWSEKQGAIGNVEK
+102 
-117 PVQNPHVGQPEEYY
+117 
-131 EKLWQDYSNSHKKII
+131 SNI
-146 PDNYNGRADFAPN
+146 D
-159 INPMSKEEYKNL
+159 
-171 LKGDYEKS
+171 S
-179 GEYQFMNELS
+179 GF
-189 KSPVGGAIAPG
+189 
-200 FGTAWNAIQGSIA
+200 
-213 GAEGIVN
+213 EGIRN
-220 TAHQLASKEKLKPES
+220 TAEQIMSDDKISSQNMNGA
-235 MAQQFKSNAVRA
+235 FRSNAMRE
-247 GTLRAVRN
+247 GSLRALRN
-255 DLGFNYDDGVE
+255 NLGMKYDGVE
-266 STGEKVA
+266 DTGEKIANFV
-273 DFIGGAV
+273 GGTA
-280 LDSTASAARALT
+280 LDAASSAANAT
-292 LGTGGLAL
+292 LFGTGGLAL
-300 SSGTAANQEYL
+300 AAGNAANQEYL
-311 DDSVNPNITRD
+311 ENVDNPNITRD
-322 QMLSAG
+322 QMLLSG
-328 IAKGAAEAAW
+328 LAKGVAEAAW

-382 NTASDYLIKGK
+382 NTASDFLIKGK

-439 STGIA
+439 STGLA
-444 GMSNTVRNGIAYSGM
+444 GMSNTVRNGIAYSGF
-459 NGTYQDIADSADI
+459 NGTYQDIADSADT

-504 LGNAIDNATIEA
+504 LGNAIDNAAIEA
-516 SKKTEADN
+516 SKKAEANN
-524 STLEAETSH
+524 STLEVETSH
-533 SGEPVQSGE
+533 YGEPVQSE
-542 ENNAPYNVMSNN
+542 EGNNAPYNVLSNN

-652 LLSEEQRKEIYKA
+652 LLSEAQRKEIYKA

-678 QNFKERI
+678 QNFKERV

-814 DATTHFLNDEKFI
+814 DTTTHFLNDEKLVK
-827 EEITKDKETK
+827 EILADKETK

-907 ETELSQVQLQKII
+907 EAELSQVQLQKVID
-920 EDGTPH
+920 EGKGQSR
-926 EQLLE
+926 EELFKS
-931 HIYQTGT
+931 IYDDPDSYKEK
-938 HNNRYVYI
+938 YVYAGV
-946 QETPKIL
+946 TPKIL
-953 SKILGIDSLPM
+953 SDILGIRELPM
-964 VMNTE
+964 VIEKE
-969 HVITVQAKSKDE
+969 HIVSMQSKDDNE
-981 IKQKL
+981 IIEKINPTRKDIERYHYHEL
-986 NIPEEAAQKKR
+986 A
-997 PHNLTA
+997 A
-1003 KEILI
+1003 KEILNSI
-1008 DSDAMNSPAFIIR
+1008 ESLKNPQYIIKYRTKENDYRFTVVTGHFIKNSPVIIGVTPSIQSGYLNVQFI
-1021 SDHIDHD
+1021 
-1028 CSFLVVTNEYDSQKD
+1028 
-1043 RVVLAIKPSDHFNY
+1043 
-1057 ARISIVSNR
+1057 SNR
-1066 IKSMYGKEDFSE
+1066 INSIYDKTKINDFINKAIKE
-1078 FLKDNKNNLL
+1078 NRIL
-1088 YIEPSERKKQ
+1088 YVANYAE
-1098 YKVKQKNRG
+1098 KNRELAKVG
-1107 TAPVSLNLVLPATSV
+1107 STHQQLPDISV
-1122 VGLNLARFQ
+1122 IDSNLALYK
-1131 MDVNKILQNVDP
+1131 DGVKKILAKDS
-1143 KSRSNS
+1143 KKLLENS
-1149 NKVEPYFQNELQNF
+1149 KIIESAGE
-1163 TNSQSNNTEDSTT
+1163 NNT
-1176 GDTTSANEILHQL
+1176 NLLHQL
-1189 DISEEYYHTL
+1189 DISEEYYHAL

-1223 VPSQADVR
+1223 VPSQSDVR

-1306 KRPLYIPEEYIE
+1306 KRPMYIPEEYIE
-1318 DIFPDGFGALRKKY
+1318 DIYPDGFGALRKKY

-1354 ELQRE
+1354 ELQHE
-1359 FPNQFPEHDFTSNDA
+1359 FPNQFPEHEFTSNDA
-1374 DVALEILD
+1374 DIALEILD

-1513 YREKQEEQ
+1513 YREKQDEQ

-1576 KLPKISMT
+1576 KIPKISMT
-1584 AHEFAK
+1584 AGEFAK
-1590 NLETLNRRLQE
+1590 NLETLNRRLTE
-1601 AENNGDIFT
+1601 AEENGGVFT
-1610 EKDGKGMY
+1610 EEDGKGMY
-1618 LHIDPD
+1618 LDIDPD
-1624 LKANLQEIQEA
+1624 LRASLNEVQEA
-1635 VEGIGGN
+1635 VKGIDGN
-1642 MNRLTTEQLQTL
+1642 MNRLSTEQLQTL

-1667 QNKFISE
+1667 QNKFISDTLNAKVSEVANEVIKDFE
-1674 STGKRMS
+1674 S
-1681 DIVDQVIGEYKKQKT
+1681 QKT
-1696 GTDYVAGLNVAK
+1696 GDAWRGIPGTVHEFINYN
-1708 NFLKYEM
+1708 M
-1715 LDAPTFFHELGDGG
+1715 LDAYSFFHEMGDGG
-1729 DSMYKVLRHSLDK
+1729 KKVYKLLRAARDK
-1742 KTSAT
+1742 KTVALNQVENRFKEAMKENH
-1747 IKASDYFEKS
+1747 IKT
-1757 IKELNISE
+1757 
-1765 KDIKKMSETNV
+1765 KDITKLSNDTFTFTAHTVRGNGQAEATMT
-1776 KVMALDK
+1776 
-1783 KEGVKKEINI
+1783 
-1793 SKAQII
+1793 KAQLM
-1799 SAYLDILRDQARM
+1799 SMYLYNLRDQARM
-1812 HLLGE
+1812 HMYGE
-1817 VTDKDTSR
+1817 RTDAETGR
-1825 KTIEDILGGFVLPDR
+1825 KHIEEKLGGFKIGDR
-1840 RVGLVVKRDKTV
+1840 KEIGRYARDENV

-1859 INTIIQ
+1859 VNALVD
-1865 ENLTENEIALAE
+1865 EHLTDNEKAFADSIG
-1877 KMRYMYSKLLS
+1877 KILS
-1888 SFGNEASNAV
+1888 VDVAKYGNEASNAV
-1898 YGYDKFLEKNYV
+1898 YGYDKFTEKNYF
-1910 PIKVDSDSLTMK
+1910 PIKVDKDTIDMK
-1922 NADLEKMMVTLKN
+1922 NSDLERNMSTLKN
-1935 KGFTKSLQKEAYNAL
+1935 KGMTKSLQKEAYNPL
-1950 VLEDA
+1950 IVDDIFE
-1955 FDVLSRHMDEM
+1955 VMMKHVDEM
-1966 TTYYAYFPAIIDLQ
+1966 TSYGAFFPAITDMQ
-1980 KFYNMTDENGD
+1980 KFYNMKDETGN
-1991 SVHREMSR
+1991 SVHRELSR
-1999 VMGKGGTDY
+1999 VMGNGGTNY
-2008 FMNLIRD
+2008 YMNLLRD
-2015 LNGGRGDESTAG
+2015 LNGSRGDTDNVDRFAQGFS
-2027 KLAYGAA
+2027 
-2034 GLYKGALVGGNLRVA
+2034 GLYKGAKVLGNLRVA
-2049 IQQPMSYARAWSAIE
+2049 IQQPTAYVRALAAIE
-2064 GEYLLKGLSLPLAE
+2064 PQYLMGGLSLPITE

-2084 LAKKYAPIAAWKAMG
+2084 LAKKYAPIALWKSMSG
-2099 SYDINLGTKSTRTL
+2099 SFDINVGKGLRQQM
-2113 LTGEETKLEKARNA
+2113 TGEATIREDIANKAGY
-2127 TFWLLEKGDEFAW
+2127 LLEKGDEFAW

-2150 VEGTTNLKK
+2150 VEATTDLKK

-2165 KAAAEIFND
+2165 KAAADIFND
-2174 VIDQTQV
+2174 IIDKTQV
-2181 VDTVLNR
+2181 VDSVLNR
-2188 TSAMKSKDGLAKVAT
+2188 TDAMKSKNGLVKLST

-2208 PSKTYNVVYRA
+2208 PSKTYNMVYRA
-2219 YSDYKKGKIKADK
+2219 YSDYRKGKKNA
-2232 FIKTLMIG
+2232 G
-2240 AIGQA
+2240 AVLGVLA
-2245 LVSAAASLLSAMR
+2245 VSVLSAAATAALASVLSAMR
-2258 SKDKEKKFGDRYVD
+2258 DRDKEKKYGERWLDAFVGDFTDNINPIRY
-2272 LFLNDYANN
+2272 
-2281 IKFWNT
+2281 
-2287 IPIIGEKVEAA
+2287 IPIMKDFVEIAINA
-2298 LASLAGKRKF
+2298 YSGKWNNG
-2308 SSGNDFATKP
+2308 SNDLTTKP
-2318 IEDVMTSIRDLAD
+2318 IADAVKAFKNLSEVMNEDSKLGVVGNLYKASNALDITGIPMSNYLRDGGALYDTLIYDFLDDVSLQYDRDKLVYNMEGKNSKGD
-2331 YINGDSKVGLGGTI
+2331 YINVK
-2345 YKMSNAANALGIPL
+2345 
-2359 HNILRDAGAV
+2359 
-2369 FDTWAYDISD
+2369 
-2379 DADIQYFRDKAVFRM
+2379 
-2394 EAKNNRDKY
+2394 
-2403 VNVNRFL
+2403 RFL
-2410 SSALKAYSVGDKNT
+2410 SSALKAYTRGDKAL
-2424 GDKIIKDMQEKLGDD
+2424 GDKIMADLKAKLGDD
-2439 FINEK
+2439 VIEEAMQKQLKGNDTIQAMAEK
-2444 LEATLAGDET
+2444 KASGQDYSEDREALLSQGF
-2454 IAEMAQKKLDGV
+2454 
-2466 DSSEERE
+2466 SEA
-2473 YLHNH
+2473 
-2478 GYSDS
+2478 
-2483 MIDGAVTKAFQELKP
+2483 MIDKALESAYRKQSP
-2498 IKDDELAEQL
+2498 IKKEDLAEQL
-2508 FERSEGYKETL
+2508 FEQSEGYK
-2519 DNYVNYQ
+2519 
-2526 IAKGNDSNE
+2526 DSL
-2535 IRKSIKAAVTK
+2535 K
-2546 KYKQAYVDAIGNPA
+2546 AYVDYKKADGVSDDKIRSSIKSAVTGRYKEAYQAAIGNPV
-2560 ESDAILKKILRITY
+2560 ESDAILRKILRITY

-2587 WAKK
+2587 WAKN

>member
-38 PASPISNSSPQGEI
+38 PASPISNSSPQGEL

-59 GSFDS
+59 STFDS
-64 SPLGYRE
+64 SPLGYRQ
-71 RWLNKGQGTT
+71 RWLEKNKPQAPKVTPTATAPARTYNTPTTLSPEAMANLKNYQANGGTT
-81 KPAGFSF
+81 SQSF
-88 KLPKMNPVENNGGG
+88 
-102 YNWSEKQGAIGNVEK
+102 
-117 PVQNPHVGQPEEYY
+117 
-131 EKLWQDYSNSHKKII
+131 
-146 PDNYNGRADFAPN
+146 
-159 INPMSKEEYKNL
+159 SKEVPIDFQGLVKDSYENTREY
-171 LKGDYEKS
+171 DYLNRLSQKPIVGKLAPVVGAGQYVLSNIDS
-179 GEYQFMNELS
+179 GF
-189 KSPVGGAIAPG
+189 
-200 FGTAWNAIQGSIA
+200 
-213 GAEGIVN
+213 EGIRN
-220 TAHQLASKEKLKPES
+220 TAEQIMSDEKIS
-235 MAQQFKSNAVRA
+235 SQNMSGAFRSNAMRE
-247 GTLRAVRN
+247 GSLRALRN
-255 DLGFNYDDGVE
+255 NLGMKYDGVE
-266 STGEKVA
+266 DRGEKIANFV
-273 DFIGGAV
+273 GGTA
-280 LDSTASAARALT
+280 LDAASSAANAT
-292 LGTGGLAL
+292 LFGTGGLAL
-300 SSGTAANQEYL
+300 AAGNSANQEFL
-311 DDSVNPNITRD
+311 ENVNNKNITRD
-322 QMLSAG
+322 QMLASAM
-328 IAKGAAEAAW
+328 AKGAAEALW
-338 EFAPQSHFLEMSK
+338 EIVPQSHFLEMSK
-351 NGLGTTGKEIA
+351 NGLGTTGKEIT
-362 KNVLKQ
+362 KNILKQ

-444 GMSNTVRNGIAYSGM
+444 GMSNTVRNGFAYSGM
-459 NGTYQDIADSADI
+459 NGTYQDIADSADT

-504 LGNAIDNATIEA
+504 LGNAIDNAAIEA
-516 SKKTEADN
+516 SKKAEADN

-533 SGEPVQSGE
+533 NGEPVQSGE
-542 ENNAPYNVMSNN
+542 GNNAPYNVMSNN

-569 PELSNRIQQIDS
+569 PELSNRIQQIDA

-652 LLSEEQRKEIYKA
+652 LLSEAQRKEIYKA
-665 GFRDLMATEKNWN
+665 GYRDLMATEKNWN
-678 QNFKERI
+678 QNFKERV

-741 IDLQSDNILG
+741 IDLQSDNVLG

-814 DATTHFLNDEKFI
+814 DATTRFLNDEKFI

-837 GFAAKILDWI
+837 GFAEKILDWI

-889 EATQNMKKY
+889 EATQNMQKY
-898 EPVNHAEDS
+898 EPVTHAEDS
-907 ETELSQVQLQKII
+907 ETELSQVQLQKVID
-920 EDGTPH
+920 EGKGQSR
-926 EQLLE
+926 EELFKS
-931 HIYQTGT
+931 IYDDPDSYKEK
-938 HNNRYVYI
+938 YVYAGV
-946 QETPKIL
+946 TPKIL
-953 SKILGIDSLPM
+953 SDILGIRELPM
-964 VMNTE
+964 VIEKE
-969 HVITVQAKSKDE
+969 HIVSMQSKDDNE
-981 IKQKL
+981 IIEKINPTRKDMERYHYHEL
-986 NIPEEAAQKKR
+986 E
-997 PHNLTA
+997 A
-1003 KEILI
+1003 KEILNSI
-1008 DSDAMNSPAFIIR
+1008 ESLKNPQYIIKYRTKENDYRFTVITGHFIKNSPVIIGVTPSIQSGYLNVQFI
-1021 SDHIDHD
+1021 
-1028 CSFLVVTNEYDSQKD
+1028 
-1043 RVVLAIKPSDHFNY
+1043 
-1057 ARISIVSNR
+1057 SNR
-1066 IKSMYGKEDFSE
+1066 INSIYDKTKINDFINKAIKE
-1078 FLKDNKNNLL
+1078 NRIL
-1088 YIEPSERKKQ
+1088 YVANYAE
-1098 YKVKQKNRG
+1098 KNRELAKVG
-1107 TAPVSLNLVLPATSV
+1107 STHQQLPDISV
-1122 VGLNLARFQ
+1122 IDSNLALYK
-1131 MDVNKILQNVDP
+1131 DGVKKILAKDS
-1143 KSRSNS
+1143 KKLLENS
-1149 NKVEPYFQNELQNF
+1149 KIIESAGE
-1163 TNSQSNNTEDSTT
+1163 NNT
-1176 GDTTSANEILHQL
+1176 NLLHQL
-1189 DISEEYYHTL
+1189 DISEEYYHAL

-1318 DIFPDGFGALRKKY
+1318 DIYPDGFGALRKKY

-1354 ELQRE
+1354 ELQHE

-1513 YREKQEEQ
+1513 YREKQDEQ

-1576 KLPKISMT
+1576 KIPKISMT

-1590 NLETLNRRLQE
+1590 NLETLNRRLTE
-1601 AENNGDIFT
+1601 AEENGGVFT
-1610 EKDGKGMY
+1610 EEDGKGMY
-1618 LHIDPD
+1618 LDIDPD
-1624 LKANLQEIQEA
+1624 LRSSLQEVQEA
-1635 VEGIGGN
+1635 VKGIDGN

-1667 QNKFISE
+1667 QNKFISDTLNAKVSE
-1674 STGKRMS
+1674 
-1681 DIVDQVIGEYKKQKT
+1681 VANEVINEFASQKT
-1696 GTDYVAGLNVAK
+1696 GIDWNSKTHEFLNY
-1708 NFLKYEM
+1708 NM
-1715 LDAPTFFHELGDGG
+1715 LDAYSFFHEMGDGG
-1729 DSMYKVLRHSLDK
+1729 KKVYKLLRAARDK
-1742 KTSAT
+1742 KTVALNQVENRFKEAMKENH
-1747 IKASDYFEKS
+1747 IKT
-1757 IKELNISE
+1757 
-1765 KDIKKMSETNV
+1765 KDITKLSNDTFTFTAHTVRGNADAEATMT
-1776 KVMALDK
+1776 
-1783 KEGVKKEINI
+1783 
-1793 SKAQII
+1793 KAQLM
-1799 SAYLDILRDQARM
+1799 SMYLYNLRDQARM
-1812 HLLGE
+1812 HMYGE
-1817 VTDKDTSR
+1817 RTDAETGR
-1825 KTIEDILGGFVLPDR
+1825 KYIEEKLGGFKI
-1840 RVGLVVKRDKTV
+1840 VGKKILGVTIRDENV

-1859 INTIIQ
+1859 VNALVD
-1865 ENLTENEIALAE
+1865 EHLTDNEKAFADSIG
-1877 KMRYMYSKLLS
+1877 KILS
-1888 SFGNEASNAV
+1888 IDVAKFGNEASNAV
-1898 YGYDKFLEKNYV
+1898 YGYDKFTEKNYF
-1910 PIKVDSDSLTMK
+1910 PIKVDKDTIDMK
-1922 NADLEKMMVTLKN
+1922 NSDLERNMSTLKN
-1935 KGFTKSLQKEAYNAL
+1935 KGMTKSLQKEAYNPL
-1950 VLEDA
+1950 IVDDIFE
-1955 FDVLSRHMDEM
+1955 VMMKHVDEM
-1966 TTYYAYFPAIIDLQ
+1966 TSYGAYFPAITDMQ
-1980 KFYNMTDENGD
+1980 KFYNMKDETGN
-1991 SVHREMSR
+1991 SVHRELSR
-1999 VMGKGGTDY
+1999 VMGKGGTNY
-2008 FMNLIRD
+2008 YMNLLRD
-2015 LNGGRGDESTAG
+2015 LNGSRGDTDNSDKFSQG
-2027 KLAYGAA
+2027 LS
-2034 GLYKGALVGGNLRVA
+2034 GLYKGAKVLGNLRVA
-2049 IQQPMSYARAWSAIE
+2049 IQQPTAYARAIAAIE
-2064 GEYLLKGLSLPLAE
+2064 PIYLAKGLSLPVTE

-2084 LAKKYAPIAAWKAMG
+2084 LAKKYAPIALWKSMSG
-2099 SYDINLGTKSTRTL
+2099 SFDINMGKGLRQQM
-2113 LTGEETKLEKARNA
+2113 TGEATIREDIANKAGY
-2127 TFWLLEKGDEFAW
+2127 LLEKGDEFAW

-2150 VEGTTNLKK
+2150 VEATTDLKK

-2165 KAAAEIFND
+2165 KAAADIFND
-2174 VIDQTQV
+2174 IIDKTQV
-2181 VDTVLNR
+2181 VDSVLNR
-2188 TSAMKSKDGLAKVAT
+2188 TDAMKSKFGLVKLTT

-2208 PSKTYNVVYRA
+2208 PSKTYNMVYRA
-2219 YSDYKKGKIKADK
+2219 YSDFKRGKGNAGE
-2232 FIKTLMIG
+2232 LLGVMS
-2240 AIGQA
+2240 AYVLNAA
-2245 LVSAAASLLSAMR
+2245 LTAAFASVVSAMR
-2258 SKDKEKKFGDRYVD
+2258 SREKEKKYGERWLDAFVGDFTDNINPIGYIPFAKDVVEIAVNTALKKWNNGSND
-2272 LFLNDYANN
+2272 LAM
-2281 IKFWNT
+2281 
-2287 IPIIGEKVEAA
+2287 
-2298 LASLAGKRKF
+2298 
-2308 SSGNDFATKP
+2308 KP
-2318 IEDVMTSIRDLAD
+2318 IADAVKAVTSLSEAM
-2331 YINGDSKVGLGGTI
+2331 NEDSKLGAVGNL
-2345 YKMSNAANALGIPL
+2345 YKASNVLDIAGIPMSNT
-2359 HNILRDAGAV
+2359 LRDIGALY
-2369 FDTWAYDISD
+2369 DTLIYDVLD
-2379 DADIQYFRDKAVFRM
+2379 DVSLQYERDKLVYNM
-2394 EAKNNRDKY
+2394 EGTNSKGDY
-2403 VNVNRFL
+2403 FNVKRFL
-2410 SSALKAYSVGDKNT
+2410 SSALKAYTRGDKAL
-2424 GDKIIKDMQEKLGDD
+2424 GDKIMADLKAKLGDD
-2439 FINEK
+2439 VIEEAMQRQLKGNDTIQTMAEK
-2444 LEATLAGDET
+2444 KASGQDYSEDREALLSQGF
-2454 IAEMAQKKLDGV
+2454 
-2466 DSSEERE
+2466 SEA
-2473 YLHNH
+2473 
-2478 GYSDS
+2478 
-2483 MIDGAVTKAFQELKP
+2483 MIDKVLESAYRKQSP
-2498 IKDDELAEQL
+2498 IKKEDLAEQL
-2508 FERSEGYKETL
+2508 FEQSEGYK
-2519 DNYVNYQ
+2519 
-2526 IAKGNDSNE
+2526 DSL
-2535 IRKSIKAAVTK
+2535 K
-2546 KYKQAYVDAIGNPA
+2546 AYVDYKKADGVSDEKIRSSIKSAVTGRYKEAYQAAIGNPA

>member
-1 MGRFSSLFDTKQQEE
+1 MGRFNSLFDTKQQEE

-38 PASPISNSSPQGEI
+38 PASPISNSSPQGEL

-59 GSFDS
+59 STFDS

-71 RWLNKGQGTT
+71 RWLSKGQGTT

-117 PVQNPHVGQPEEYY
+117 PVQNPTATAPAKTYNTPTTLSPEAMANLKSYQANNGTTSQDISGGVPVDFQGLVKDAYENTREYAYLNRLSQKPVVG
-131 EKLWQDYSNSHKKII
+131 KLAPVVGAGQYVLSNI
-146 PDNYNGRADFAPN
+146 D
-159 INPMSKEEYKNL
+159 
-171 LKGDYEKS
+171 S
-179 GEYQFMNELS
+179 GF
-189 KSPVGGAIAPG
+189 
-200 FGTAWNAIQGSIA
+200 
-213 GAEGIVN
+213 EGIRN
-220 TAHQLASKEKLKPES
+220 TAEQIMSDDKISSQNMNGA
-235 MAQQFKSNAVRA
+235 FRSNAMRE
-247 GTLRAVRN
+247 GSLRALRN
-255 DLGFNYDDGVE
+255 NLGMKYDGVE
-266 STGEKVA
+266 DTGEKIANFV
-273 DFIGGAV
+273 GGTA
-280 LDSTASAARALT
+280 LDAASSAANAT
-292 LGTGGLAL
+292 LFGTGGLAL
-300 SSGTAANQEYL
+300 AAGNAANQEYL
-311 DDSVNPNITRD
+311 ENVDNPNITRD
-322 QMLSAG
+322 QMLLSG
-328 IAKGAAEAAW
+328 LAKGVAEAAW

-439 STGIA
+439 STGLA
-444 GMSNTVRNGIAYSGM
+444 GMSNTVRNGFAYSGM
-459 NGTYQDIADSADI
+459 NGTYQDIADSADT

-504 LGNAIDNATIEA
+504 LGNAIDNAAIEA
-516 SKKTEADN
+516 SKKAEANN

-542 ENNAPYNVMSNN
+542 GNNAPYNVMSNN

-569 PELSNRIQQIDS
+569 PELSNRIQQIDA

-678 QNFKERI
+678 QNFKERV

-691 VMDSV
+691 VMDYV

-703 TTVLNALG
+703 ITVLNALG

-751 TVSHEMTHWLKD
+751 TVAHEMTHWLKD

-788 DTLKEAYRNSYGQNM
+788 DTLKEAYRNRYGQNM

-814 DATTHFLNDEKFI
+814 DATTRFLNDEKLVK
-827 EEITKDKETK
+827 EILADKETK

-889 EATQNMKKY
+889 EATQNMQKY
-898 EPVNHAEDS
+898 EPVTHAEDS

-964 VMNTE
+964 VMNIE
-969 HVITVQAKSKDE
+969 HVVSVQAKTKTE
-981 IKQKL
+981 IQQKL
-986 NIPEEAAQKKR
+986 NLTPQQLQDR
-997 PHNLTA
+997 NPHGLKA
-1003 KEILI
+1003 SDIII
-1008 DSDAMNSPAFIIR
+1008 DSKAIDTPAFIIR
-1021 SDHIDHD
+1021 SDDETKD
-1028 CSFLVVTNEYDSQKD
+1028 CSFVVVTNKFDSKGD
-1043 RVVLAIKPSDHFNY
+1043 RVIVAVQPSDQFRY
-1057 ARISIVSNR
+1057 AKISIVSNR
-1066 IKSMYGKEDFSE
+1066 IKSVYGKEE
-1078 FLKDNKNNLL
+1078 FGTYLKTHKKDLL
-1088 YIEPSERKKQ
+1088 YIEPSERKKNYT
-1098 YKVKQKNRG
+1098 YKDTKKNRG
-1107 TAPVSLNLVLPATSV
+1107 TAPASLSLVLPATSV
-1122 VGLNLARFQ
+1122 VGFNLARFQ

-1143 KSRSNS
+1143 KARNDS
-1149 NKVEPYFQNELQNF
+1149 NKVEPYFKNELQNF

-1189 DISEEYYHTL
+1189 DISEEYYHAL

-1318 DIFPDGFGALRKKY
+1318 DIYPDGFGALRKKY

-1354 ELQRE
+1354 ELQHE

-1513 YREKQEEQ
+1513 YREKQDEQ

-1584 AHEFAK
+1584 AGEFAK
-1590 NLETLNRRLQE
+1590 NLETLNRRLTE
-1601 AENNGDIFT
+1601 AEENGGVFT
-1610 EKDGKGMY
+1610 EEDGKGMY
-1618 LHIDPD
+1618 LDIDPD
-1624 LKANLQEIQEA
+1624 LRTSLQEVQEA
-1635 VEGIGGN
+1635 VKGIDGN
-1642 MNRLTTEQLQTL
+1642 MNRLSTEQLQTL

-1667 QNKFISE
+1667 QNKFISDTLNAKVSE
-1674 STGKRMS
+1674 
-1681 DIVDQVIGEYKKQKT
+1681 VANEVINEFASQKT
-1696 GTDYVAGLNVAK
+1696 GIDWNSKTHEFLNY
-1708 NFLKYEM
+1708 NM
-1715 LDAPTFFHELGDGG
+1715 LDAYSFFHEMGDGG
-1729 DSMYKVLRHSLDK
+1729 KKVYKLLRAARDK
-1742 KTSAT
+1742 KTVALNQVENRFKEAMKENH
-1747 IKASDYFEKS
+1747 IKT
-1757 IKELNISE
+1757 
-1765 KDIKKMSETNV
+1765 KDITKLSNDTFTFTAHTVRGNAKAEATMT
-1776 KVMALDK
+1776 
-1783 KEGVKKEINI
+1783 
-1793 SKAQII
+1793 KAQLM
-1799 SAYLDILRDQARM
+1799 SMYLYNLRDQARM
-1812 HLLGE
+1812 HMYGE
-1817 VTDKDTSR
+1817 RTDAETGR
-1825 KTIEDILGGFVLPDR
+1825 KYIEEKLGGFKI
-1840 RVGLVVKRDKTV
+1840 VGKKILGVTIRDENV

-1859 INTIIQ
+1859 VNALVD
-1865 ENLTENEIALAE
+1865 EHLTDNEKAFADSIG
-1877 KMRYMYSKLLS
+1877 KILS
-1888 SFGNEASNAV
+1888 VDVAKFGNEASNAV
-1898 YGYDKFLEKNYV
+1898 YGYDKFTEKNYF
-1910 PIKVDSDSLTMK
+1910 PINVDKDTIDMK
-1922 NADLEKMMVTLKN
+1922 NSDLERNMSTLKN
-1935 KGFTKSLQKEAYNAL
+1935 KGMTKTLQKEAYNPL
-1950 VLEDA
+1950 IVDDIFE
-1955 FDVLSRHMDEM
+1955 VMMKHVDEM
-1966 TTYYAYFPAIIDLQ
+1966 TSYGAYFPAITDMQ
-1980 KFYNMTDENGD
+1980 KFYNMKDETGN
-1991 SVHREMSR
+1991 SVHRELSR
-1999 VMGKGGTDY
+1999 VMGKGGTNY
-2008 FMNLIRD
+2008 YMNLLRD
-2015 LNGGRGDESTAG
+2015 LNGSRGDTDNSDKFSQG
-2027 KLAYGAA
+2027 LS
-2034 GLYKGALVGGNLRVA
+2034 GLYKGAKVLGNLRVA
-2049 IQQPMSYARAWSAIE
+2049 IQQPTAYARAIAAIE
-2064 GEYLLKGLSLPLAE
+2064 PIYLAKGLSLPVTE

-2084 LAKKYAPIAAWKAMG
+2084 LAKKYAPIALWKSMSG
-2099 SYDINLGTKSTRTL
+2099 SFDINMGKGLRQQM
-2113 LTGEETKLEKARNA
+2113 TGEATIREDIANKAGYI
-2127 TFWLLEKGDEFAW
+2127 LEKGDEFAW

-2150 VEGTTNLKK
+2150 VEATTDLKK

-2165 KAAAEIFND
+2165 KAAADIFND
-2174 VIDQTQV
+2174 IIDKTQV
-2181 VDTVLNR
+2181 VDSVLNR
-2188 TSAMKSKDGLAKVAT
+2188 TDAMKSKSGLTKLTT

-2208 PSKTYNVVYRA
+2208 PSKTYNMVYRA
-2219 YSDYKKGKIKADK
+2219 YSDFKRGKGNAGE
-2232 FIKTLMIG
+2232 LLGVMS
-2240 AIGQA
+2240 AYVLNAA
-2245 LVSAAASLLSAMR
+2245 LTAAFASVVSAMR
-2258 SKDKEKKFGDRYVD
+2258 SREKEKKYGERWLDAFVGDFTDNINPIGYIPFAKDVVEIAVNTALKKWNNGSND
-2272 LFLNDYANN
+2272 L
-2281 IKFWNT
+2281 
-2287 IPIIGEKVEAA
+2287 
-2298 LASLAGKRKF
+2298 
-2308 SSGNDFATKP
+2308 ATKP
-2318 IEDVMTSIRDLAD
+2318 ISEAVKAVSNLAEIMDEDSKLSKWGNFYKATNILDGFGIPISNTLRDMGALYDTLIYDVLDDVNLQYDRDKKVYNMEGKNSKGD
-2331 YINGDSKVGLGGTI
+2331 YINVK
-2345 YKMSNAANALGIPL
+2345 
-2359 HNILRDAGAV
+2359 
-2369 FDTWAYDISD
+2369 
-2379 DADIQYFRDKAVFRM
+2379 
-2394 EAKNNRDKY
+2394 
-2403 VNVNRFL
+2403 RFL
-2410 SSALKAYSVGDKNT
+2410 SSALKAYTRGDKAL
-2424 GDKIIKDMQEKLGDD
+2424 GDKIMADLKAKLGDD
-2439 FINEK
+2439 VIEEAMQKQLKGNDTIQSMAEK
-2444 LEATLAGDET
+2444 KASGQDYSEDREALLSQGF
-2454 IAEMAQKKLDGV
+2454 
-2466 DSSEERE
+2466 SEA
-2473 YLHNH
+2473 
-2478 GYSDS
+2478 
-2483 MIDGAVTKAFQELKP
+2483 MIDKALESAYRKQSP
-2498 IKDDELAEQL
+2498 IKKEDLAEQI
-2508 FERSEGYKETL
+2508 FEQSEGYK
-2519 DNYVNYQ
+2519 
-2526 IAKGNDSNE
+2526 DSL
-2535 IRKSIKAAVTK
+2535 K
-2546 KYKQAYVDAIGNPA
+2546 AYVDYKKADGVSDDKIRSSIKSAVTGRYKEAYQAAIGNPA

>member
-38 PASPISNSSPQGEI
+38 PASPISNSSPQGEL

-59 GSFDS
+59 STFDS
-64 SPLGYRE
+64 SPLGYRQ
-71 RWLNKGQGTT
+71 RWLEKNKPQAPKVTPTATAPARTYNTPTTLSPEAMANLKNYQANGGTT
-81 KPAGFSF
+81 SQSF
-88 KLPKMNPVENNGGG
+88 
-102 YNWSEKQGAIGNVEK
+102 
-117 PVQNPHVGQPEEYY
+117 
-131 EKLWQDYSNSHKKII
+131 
-146 PDNYNGRADFAPN
+146 
-159 INPMSKEEYKNL
+159 SKEVPIDFQGLVKDSYENTREY
-171 LKGDYEKS
+171 DYLNRLSQKPIVGKLAPVVGAGQYVLSNIDS
-179 GEYQFMNELS
+179 GF
-189 KSPVGGAIAPG
+189 
-200 FGTAWNAIQGSIA
+200 
-213 GAEGIVN
+213 EGIRN
-220 TAHQLASKEKLKPES
+220 TAEQIMSDEKIS
-235 MAQQFKSNAVRA
+235 SQNMSGAFRSNAMRE
-247 GTLRAVRN
+247 GSLRALRN
-255 DLGFNYDDGVE
+255 NLGMKYDGVE
-266 STGEKVA
+266 DRGEKIANFV
-273 DFIGGAV
+273 GGTA
-280 LDSTASAARALT
+280 LDAASSAANAT
-292 LGTGGLAL
+292 LFGTGGLAL
-300 SSGTAANQEYL
+300 AAGNSANQEFL
-311 DDSVNPNITRD
+311 ENVNNKNITRD
-322 QMLSAG
+322 QMLASAM
-328 IAKGAAEAAW
+328 AKGAAEALW
-338 EFAPQSHFLEMSK
+338 EIVPQSHFLEMSK
-351 NGLGTTGKEIA
+351 NGLGTTGKEIT
-362 KNVLKQ
+362 KNILKQ

-423 ANVAM
+423 GNVAM

-444 GMSNTVRNGIAYSGM
+444 GMSNTVRNGIAYNGF
-459 NGTYQDIADSADI
+459 NGTYQDIADSADT

-504 LGNAIDNATIEA
+504 LGNAIDNAAIEA
-516 SKKTEADN
+516 SKKAEADN

-533 SGEPVQSGE
+533 NGEPVQSGE
-542 ENNAPYNVMSNN
+542 GNNAPYNVMSNN

-569 PELSNRIQQIDS
+569 PELSNRIQQIDA

-652 LLSEEQRKEIYKA
+652 LLSEAQRKEIYKA
-665 GFRDLMATEKNWN
+665 GYRDLMATEKNWN
-678 QNFKERI
+678 QNFKERV

-741 IDLQSDNILG
+741 IDLQSDNVLG

-814 DATTHFLNDEKFI
+814 DATTRFLNDEKFI

-837 GFAAKILDWI
+837 GFAEKILDWI

-889 EATQNMKKY
+889 EATQNMQKY
-898 EPVNHAEDS
+898 EPVTHAEDS
-907 ETELSQVQLQKII
+907 ETELSQVQLQKVID
-920 EDGTPH
+920 EGKGQSR
-926 EQLLE
+926 EELFKS
-931 HIYQTGT
+931 IYDDPDSYKEK
-938 HNNRYVYI
+938 YVYAGV
-946 QETPKIL
+946 TPKIL
-953 SKILGIDSLPM
+953 SDILGIRELPM
-964 VMNTE
+964 VIEKE
-969 HVITVQAKSKDE
+969 HIVSMQSKDDNE
-981 IKQKL
+981 IIEKINPTRKDMERYHYHEL
-986 NIPEEAAQKKR
+986 E
-997 PHNLTA
+997 A
-1003 KEILI
+1003 KEILNSI
-1008 DSDAMNSPAFIIR
+1008 ESLKNPQYIIKYRTKENDYRFTVITGHFIKNSPVIIGVTPSIQSGYLNVQFI
-1021 SDHIDHD
+1021 
-1028 CSFLVVTNEYDSQKD
+1028 
-1043 RVVLAIKPSDHFNY
+1043 
-1057 ARISIVSNR
+1057 SNR
-1066 IKSMYGKEDFSE
+1066 INSIYDKTKINDFINKAIKE
-1078 FLKDNKNNLL
+1078 NRIL
-1088 YIEPSERKKQ
+1088 YVANYAE
-1098 YKVKQKNRG
+1098 KNRELAKVG
-1107 TAPVSLNLVLPATSV
+1107 STHQQLPDISV
-1122 VGLNLARFQ
+1122 IDSNLALYK
-1131 MDVNKILQNVDP
+1131 DGVKKILAKDS
-1143 KSRSNS
+1143 KKLLENS
-1149 NKVEPYFQNELQNF
+1149 KIIESAGE
-1163 TNSQSNNTEDSTT
+1163 NNT
-1176 GDTTSANEILHQL
+1176 NLLHQL
-1189 DISEEYYHTL
+1189 DISEEYYHAL

-1318 DIFPDGFGALRKKY
+1318 DIYPDGFGALRKKY

-1354 ELQRE
+1354 ELQHE

-1513 YREKQEEQ
+1513 YREKQDEQ

-1576 KLPKISMT
+1576 KIPKISMT

-1590 NLETLNRRLQE
+1590 NLETLNRRLTE
-1601 AENNGDIFT
+1601 AEENGGVFT
-1610 EKDGKGMY
+1610 EEDGKGMY
-1618 LHIDPD
+1618 LDIDPD
-1624 LKANLQEIQEA
+1624 LRSSLQEVQEA
-1635 VEGIGGN
+1635 VKGIDGN

-1667 QNKFISE
+1667 QNKFISDTLNAKVSE
-1674 STGKRMS
+1674 
-1681 DIVDQVIGEYKKQKT
+1681 VANEVINEFASQKT
-1696 GTDYVAGLNVAK
+1696 GIDWNSKTHEFLNY
-1708 NFLKYEM
+1708 NM
-1715 LDAPTFFHELGDGG
+1715 LDAYSFFHEMGDGG
-1729 DSMYKVLRHSLDK
+1729 KKVYKLLRAARDK
-1742 KTSAT
+1742 KTVALNQVENRFKEAMKENH
-1747 IKASDYFEKS
+1747 IKT
-1757 IKELNISE
+1757 
-1765 KDIKKMSETNV
+1765 KDITKLSNDTFTFTAHTVRGNADAEATMT
-1776 KVMALDK
+1776 
-1783 KEGVKKEINI
+1783 
-1793 SKAQII
+1793 KAQLM
-1799 SAYLDILRDQARM
+1799 SMYLYNLRDQARM
-1812 HLLGE
+1812 HMYGE
-1817 VTDKDTSR
+1817 RTDAETGR
-1825 KTIEDILGGFVLPDR
+1825 KYIEEKLGGFKI
-1840 RVGLVVKRDKTV
+1840 VGKKILGVTIRDENV

-1859 INTIIQ
+1859 VNALVD
-1865 ENLTENEIALAE
+1865 EHLTDNEKAFADSIG
-1877 KMRYMYSKLLS
+1877 KILS
-1888 SFGNEASNAV
+1888 IDVAKFGNEASNAV
-1898 YGYDKFLEKNYV
+1898 YGYDKFTEKNYF
-1910 PIKVDSDSLTMK
+1910 PIKVDKDTIDMK
-1922 NADLEKMMVTLKN
+1922 NSDLERNMSTLKN
-1935 KGFTKSLQKEAYNAL
+1935 KGMTKSLQKEAYNPL
-1950 VLEDA
+1950 IVDDIFE
-1955 FDVLSRHMDEM
+1955 VMMKHVDEM
-1966 TTYYAYFPAIIDLQ
+1966 TSYGAYFPAITDMQ
-1980 KFYNMTDENGD
+1980 KFYNMKDETGN
-1991 SVHREMSR
+1991 SVHRELSR
-1999 VMGKGGTDY
+1999 VMGKGGTNY
-2008 FMNLIRD
+2008 YMNLLRD
-2015 LNGGRGDESTAG
+2015 LNGSRGDTDNSDKFSQG
-2027 KLAYGAA
+2027 LS
-2034 GLYKGALVGGNLRVA
+2034 GLYKGAKVLGNLRVA
-2049 IQQPMSYARAWSAIE
+2049 IQQPTAYARAIAAIE
-2064 GEYLLKGLSLPLAE
+2064 PIYLAKGLSLPVTE

-2084 LAKKYAPIAAWKAMG
+2084 LAKKYAPIALWKSMSG
-2099 SYDINLGTKSTRTL
+2099 SFDINMGKGLRQQM
-2113 LTGEETKLEKARNA
+2113 TGEATIREDIANKAGY
-2127 TFWLLEKGDEFAW
+2127 LLEKGDEFAW

-2150 VEGTTNLKK
+2150 VEATTDLKK

-2165 KAAAEIFND
+2165 KAAADIFND
-2174 VIDQTQV
+2174 IIDKTQV
-2181 VDTVLNR
+2181 VDSVLNR
-2188 TSAMKSKDGLAKVAT
+2188 TDAMKSKFGLVKLTT

-2208 PSKTYNVVYRA
+2208 PSKTYNMVYRA
-2219 YSDYKKGKIKADK
+2219 YSDFKRGKGNAGE
-2232 FIKTLMIG
+2232 LLGVMS
-2240 AIGQA
+2240 AYVLNAA
-2245 LVSAAASLLSAMR
+2245 LTAAFASVVSAMR
-2258 SKDKEKKFGDRYVD
+2258 SREKEKKYGERWLDAFVGDFTDNINPIGYIPFAKDVVEIAVNTALKKWNNGSND
-2272 LFLNDYANN
+2272 LAM
-2281 IKFWNT
+2281 
-2287 IPIIGEKVEAA
+2287 
-2298 LASLAGKRKF
+2298 
-2308 SSGNDFATKP
+2308 KP
-2318 IEDVMTSIRDLAD
+2318 ISEAVKAVSNFAEIMDE
-2331 YINGDSKVGLGGTI
+2331 DSKLSKWGNF
-2345 YKMSNAANALGIPL
+2345 YKATNILDGFGVPMSNT
-2359 HNILRDAGAV
+2359 LRDMGALY
-2369 FDTWAYDISD
+2369 DTLIYDVLD
-2379 DADIQYFRDKAVFRM
+2379 D
-2394 EAKNNRDKY
+2394 
-2403 VNVNRFL
+2403 VNL
-2410 SSALKAYSVGDKNT
+2410 
-2424 GDKIIKDMQEKLGDD
+2424 
-2439 FINEK
+2439 
-2444 LEATLAGDET
+2444 
-2454 IAEMAQKKLDGV
+2454 
-2466 DSSEERE
+2466 
-2473 YLHNH
+2473 
-2478 GYSDS
+2478 
-2483 MIDGAVTKAFQELKP
+2483 
-2498 IKDDELAEQL
+2498 
-2508 FERSEGYKETL
+2508 
-2519 DNYVNYQ
+2519 
-2526 IAKGNDSNE
+2526 
-2535 IRKSIKAAVTK
+2535 
-2546 KYKQAYVDAIGNPA
+2546 
-2560 ESDAILKKILRITY
+2560 
-2574 EGKQLYTEKDLKQ
+2574 
-2587 WAKK
+2587 

>member
-38 PASPISNSSPQGEI
+38 PASPISNSSPQGEL

-59 GSFDS
+59 STFDS
-64 SPLGYRE
+64 SPLGYRQ
-71 RWLNKGQGTT
+71 RWLEKNKPQAPKVTPTATAPARTYNTPTTLSPEAMANLKNYQANGGTT
-81 KPAGFSF
+81 SQSF
-88 KLPKMNPVENNGGG
+88 
-102 YNWSEKQGAIGNVEK
+102 
-117 PVQNPHVGQPEEYY
+117 
-131 EKLWQDYSNSHKKII
+131 
-146 PDNYNGRADFAPN
+146 
-159 INPMSKEEYKNL
+159 SKEVPIDFQGLVKDSYENTREY
-171 LKGDYEKS
+171 DYLNRLSQKPIVGKLAPVVGAGQYVLSNIDS
-179 GEYQFMNELS
+179 GF
-189 KSPVGGAIAPG
+189 
-200 FGTAWNAIQGSIA
+200 
-213 GAEGIVN
+213 EGIRN
-220 TAHQLASKEKLKPES
+220 TAEQIMSDEKIS
-235 MAQQFKSNAVRA
+235 SQNMSGAFRSNAMRE
-247 GTLRAVRN
+247 GSLRALRN
-255 DLGFNYDDGVE
+255 NLGMKYDGVE
-266 STGEKVA
+266 DRGEKIANFV
-273 DFIGGAV
+273 GGTA
-280 LDSTASAARALT
+280 LDAASSAANAT
-292 LGTGGLAL
+292 LFGTGGLAL
-300 SSGTAANQEYL
+300 AAGNSANQEFL
-311 DDSVNPNITRD
+311 ENVNNKNITRD
-322 QMLSAG
+322 QMLASAM
-328 IAKGAAEAAW
+328 AKGAAEALW
-338 EFAPQSHFLEMSK
+338 EIVPQSHFLEMSK
-351 NGLGTTGKEIA
+351 NGLGTTGKEIT
-362 KNVLKQ
+362 KNILKQ

-423 ANVAM
+423 GNVAM

-444 GMSNTVRNGIAYSGM
+444 GMSNTVRNGIAYNGF
-459 NGTYQDIADSADI
+459 NGTYQDIADSADT

-504 LGNAIDNATIEA
+504 LGNAIDNAAIEA
-516 SKKTEADN
+516 SKKAEADN

-533 SGEPVQSGE
+533 NGEPVQSGE
-542 ENNAPYNVMSNN
+542 GNNAPYNVMSNN

-569 PELSNRIQQIDS
+569 PELSNRIQQIDA

-652 LLSEEQRKEIYKA
+652 LLSEAQRKEIYKA
-665 GFRDLMATEKNWN
+665 GYRDLMATEKNWN
-678 QNFKERI
+678 QNFKERV

-741 IDLQSDNILG
+741 IDLQSDNVLG

-814 DATTHFLNDEKFI
+814 DATTRFLNDEKFI
-827 EEITKDKETK
+827 EEITNDKETK
-837 GFAAKILDWI
+837 GFAEKILDWI

-889 EATQNMKKY
+889 EATQNMQKY
-898 EPVNHAEDS
+898 EPVTHAEDS
-907 ETELSQVQLQKII
+907 ETELSQVQLQKVID
-920 EDGTPH
+920 EGKGQSR
-926 EQLLE
+926 EELFKS
-931 HIYQTGT
+931 IYDDPDSYKEK
-938 HNNRYVYI
+938 YVYAGV
-946 QETPKIL
+946 TPKIL
-953 SKILGIDSLPM
+953 SDILGIRELPM
-964 VMNTE
+964 VIEKE
-969 HVITVQAKSKDE
+969 HIVSMQSKDDNE
-981 IKQKL
+981 IIEKINPTRKDMERYHYHEL
-986 NIPEEAAQKKR
+986 E
-997 PHNLTA
+997 A
-1003 KEILI
+1003 KEILNSI
-1008 DSDAMNSPAFIIR
+1008 ESLKNPQYIIKYRTKENDYRFTVITGHFIKNSPVIIGVTPSIQSGYLNVQFI
-1021 SDHIDHD
+1021 
-1028 CSFLVVTNEYDSQKD
+1028 
-1043 RVVLAIKPSDHFNY
+1043 
-1057 ARISIVSNR
+1057 SNR
-1066 IKSMYGKEDFSE
+1066 INSIYDKTKINDFINKAIKE
-1078 FLKDNKNNLL
+1078 NRIL
-1088 YIEPSERKKQ
+1088 YVANYAE
-1098 YKVKQKNRG
+1098 KNRELAKVG
-1107 TAPVSLNLVLPATSV
+1107 STHQQLPDISV
-1122 VGLNLARFQ
+1122 IDSNLALYK
-1131 MDVNKILQNVDP
+1131 DGVKKILAKDS
-1143 KSRSNS
+1143 KKLLENS
-1149 NKVEPYFQNELQNF
+1149 KIIESAGE
-1163 TNSQSNNTEDSTT
+1163 NNT
-1176 GDTTSANEILHQL
+1176 NLLHQL
-1189 DISEEYYHTL
+1189 DISEEYYHAL

-1318 DIFPDGFGALRKKY
+1318 DIYPDGFGALRKKY

-1354 ELQRE
+1354 ELQHE

-1513 YREKQEEQ
+1513 YREKQDEQ

-1576 KLPKISMT
+1576 KIPKISMT

-1590 NLETLNRRLQE
+1590 NLETLNRRLTE
-1601 AENNGDIFT
+1601 AEENGGVFT
-1610 EKDGKGMY
+1610 EEDGKGMY
-1618 LHIDPD
+1618 LDIDPD
-1624 LKANLQEIQEA
+1624 LRSSLQEVQEA
-1635 VEGIGGN
+1635 VKGIDGN

-1667 QNKFISE
+1667 QNKFISDTLNAKVSE
-1674 STGKRMS
+1674 
-1681 DIVDQVIGEYKKQKT
+1681 VANEVINEFASQKT
-1696 GTDYVAGLNVAK
+1696 GIDWNSKTHEFLNY
-1708 NFLKYEM
+1708 NM
-1715 LDAPTFFHELGDGG
+1715 LDAYSFFHEMGDGG
-1729 DSMYKVLRHSLDK
+1729 KKVYKLLRAARDK
-1742 KTSAT
+1742 KTVALNQVENRFKEAMKENH
-1747 IKASDYFEKS
+1747 IKT
-1757 IKELNISE
+1757 
-1765 KDIKKMSETNV
+1765 KDITKLSNDTFTFTAHTVRGNADAEATMT
-1776 KVMALDK
+1776 
-1783 KEGVKKEINI
+1783 
-1793 SKAQII
+1793 KAQLM
-1799 SAYLDILRDQARM
+1799 SMYLYNLRDQARM
-1812 HLLGE
+1812 HMYGE
-1817 VTDKDTSR
+1817 RTDAETGR
-1825 KTIEDILGGFVLPDR
+1825 KYIEEKLGGFKI
-1840 RVGLVVKRDKTV
+1840 VGKKILGVTIRDENV

-1859 INTIIQ
+1859 VNALVD
-1865 ENLTENEIALAE
+1865 EHLTDNEKAFADSIG
-1877 KMRYMYSKLLS
+1877 KILS
-1888 SFGNEASNAV
+1888 IDVAKFGNEASNAV
-1898 YGYDKFLEKNYV
+1898 YGYDKFTEKNYF
-1910 PIKVDSDSLTMK
+1910 PIKVDKDTIDMK
-1922 NADLEKMMVTLKN
+1922 NSDLERNMSTLKN
-1935 KGFTKSLQKEAYNAL
+1935 KGMTKSLQKEAYNPL
-1950 VLEDA
+1950 IVDDIFE
-1955 FDVLSRHMDEM
+1955 VMMKHVDEM
-1966 TTYYAYFPAIIDLQ
+1966 TSYGAYFPAITDMQ
-1980 KFYNMTDENGD
+1980 KFYNMKDETGN
-1991 SVHREMSR
+1991 SVHRELSR
-1999 VMGKGGTDY
+1999 VMGKGGTNY
-2008 FMNLIRD
+2008 YMNLLRD
-2015 LNGGRGDESTAG
+2015 LNGSRGDTDNSDKFSQG
-2027 KLAYGAA
+2027 LS
-2034 GLYKGALVGGNLRVA
+2034 GLYKGAKVLGNLRVA
-2049 IQQPMSYARAWSAIE
+2049 IQQPTAYARAIAAIE
-2064 GEYLLKGLSLPLAE
+2064 PIYLAKGLSLPVTE

-2084 LAKKYAPIAAWKAMG
+2084 LAKKYAPIALWKSMSG
-2099 SYDINLGTKSTRTL
+2099 SFDINMGKGLRQQM
-2113 LTGEETKLEKARNA
+2113 TGEATIREDVANKAGY
-2127 TFWLLEKGDEFAW
+2127 LLEKGDEFAW

-2150 VEGTTNLKK
+2150 VEATTDLKK

-2165 KAAAEIFND
+2165 KAAADIFND
-2174 VIDQTQV
+2174 IIDKTQV
-2181 VDTVLNR
+2181 VDSVLNR
-2188 TSAMKSKDGLAKVAT
+2188 TDAMKSKFGLVKLTT

-2208 PSKTYNVVYRA
+2208 PSKTYNMVYRA
-2219 YSDYKKGKIKADK
+2219 YSDFKRGKGNAGE
-2232 FIKTLMIG
+2232 LLGVMS
-2240 AIGQA
+2240 AYVLNAA
-2245 LVSAAASLLSAMR
+2245 LTAAFASVVSAMR
-2258 SKDKEKKFGDRYVD
+2258 SREKEKKYGERWLDAFVGDFTDNINPIGYIPFAKDVVEIAVNTALKKWNNGSND
-2272 LFLNDYANN
+2272 LAM
-2281 IKFWNT
+2281 
-2287 IPIIGEKVEAA
+2287 
-2298 LASLAGKRKF
+2298 
-2308 SSGNDFATKP
+2308 KP
-2318 IEDVMTSIRDLAD
+2318 ISEAVKAVSNFAEIMDE
-2331 YINGDSKVGLGGTI
+2331 DSKLSKWGNF
-2345 YKMSNAANALGIPL
+2345 YKATNILDGFGVPMSNT
-2359 HNILRDAGAV
+2359 LRDMGALY
-2369 FDTWAYDISD
+2369 DTLIYDVLD
-2379 DADIQYFRDKAVFRM
+2379 DVNLQYDRDKRFYNM
-2394 EAKNNRDKY
+2394 EGKNSKGDY
-2403 VNVNRFL
+2403 VNVKRFL
-2410 SSALKAYSVGDKNT
+2410 SSALKAYTRGDKAL
-2424 GDKIIKDMQEKLGDD
+2424 GDKIMADLKAKLGDD
-2439 FINEK
+2439 VIEEAMQKQLKGNDTIQAMAEK
-2444 LEATLAGDET
+2444 KASGQDYSEDRETLLGQGFSEA
-2454 IAEMAQKKLDGV
+2454 
-2466 DSSEERE
+2466 
-2473 YLHNH
+2473 
-2478 GYSDS
+2478 
-2483 MIDGAVTKAFQELKP
+2483 MIDKALESAYRKQSP
-2498 IKDDELAEQL
+2498 IKKEDLAEQL
-2508 FERSEGYKETL
+2508 FEQSEGYK
-2519 DNYVNYQ
+2519 
-2526 IAKGNDSNE
+2526 DSL
-2535 IRKSIKAAVTK
+2535 K
-2546 KYKQAYVDAIGNPA
+2546 AYVDYKKADGVSDDKIRSSIKSAVTGRYKEAYQAAIGNPA

>member
-38 PASPISNSSPQGEI
+38 PASPISNSSPQGEL

-59 GSFDS
+59 STFDS

-235 MAQQFKSNAVRA
+235 MTQQFKSNAVRA

-255 DLGFNYDDGVE
+255 GLGFNYDDGVE

-328 IAKGAAEAAW
+328 IAKGVAEAAW

-444 GMSNTVRNGIAYSGM
+444 GMSNTVRNGIAYNGF
-459 NGTYQDIADSADI
+459 NGTYQDIADSADT

-504 LGNAIDNATIEA
+504 LGNAIDNAAIEA
-516 SKKTEADN
+516 SKKAEADN

-533 SGEPVQSGE
+533 DGEPVQSGE

-581 TRKAMEQNA
+581 TRKAIEQNA

-652 LLSEEQRKEIYKA
+652 LLSEAQRKEIYKA

-678 QNFKERI
+678 QNFKERV

-691 VMDSV
+691 VMDYV

-703 TTVLNALG
+703 ITVLNALG

-741 IDLQSDNILG
+741 IDLQSDNVLG
-751 TVSHEMTHWLKD
+751 TVAHEMTHWLKD

-788 DTLKEAYRNSYGQNM
+788 DTLKEAYRNSYGKNM

-814 DATTHFLNDEKFI
+814 DATTRFLNDEKLVK
-827 EEITKDKETK
+827 EILADKETK

-907 ETELSQVQLQKII
+907 ETELSQVQLQKVIN
-920 EDGTPH
+920 TQSVQP
-926 EQLLE
+926 LE
-931 HIYQTGT
+931 KRVDAVLK
-938 HNNRYVYI
+938 NNNFKYSHVYLG
-946 QETPKIL
+946 ETPKIL
-953 SKILGIDSLPM
+953 QNMLGFRDLPILMTASHVYSDIKTESEAKAENRYNSNLTHHGSGRDSFINAIKAMKNPDFIL
-964 VMNTE
+964 
-969 HVITVQAKSKDE
+969 KSKKDPANLRIAMGVSWYE
-981 IKQKL
+981 KGVIKKAMIAIEPEGNGYYNKV
-986 NIPEEAAQKKR
+986 NIESNIGLSIYDR
-997 PHNLTA
+997 SNV
-1003 KEILI
+1003 
-1008 DSDAMNSPAFIIR
+1008 SNYVNSAMNDDR
-1021 SDHIDHD
+1021 LLYVKNLNKKNNGT
-1028 CSFLVVTNEYDSQKD
+1028 LVIPGVQFSNN
-1043 RVVLAIKPSDHFNY
+1043 P
-1057 ARISIVSNR
+1057 ISSVVSNSLN
-1066 IKSMYGKEDFSE
+1066 KYKQSVNN
-1078 FLKDNKNNLL
+1078 FL
-1088 YIEPSERKKQ
+1088 
-1098 YKVKQKNRG
+1098 QKNG
-1107 TAPVSLNLVLPATSV
+1107 
-1122 VGLNLARFQ
+1122 
-1131 MDVNKILQNVDP
+1131 K
-1143 KSRSNS
+1143 
-1149 NKVEPYFQNELQNF
+1149 
-1163 TNSQSNNTEDSTT
+1163 
-1176 GDTTSANEILHQL
+1176 LHQL
-1189 DISEEYYHTL
+1189 DISEEYYHAL

-1223 VPSQADVR
+1223 VPSQSDVR

-1318 DIFPDGFGALRKKY
+1318 DIYPDGFGALRKKY

-1354 ELQRE
+1354 ELQHE

-1513 YREKQEEQ
+1513 YREKQDEQ

-1584 AHEFAK
+1584 AGEFAK
-1590 NLETLNRRLQE
+1590 NLETLNRRLTE
-1601 AENNGDIFT
+1601 AEENGGVFT
-1610 EKDGKGMY
+1610 EEDGKGMY
-1618 LHIDPD
+1618 LDIDPD
-1624 LKANLQEIQEA
+1624 LRTSLQEVQEA
-1635 VEGIGGN
+1635 VKGIDGN
-1642 MNRLTTEQLQTL
+1642 MNRLSTEQLQTL

-1667 QNKFISE
+1667 QNQFISDTLNAKVSE
-1674 STGKRMS
+1674 
-1681 DIVDQVIGEYKKQKT
+1681 VANEVIKDFENQKT
-1696 GTDYVAGLNVAK
+1696 GTAWSGFILGNGHEFLNY
-1708 NFLKYEM
+1708 NM
-1715 LDAPTFFHELGDGG
+1715 LDAYSFFHEMGDGG
-1729 DSMYKVLRHSLDK
+1729 KKVYKLLRAARDK
-1742 KTSAT
+1742 KTVALNQVENRFKEAMKENH
-1747 IKASDYFEKS
+1747 IKT
-1757 IKELNISE
+1757 
-1765 KDIKKMSETNV
+1765 KDITKLSNDTFTFTAHTVRGN
-1776 KVMALDK
+1776 AQA
-1783 KEGVKKEINI
+1783 EGTMT
-1793 SKAQII
+1793 KAQLM
-1799 SAYLDILRDQARM
+1799 SMYLYNLRDQARM
-1812 HLLGE
+1812 HMYGE
-1817 VTDKDTSR
+1817 RTDAETGR
-1825 KTIEDILGGFVLPDR
+1825 KHIEEKLGGFKIGDR
-1840 RVGLVVKRDKTV
+1840 KKIGRFARDENV

-1859 INTIIQ
+1859 VNALVD
-1865 ENLTENEIALAE
+1865 EHLTDNEKAFADSIG
-1877 KMRYMYSKLLS
+1877 KILS
-1888 SFGNEASNAV
+1888 IDVAKFGNEASNAV
-1898 YGYDKFLEKNYV
+1898 YGYDKFTEKNYF
-1910 PIKVDSDSLTMK
+1910 PIKVDKDTIDMK
-1922 NADLEKMMVTLKN
+1922 NSDLERNMSTLKN
-1935 KGFTKSLQKEAYNAL
+1935 KGMTKSLQKEAYNPL
-1950 VLEDA
+1950 IVDDIFE
-1955 FDVLSRHMDEM
+1955 VMMKHVDEM
-1966 TTYYAYFPAIIDLQ
+1966 TSYGAYFPAITDMQ
-1980 KFYNMTDENGD
+1980 KFYNMKDETGN
-1991 SVHREMSR
+1991 SVHRELSR
-1999 VMGKGGTDY
+1999 VMGKGGTNY
-2008 FMNLIRD
+2008 YMNLLRD
-2015 LNGGRGDESTAG
+2015 LNGSRGDTDNVDRFAQGFSS
-2027 KLAYGAA
+2027 
-2034 GLYKGALVGGNLRVA
+2034 LYKGAKVLGNLRVA
-2049 IQQPMSYARAWSAIE
+2049 IQQPTAYVRALAAIE
-2064 GEYLLKGLSLPLAE
+2064 GKYLMGGLSLPITE

-2084 LAKKYAPIAAWKAMG
+2084 LAKKYAPISLWKSMSG
-2099 SYDINLGTKSTRTL
+2099 SFDINVGKGLRQQM
-2113 LTGEETKLEKARNA
+2113 TGEATIREDIANKAG
-2127 TFWLLEKGDEFAW
+2127 FLLEKGDEFAW

-2150 VEGTTNLKK
+2150 VEGTTDLKK

-2165 KAAAEIFND
+2165 KAAADIFND
-2174 VIDQTQV
+2174 IIDKTQV
-2181 VDTVLNR
+2181 VDSVLNR
-2188 TSAMKSKDGLAKVAT
+2188 TDAMKNKNGLVKLST

-2208 PSKTYNVVYRA
+2208 PSKTYNMVYRA
-2219 YSDYKKGKIKADK
+2219 YSDYRKGKKNA
-2232 FIKTLMIG
+2232 G
-2240 AIGQA
+2240 AVLGA
-2245 LVSAAASLLSAMR
+2245 LAVSVLSAAATAALASVLSAMR
-2258 SKDKEKKFGDRYVD
+2258 DRDKEKKYGERWLDAFVGDFTD
-2272 LFLNDYANN
+2272 N
-2281 IKFWNT
+2281 INPIGY
-2287 IPIIGEKVEAA
+2287 IPIIKDFVEIAMNA
-2298 LASLAGKRKF
+2298 FSGKWNNG
-2308 SSGNDFATKP
+2308 SNDIAMKP
-2318 IEDVMTSIRDLAD
+2318 IADAVKAVKNLSEVM
-2331 YINGDSKVGLGGTI
+2331 NEDSKLGVVGNL
-2345 YKMSNAANALGIPL
+2345 YKASNALDIAGIPMSNT
-2359 HNILRDAGAV
+2359 LRDMGALY
-2369 FDTWAYDISD
+2369 DTLIYDVLD
-2379 DADIQYFRDKAVFRM
+2379 DVNLQYDRDKKVYNM
-2394 EAKNNRDKY
+2394 EGKNSKGDY
-2403 VNVNRFL
+2403 VNVKRFL
-2410 SSALKAYSVGDKNT
+2410 SSALKAYTRGDKAL
-2424 GDKIIKDMQEKLGDD
+2424 GDKIMADLKAKLGDD
-2439 FINEK
+2439 VIEEAMQKQLKGNDTIQAMAEK
-2444 LEATLAGDET
+2444 KASGQDYSEDRESLISQGFSEA
-2454 IAEMAQKKLDGV
+2454 
-2466 DSSEERE
+2466 
-2473 YLHNH
+2473 
-2478 GYSDS
+2478 
-2483 MIDGAVTKAFQELKP
+2483 MIDKALESAYRKQSP
-2498 IKDDELAEQL
+2498 IKKEDLAEQL
-2508 FERSEGYKETL
+2508 FEQSEGYK
-2519 DNYVNYQ
+2519 
-2526 IAKGNDSNE
+2526 DSL
-2535 IRKSIKAAVTK
+2535 K
-2546 KYKQAYVDAIGNPA
+2546 AYVDYKKADGVSDDKIRSSIKSAVTGRYKEAYQAAIGNPA

-2574 EGKQLYTEKDLKQ
+2574 DGKQLYTEKDIKQ

>member
-117 PVQNPHVGQPEEYY
+117 PAQNSYVGQPEEYY
-131 EKLWQDYSNSHKKII
+131 EKLWQDYSKSHKKII

-179 GEYQFMNELS
+179 REYQFMNELS

-200 FGTAWNAIQGSIA
+200 FGIAWNAIQGSIA

-328 IAKGAAEAAW
+328 IAKGVAEAAW

-382 NTASDYLIKGK
+382 NTASDFLIKGK

-444 GMSNTVRNGIAYSGM
+444 GMSNTVRNGFAYSGM
-459 NGTYQDIADSADI
+459 NGTYQDIADSADT

-504 LGNAIDNATIEA
+504 LGNAIDNAAIEA
-516 SKKTEADN
+516 SKKAETDN
-524 STLEAETSH
+524 STLEAETIH
-533 SGEPVQSGE
+533 YGEPVQSE
-542 ENNAPYNVMSNN
+542 EGNNAPYNVISNN

-569 PELSNRIQQIDS
+569 PELSNRIQQIDA

-665 GFRDLMATEKNWN
+665 GFRDLMATERNWN
-678 QNFKERI
+678 QNFKERV

-711 KNTGLLFRITDS
+711 KNTGLLFRVTDS

-741 IDLQSDNILG
+741 VDLQSDNILG

-788 DTLKEAYRNSYGQNM
+788 DTLKEAYRNSYGQSM

-837 GFAAKILDWI
+837 GFAEKILDWI

-889 EATQNMKKY
+889 EATQNMQKY

-907 ETELSQVQLQKII
+907 ETELSQVQLQKVID
-920 EDGTPH
+920 EGKGQSR
-926 EQLLE
+926 EELFKS
-931 HIYQTGT
+931 IYDDPDSYKEK
-938 HNNRYVYI
+938 YVYAGV
-946 QETPKIL
+946 TPKIL
-953 SKILGIDSLPM
+953 SDILGIRELPM
-964 VMNTE
+964 VIEKE
-969 HVITVQAKSKDE
+969 HIVSMQSKDDNE
-981 IKQKL
+981 IIEKINPTRKDMERYHYHEL
-986 NIPEEAAQKKR
+986 E
-997 PHNLTA
+997 A
-1003 KEILI
+1003 KEILNSI
-1008 DSDAMNSPAFIIR
+1008 ESLKNPQYIIKYRTKENDYRFTVITGHFIKNSPVIIGVTPSIQSGYLNVQFI
-1021 SDHIDHD
+1021 
-1028 CSFLVVTNEYDSQKD
+1028 
-1043 RVVLAIKPSDHFNY
+1043 
-1057 ARISIVSNR
+1057 SNR
-1066 IKSMYGKEDFSE
+1066 INSIYDKTKINDFMNKAIKE
-1078 FLKDNKNNLL
+1078 NRIL
-1088 YIEPSERKKQ
+1088 YVANYAE
-1098 YKVKQKNRG
+1098 KNRELAKVG
-1107 TAPVSLNLVLPATSV
+1107 STHQQLPDISV
-1122 VGLNLARFQ
+1122 IDSNLALYK
-1131 MDVNKILQNVDP
+1131 DGVKKILAKDS
-1143 KSRSNS
+1143 KKLLENS
-1149 NKVEPYFQNELQNF
+1149 KIIESAGE
-1163 TNSQSNNTEDSTT
+1163 NNT
-1176 GDTTSANEILHQL
+1176 NLLHQL
-1189 DISEEYYHTL
+1189 DISEEYYHAL

-1318 DIFPDGFGALRKKY
+1318 DIYPDGFGALRKKY

-1354 ELQRE
+1354 ELQHE

-1513 YREKQEEQ
+1513 YREKQDEQ

-1584 AHEFAK
+1584 AGEFAK
-1590 NLETLNRRLQE
+1590 NLETLNKRLTE
-1601 AENNGDIFT
+1601 AEENGGVFT
-1610 EKDGKGMY
+1610 EEDGKGMY
-1618 LHIDPD
+1618 LDIDPD
-1624 LKANLQEIQEA
+1624 LRASLNEVQEA
-1635 VEGIGGN
+1635 VKGIDGN
-1642 MNRLTTEQLQTL
+1642 MNRLSTEQLQTL

-1667 QNKFISE
+1667 QNKFISDTLNAKVSE
-1674 STGKRMS
+1674 
-1681 DIVDQVIGEYKKQKT
+1681 VANEVINEFASQKT
-1696 GTDYVAGLNVAK
+1696 GIDWNSKTHEFLNY
-1708 NFLKYEM
+1708 NM
-1715 LDAPTFFHELGDGG
+1715 LDAYSFFHEMGDGG
-1729 DSMYKVLRHSLDK
+1729 KKVYKLLRAARDK
-1742 KTSAT
+1742 KTVALNQVENRFKEAMKENH
-1747 IKASDYFEKS
+1747 IKT
-1757 IKELNISE
+1757 
-1765 KDIKKMSETNV
+1765 KDITKLSHDTFTFTAHTVRGNAKAEATMT
-1776 KVMALDK
+1776 
-1783 KEGVKKEINI
+1783 
-1793 SKAQII
+1793 KAQLM
-1799 SAYLDILRDQARM
+1799 SMYLYNLRDQARM
-1812 HLLGE
+1812 HMYGE
-1817 VTDKDTSR
+1817 RTDAETGR
-1825 KTIEDILGGFVLPDR
+1825 KHIEEKLGGFKIIGKKIL
-1840 RVGLVVKRDKTV
+1840 GATIRDENV

-1859 INTIIQ
+1859 VNALVD
-1865 ENLTENEIALAE
+1865 EHLTDNEKAFADSIG
-1877 KMRYMYSKLLS
+1877 KILS
-1888 SFGNEASNAV
+1888 VDVAKFGNEASNAV
-1898 YGYDKFLEKNYV
+1898 YGYDKFTEKNYF
-1910 PIKVDSDSLTMK
+1910 PIKVDKDTIDMK
-1922 NADLEKMMVTLKN
+1922 NSDLERNMSTLKN
-1935 KGFTKSLQKEAYNAL
+1935 KGMTKSLQKEAYNPL
-1950 VLEDA
+1950 IVDDIFE
-1955 FDVLSRHMDEM
+1955 VMMKHVDEM
-1966 TTYYAYFPAIIDLQ
+1966 TSYGAYFPAITDMQ
-1980 KFYNMTDENGD
+1980 KFYNMKDETGN
-1991 SVHREMSR
+1991 SVHRELSR
-1999 VMGKGGTDY
+1999 VMGKGGTNYYMD
-2008 FMNLIRD
+2008 LLRD
-2015 LNGGRGDESTAG
+2015 LNGSRGDTDNADKFSQG
-2027 KLAYGAA
+2027 FSS
-2034 GLYKGALVGGNLRVA
+2034 LYKGAKVLGNLRVA
-2049 IQQPMSYARAWSAIE
+2049 IQQPTAYARAIAAIE
-2064 GEYLLKGLSLPLAE
+2064 GKYLAQGLSLPITE
-2078 ANKEWE
+2078 ASKEWE
-2084 LAKKYAPIAAWKAMG
+2084 LAKKYAPIALWKSMSG
-2099 SYDINLGTKSTRTL
+2099 SFDINMGKGLRQQM
-2113 LTGEETKLEKARNA
+2113 TGEATIRENIANKAG
-2127 TFWLLEKGDEFAW
+2127 FLLEKGDEFAW

-2150 VEGTTNLKK
+2150 VEATTDLKK

-2165 KAAAEIFND
+2165 KAAADIFND
-2174 VIDQTQV
+2174 VIDETQV
-2181 VDTVLNR
+2181 VDSVLNR
-2188 TSAMKSKDGLAKVAT
+2188 TDAMKNKSGLTKLTT

-2208 PSKTYNVVYRA
+2208 PSKTYNMVYRA
-2219 YSDYKKGKIKADK
+2219 YSDFKKGKGNARV
-2232 FIKTLMIG
+2232 LLGVMS
-2240 AIGQA
+2240 AYVLNAA
-2245 LVSAAASLLSAMR
+2245 LAAAVASLPSAMR
-2258 SKDKEKKFGDRYVD
+2258 DKDKEKKYGERWLDAFTGGFTD
-2272 LFLNDYANN
+2272 N
-2281 IKFWNT
+2281 INPIGY
-2287 IPIIGEKVEAA
+2287 IPFAKDAFEIAMN
-2298 LASLAGKRKF
+2298 AGKWNNG
-2308 SSGNDFATKP
+2308 SNDLTTKP
-2318 IEDVMTSIRDLAD
+2318 IADAVKAVTSLSEAM
-2331 YINGDSKVGLGGTI
+2331 NEDSKLGAVGNL
-2345 YKMSNAANALGIPL
+2345 YKASNVLDIAGIPMSNT
-2359 HNILRDAGAV
+2359 LRDIGALY
-2369 FDTWAYDISD
+2369 DTLIYDVLD
-2379 DADIQYFRDKAVFRM
+2379 DVSLQYERDKLVYNM
-2394 EAKNNRDKY
+2394 EGTNSKGDY
-2403 VNVNRFL
+2403 FNVKRFL
-2410 SSALKAYSVGDKNT
+2410 SSALKAYTRGDKAL
-2424 GDKIIKDMQEKLGDD
+2424 GDKIMADLKAKLGDD
-2439 FINEK
+2439 VIEEAMQRQLKGNDTIQTMAEK
-2444 LEATLAGDET
+2444 KASGQDYSEDREALLSQGF
-2454 IAEMAQKKLDGV
+2454 
-2466 DSSEERE
+2466 SEA
-2473 YLHNH
+2473 
-2478 GYSDS
+2478 
-2483 MIDGAVTKAFQELKP
+2483 MIDKVLESAYRKQSP
-2498 IKDDELAEQL
+2498 IKKEDLAEQL
-2508 FERSEGYKETL
+2508 FEQSEGYK
-2519 DNYVNYQ
+2519 
-2526 IAKGNDSNE
+2526 DSL
-2535 IRKSIKAAVTK
+2535 K
-2546 KYKQAYVDAIGNPA
+2546 AYVDYKKADGVSDEKIRSSIKSAVTGRYKEAYQAAIGNPA

>member
-59 GSFDS
+59 STFDS
-64 SPLGYRE
+64 SPLGYRQ
-71 RWLNKGQGTT
+71 RWLEKNKPQAPKVTPTATAPARTYNTPTTLSPEAMANLKSYQANSGTSSQNLSGGVPVDFQGLVKDAYENTREYAYLNRLSQKPIVGKLAPIVGAGQY
-81 KPAGFSF
+81 ALSNIDSGF
-88 KLPKMNPVENNGGG
+88 
-102 YNWSEKQGAIGNVEK
+102 
-117 PVQNPHVGQPEEYY
+117 
-131 EKLWQDYSNSHKKII
+131 
-146 PDNYNGRADFAPN
+146 
-159 INPMSKEEYKNL
+159 
-171 LKGDYEKS
+171 
-179 GEYQFMNELS
+179 
-189 KSPVGGAIAPG
+189 
-200 FGTAWNAIQGSIA
+200 
-213 GAEGIVN
+213 EGIRN
-220 TAHQLASKEKLKPES
+220 TAEQIMSDDKISSQNMSGA
-235 MAQQFKSNAVRA
+235 FRSNAMRE
-247 GTLRAVRN
+247 GSLRALRN
-255 DLGFNYDDGVE
+255 NLGMKYDGVE
-266 STGEKVA
+266 DTGEKITNIV
-273 DFIGGAV
+273 GGTA
-280 LDSTASAARALT
+280 LDSTSSAVNRL
-292 LGTGGLAL
+292 LFGQGGLAL
-300 SSGTAANQEYL
+300 AAGNAANQEYL
-311 DDSVNPNITRD
+311 EDVDNPNITRD
-322 QMLSAG
+322 QMLLSG
-328 IAKGAAEAAW
+328 MAKGAAEALW
-338 EFAPQSHFLEMSK
+338 EFTPQAHFLEMSK

-444 GMSNTVRNGIAYSGM
+444 GMSNTIRNGFAYSGM
-459 NGTYQDIADSADI
+459 NGTYQDIADSADT

-504 LGNAIDNATIEA
+504 LGNAIDNAAIEA
-516 SKKTEADN
+516 SKQAEANN

-533 SGEPVQSGE
+533 DGEPVQSGE
-542 ENNAPYNVMSNN
+542 GNNAPYNVLSNN

-590 LHEFSGNYDTEGKQ
+590 LHEFSENYDTEGKQ

-678 QNFKERI
+678 QNFKERV

-898 EPVNHAEDS
+898 EPVTHAEDS
-907 ETELSQVQLQKII
+907 EAELSQVQLQKII
-920 EDGTPH
+920 DEGTPH

-969 HVITVQAKSKDE
+969 HVVTIQAKSQSE

-986 NIPEEAAQKKR
+986 NLTEQQAQDR
-997 PHNLTA
+997 TPHSLTA
-1003 KEILI
+1003 KEILDYTKAI
-1008 DSDAMNSPAFIIR
+1008 DNPAFIIR
-1021 SDHIDHD
+1021 SDGKKKD
-1028 CSFLVVTNEYDSQKD
+1028 CSFVVVTNEFDSNGD
-1043 RVVLAIKPSDHFNY
+1043 RVVVAVQPSDQFNY
-1057 ARISIVSNR
+1057 SKISIVSNR
-1066 IKSMYGKEDFSE
+1066 VKSLYGKEE
-1078 FLKDNKNNLL
+1078 FGDYLNYHKKNLL
-1088 YIEPSERKKQ
+1088 YIEPSERRKT
-1098 YKVKQKNRG
+1098 YTYKQKNRG
-1107 TAPVSLNLVLPATSV
+1107 TAPASLSLVLPATSV
-1122 VGLNLARFQ
+1122 VGFNLARFQ

-1143 KSRSNS
+1143 KARNDS

-1163 TNSQSNNTEDSTT
+1163 TNSQSNNTGNS
-1176 GDTTSANEILHQL
+1176 TSATAILNQL

-1223 VPSQADVR
+1223 VPSQSDVR

-1318 DIFPDGFGALRKKY
+1318 DIYPDGFGALRKKY

-1354 ELQRE
+1354 ELQHE

-1482 LIDYDTFIRE
+1482 LIDYGTFIRE

-1513 YREKQEEQ
+1513 YREKQDEQ

-1584 AHEFAK
+1584 ANEFAK
-1590 NLETLNRRLQE
+1590 NLETLNKRLTE
-1601 AENNGDIFT
+1601 AEENGGVFT
-1610 EKDGKGMY
+1610 EEDGKGMY
-1618 LHIDPD
+1618 LDIDPD
-1624 LKANLQEIQEA
+1624 LRASLNEVQEA
-1635 VEGIGGN
+1635 VNGIDGN
-1642 MNRLTTEQLQTL
+1642 MNRLSTEQLQTL

-1667 QNKFISE
+1667 QNKFISD
-1674 STGKRMS
+1674 TLNAKVS
-1681 DIVDQVIGEYKKQKT
+1681 DVANEVINEFASQKT
-1696 GTDYVAGLNVAK
+1696 GIDWNSKTHEFLNY
-1708 NFLKYEM
+1708 NM
-1715 LDAPTFFHELGDGG
+1715 LDAYSFFHEMGDGG
-1729 DSMYKVLRHSLDK
+1729 KKVYKLLRAARDK
-1742 KTSAT
+1742 KTVALNQVENRFKEAMKENH
-1747 IKASDYFEKS
+1747 IKT
-1757 IKELNISE
+1757 
-1765 KDIKKMSETNV
+1765 KDITKLSSDTFTFTAHTVRGNV
-1776 KVMALDK
+1776 KAEATMT
-1783 KEGVKKEINI
+1783 
-1793 SKAQII
+1793 KAQLM
-1799 SAYLDILRDQARM
+1799 SMYLYNLRDQARM
-1812 HLLGE
+1812 HMYGE
-1817 VTDKDTSR
+1817 RIDAETGR
-1825 KTIEDILGGFVLPDR
+1825 KYIEEKLGGFKI
-1840 RVGLVVKRDKTV
+1840 VGKKILGVTIRDENV

-1859 INTIIQ
+1859 VNALVD
-1865 ENLTENEIALAE
+1865 EHLTDNEKAFA
-1877 KMRYMYSKLLS
+1877 YSIGKILS
-1888 SFGNEASNAV
+1888 VDVAKYGNEASNAV
-1898 YGYDKFLEKNYV
+1898 YGYDKFTEKNYF
-1910 PIKVDSDSLTMK
+1910 PIKVDKDTIDMK
-1922 NADLEKMMVTLKN
+1922 NSDLERNMSTLKN
-1935 KGFTKSLQKEAYNAL
+1935 KGMTKSLQKEAYNPL
-1950 VLEDA
+1950 IVDDIFE
-1955 FDVLSRHMDEM
+1955 VMMKHVDEM
-1966 TTYYAYFPAIIDLQ
+1966 TSYGAYFPAITDMQ
-1980 KFYNMTDENGD
+1980 KFYNMKDETGN
-1991 SVHREMSR
+1991 SVHRELSR
-1999 VMGKGGTDY
+1999 VMGNGGTNY
-2008 FMNLIRD
+2008 YMNLLRD
-2015 LNGGRGDESTAG
+2015 LNGSRGDTDNSDKFSQG
-2027 KLAYGAA
+2027 LS
-2034 GLYKGALVGGNLRVA
+2034 GLYKGAKVLGNLRVA
-2049 IQQPMSYARAWSAIE
+2049 IQQPTAYARAIAAIE
-2064 GEYLLKGLSLPLAE
+2064 PIYLAKGLSLPITE

-2084 LAKKYAPIAAWKAMG
+2084 LAKKYAPIALWKSMSG
-2099 SYDINLGTKSTRTL
+2099 SFDINMGKGLRQQM
-2113 LTGEETKLEKARNA
+2113 TGEATIREDIANKAGYI
-2127 TFWLLEKGDEFAW
+2127 LEKGDEFAW

-2150 VEGTTNLKK
+2150 VEATTDLKK

-2165 KAAAEIFND
+2165 KAAADIFND
-2174 VIDQTQV
+2174 IIDKTQV
-2181 VDTVLNR
+2181 VDSVLNR
-2188 TSAMKSKDGLAKVAT
+2188 TDAMKSKSGLTKLTT

-2208 PSKTYNVVYRA
+2208 PSKTYNMVYRA
-2219 YSDYKKGKIKADK
+2219 YSDFKRGKGNAGE
-2232 FIKTLMIG
+2232 LLGVMS
-2240 AIGQA
+2240 AYVLNAA
-2245 LVSAAASLLSAMR
+2245 LTAAFASVVSAMR
-2258 SKDKEKKFGDRYVD
+2258 SREKEKKYGERWLDAFVGDFTDNINPIGYIPFAKDVVEIAVNTALKKWNNGSND
-2272 LFLNDYANN
+2272 L
-2281 IKFWNT
+2281 
-2287 IPIIGEKVEAA
+2287 
-2298 LASLAGKRKF
+2298 
-2308 SSGNDFATKP
+2308 ATKP
-2318 IEDVMTSIRDLAD
+2318 ISEAVKAVSNLAEIMD
-2331 YINGDSKVGLGGTI
+2331 EDSKLSKWGNF
-2345 YKMSNAANALGIPL
+2345 YKATNILDGFGIPIS
-2359 HNILRDAGAV
+2359 NTLRDMGALY
-2369 FDTWAYDISD
+2369 DTLIYDVLD
-2379 DADIQYFRDKAVFRM
+2379 DVNLQYDRDKKVYNM
-2394 EAKNNRDKY
+2394 EGKNSKGDY
-2403 VNVNRFL
+2403 VNVKRFL
-2410 SSALKAYSVGDKNT
+2410 SSALKAYTRGDKAL
-2424 GDKIIKDMQEKLGDD
+2424 GDKIMADLKAKLGDD
-2439 FINEK
+2439 VIEEAMQKQLKGNDTIQAMAEK
-2444 LEATLAGDET
+2444 KASGQDYSEDREALLSQGF
-2454 IAEMAQKKLDGV
+2454 
-2466 DSSEERE
+2466 SEA
-2473 YLHNH
+2473 
-2478 GYSDS
+2478 
-2483 MIDGAVTKAFQELKP
+2483 MIDKALESAYRKQSP
-2498 IKDDELAEQL
+2498 IKKEDLAEQL
-2508 FERSEGYKETL
+2508 FEQSEGYK
-2519 DNYVNYQ
+2519 
-2526 IAKGNDSNE
+2526 DSL
-2535 IRKSIKAAVTK
+2535 K
-2546 KYKQAYVDAIGNPA
+2546 AYVDYKKADGVSDEKIRSSIKSAVTGRYKEAYQAAIGNPA

>member
-38 PASPISNSSPQGEI
+38 PASPISNSSPQGEL

-59 GSFDS
+59 STFDS

-71 RWLNKGQGTT
+71 RWLNKGQDTA
-81 KPAGFSF
+81 KPTGFSF
-88 KLPKMNPVENNGGG
+88 KLPKMNPVANNGGG
-102 YNWSEKQGAIGNVEK
+102 YNWSEKQGVIGNVEK
-117 PVQNPHVGQPEEYY
+117 SVQNPHVGQPEEYY

-189 KSPVGGAIAPG
+189 KNPVGGAIAPG

-255 DLGFNYDDGVE
+255 DLGFNYDDDVE

-300 SSGTAANQEYL
+300 SSGTAVNQEYL

-328 IAKGAAEAAW
+328 IAKGVAEAAW
-338 EFAPQSHFLEMSK
+338 EFTPQSHFLEMSK
-351 NGLGTTGKEIA
+351 NGLGTTGKEIT
-362 KNVLKQ
+362 KNILKQ
-368 MGQEAIEEMGTELT
+368 MGQEAIEETGTELT

-423 ANVAM
+423 GNVAM

-444 GMSNTVRNGIAYSGM
+444 GMSNTVRNGFAYSGM
-459 NGTYQDIADSADI
+459 NGTYQDIADSADT

-504 LGNAIDNATIEA
+504 LGNAIDNAAIEA
-516 SKKTEADN
+516 SKKAETNN
-524 STLEAETSH
+524 STLEDGKRLENDS
-533 SGEPVQSGE
+533 VKSGE
-542 ENNAPYNVMSNN
+542 ENNAPYNVMTNN
-554 QTEDSIREEGSKAVA
+554 QAEDSIREQGGKDVETFKPSSPVD
-569 PELSNRIQQIDS
+569 LSNKVSQIE
-581 TRKAMEQNA
+581 TARKSMEQNA

-678 QNFKERI
+678 QNFKERV

-703 TTVLNALG
+703 KTVLNALG

-803 TEEEIVDEIVA
+803 TDEEIVDEIVA

-837 GFAAKILDWI
+837 GFAEKILDWI

-889 EATQNMKKY
+889 EATQNMQKY

-907 ETELSQVQLQKII
+907 ETELSQVQLQKVID
-920 EDGTPH
+920 EGKGQSR
-926 EQLLE
+926 EELFKS
-931 HIYQTGT
+931 IYDDPDSYKEK
-938 HNNRYVYI
+938 YVYAGV
-946 QETPKIL
+946 TPKIL
-953 SKILGIDSLPM
+953 SDILGIRELPM
-964 VMNTE
+964 VIEKE
-969 HVITVQAKSKDE
+969 HIVSMQSKDDNE
-981 IKQKL
+981 IIEKINPTRKDMERYHYHEL
-986 NIPEEAAQKKR
+986 E
-997 PHNLTA
+997 A
-1003 KEILI
+1003 KEILNSI
-1008 DSDAMNSPAFIIR
+1008 ESLKNPQYIIKYRTKENDYRFTVITGHFIKNSPVIIGVTPSIQSGYLNVQFI
-1021 SDHIDHD
+1021 
-1028 CSFLVVTNEYDSQKD
+1028 
-1043 RVVLAIKPSDHFNY
+1043 
-1057 ARISIVSNR
+1057 SNR
-1066 IKSMYGKEDFSE
+1066 INSIYDKTKINDFMNKAIKE
-1078 FLKDNKNNLL
+1078 NRIL
-1088 YIEPSERKKQ
+1088 YVANYAE
-1098 YKVKQKNRG
+1098 KNRELAKVG
-1107 TAPVSLNLVLPATSV
+1107 STHQQLPDISV
-1122 VGLNLARFQ
+1122 IDSNLALYK
-1131 MDVNKILQNVDP
+1131 DGVKKILAKDS
-1143 KSRSNS
+1143 KKLLENS
-1149 NKVEPYFQNELQNF
+1149 KIIESAGE
-1163 TNSQSNNTEDSTT
+1163 NNT
-1176 GDTTSANEILHQL
+1176 NLLHQL
-1189 DISEEYYHTL
+1189 DVSEEYYHAL

-1223 VPSQADVR
+1223 VPSQSDVR

-1294 VREYKAFKGFFD
+1294 AREYKAFKGFFD

-1318 DIFPDGFGALRKKY
+1318 DIYPDGFGALRKKY

-1354 ELQRE
+1354 ELQHE

-1448 KYEAKLEKYIAKAE
+1448 KYEAKIEKYIAKAE
-1462 KKDEKSVA
+1462 KRDEKSVA

-1513 YREKQEEQ
+1513 YREKQDEQ

-1576 KLPKISMT
+1576 KIPKISMT
-1584 AHEFAK
+1584 ANEFAK
-1590 NLETLNRRLQE
+1590 NLETLNRRLTE
-1601 AENNGDIFT
+1601 AEENGGVFT
-1610 EKDGKGMY
+1610 EEDGKGMY
-1618 LHIDPD
+1618 LDIDPD
-1624 LKANLQEIQEA
+1624 LRASLQEVQEA
-1635 VEGIGGN
+1635 VKGIDGN
-1642 MNRLTTEQLQTL
+1642 MNRLSTEQLQTL

-1667 QNKFISE
+1667 QNKFISDTLNAKVSEVANEVIKDFE
-1674 STGKRMS
+1674 S
-1681 DIVDQVIGEYKKQKT
+1681 QKT
-1696 GTDYVAGLNVAK
+1696 GTAWSGFILGNGHEFLNY
-1708 NFLKYEM
+1708 NM
-1715 LDAPTFFHELGDGG
+1715 LDAYSFFHEMGDGG
-1729 DSMYKVLRHSLDK
+1729 KKVYKLLRAARDK
-1742 KTSAT
+1742 KTVALNQVENRFKEAMKENH
-1747 IKASDYFEKS
+1747 IKT
-1757 IKELNISE
+1757 
-1765 KDIKKMSETNV
+1765 KDITKLSNDTFTFTAHTVRGNAQAEATMT
-1776 KVMALDK
+1776 
-1783 KEGVKKEINI
+1783 
-1793 SKAQII
+1793 KAQLM
-1799 SAYLDILRDQARM
+1799 SMYLYDLRDQARM
-1812 HLLGE
+1812 HMYGE
-1817 VTDKDTSR
+1817 RTDAETGR
-1825 KTIEDILGGFVLPDR
+1825 KHIEEKLGGFKIGDR
-1840 RVGLVVKRDKTV
+1840 KEIGRFARDENV

-1859 INTIIQ
+1859 VNALVD
-1865 ENLTENEIALAE
+1865 EHLTDNEKAFADSIG
-1877 KMRYMYSKLLS
+1877 KILS
-1888 SFGNEASNAV
+1888 IDVAKFGNEASNAV
-1898 YGYDKFLEKNYV
+1898 YGYDKFTEKNYF
-1910 PIKVDSDSLTMK
+1910 PIKVDKDTIDMK
-1922 NADLEKMMVTLKN
+1922 NSDLERNMSTLKN
-1935 KGFTKSLQKEAYNAL
+1935 KGMTKSLQKEAYNPL
-1950 VLEDA
+1950 IVDDIFE
-1955 FDVLSRHMDEM
+1955 VMMKHVDEM
-1966 TTYYAYFPAIIDLQ
+1966 TSYGAYFPAITDMQ
-1980 KFYNMTDENGD
+1980 KFYNMKDETGN
-1991 SVHREMSR
+1991 SVHRELSR
-1999 VMGKGGTDY
+1999 VMGNGGTNY
-2008 FMNLIRD
+2008 YMNLLRD
-2015 LNGGRGDESTAG
+2015 LNGSRGDTDNVDRFAQGFSS
-2027 KLAYGAA
+2027 
-2034 GLYKGALVGGNLRVA
+2034 LYKGAKVLGNLRVA
-2049 IQQPMSYARAWSAIE
+2049 IQQPTAYVRALAAIE
-2064 GEYLLKGLSLPLAE
+2064 PQYLMSGLSLPVTE
-2078 ANKEWE
+2078 AKKEWE
-2084 LAKKYAPIAAWKAMG
+2084 LAKKYAPIALWKSMSG
-2099 SYDINLGTKSTRTL
+2099 SFDINVGKGLRQQM
-2113 LTGEETKLEKARNA
+2113 TGEATIREDIANKAGY
-2127 TFWLLEKGDEFAW
+2127 LLEKGDEFAW

-2150 VEGTTNLKK
+2150 VEATTDLKK

-2165 KAAAEIFND
+2165 KAAADIFND
-2174 VIDQTQV
+2174 IIDKTQV
-2181 VDTVLNR
+2181 VDSVLNR
-2188 TSAMKSKDGLAKVAT
+2188 TDAMKSKNGLVKLST

-2208 PSKTYNVVYRA
+2208 PSKTYNMVYRA
-2219 YSDYKKGKIKADK
+2219 YSDYRKGKKNA
-2232 FIKTLMIG
+2232 G
-2240 AIGQA
+2240 AVLGVLA
-2245 LVSAAASLLSAMR
+2245 VSVLSAAATAALASVLSAMR
-2258 SKDKEKKFGDRYVD
+2258 DRDKEKKYGERWLDAFVGDFTDNINPIRY
-2272 LFLNDYANN
+2272 
-2281 IKFWNT
+2281 
-2287 IPIIGEKVEAA
+2287 IPIMK
-2298 LASLAGKRKF
+2298 
-2308 SSGNDFATKP
+2308 DFAEIAINAYSGKWNNGSNDLTTKP
-2318 IEDVMTSIRDLAD
+2318 IADAVKAFKNLSEVMNEDSTLGV
-2331 YINGDSKVGLGGTI
+2331 VGNL
-2345 YKMSNAANALGIPL
+2345 YKASNALDITGIPMSNT
-2359 HNILRDAGAV
+2359 LRDGGALY
-2369 FDTWAYDISD
+2369 DTIIYDFLD
-2379 DADIQYFRDKAVFRM
+2379 DVSLQYERDKLVYNM
-2394 EAKNNRDKY
+2394 EGKNSKGDY
-2403 VNVNRFL
+2403 VNVKRFL
-2410 SSALKAYSVGDKNT
+2410 SSALKAYTRGDKAL
-2424 GDKIIKDMQEKLGDD
+2424 GDKIMADLKAKLGDD
-2439 FINEK
+2439 VIEEAMQKQLKGNDTIQAMAEK
-2444 LEATLAGDET
+2444 KASGQDYSEDRESLLSQGFSEA
-2454 IAEMAQKKLDGV
+2454 
-2466 DSSEERE
+2466 
-2473 YLHNH
+2473 
-2478 GYSDS
+2478 
-2483 MIDGAVTKAFQELKP
+2483 MIDKALESAYRKQSPVKKE
-2498 IKDDELAEQL
+2498 DLAEQL
-2508 FERSEGYKETL
+2508 FEQSEGYK
-2519 DNYVNYQ
+2519 
-2526 IAKGNDSNE
+2526 DSL
-2535 IRKSIKAAVTK
+2535 K
-2546 KYKQAYVDAIGNPA
+2546 AYVDYKKADGVSDEKIRSSIKSAVTGRYKEAYQAAIGNPA

>member
-59 GSFDS
+59 STFDS

-71 RWLNKGQGTT
+71 RWLNKGKDTT

-117 PVQNPHVGQPEEYY
+117 PVQNPTATAPAKTYNTPTTLSPEAMANLKSYQANNGTTSQDISGDVPVDFQGLVKDAYENTREYAYLNRLSQKPVVG
-131 EKLWQDYSNSHKKII
+131 KLAPVVGAGQYVLSNI
-146 PDNYNGRADFAPN
+146 D
-159 INPMSKEEYKNL
+159 
-171 LKGDYEKS
+171 S
-179 GEYQFMNELS
+179 GF
-189 KSPVGGAIAPG
+189 
-200 FGTAWNAIQGSIA
+200 
-213 GAEGIVN
+213 EGIRN
-220 TAHQLASKEKLKPES
+220 TAEQIMSDDKISSQNMNGA
-235 MAQQFKSNAVRA
+235 FRSNAMRE
-247 GTLRAVRN
+247 GSLRALRN
-255 DLGFNYDDGVE
+255 NLGMKYDGVE
-266 STGEKVA
+266 DTGEKIANFV
-273 DFIGGAV
+273 GGTA
-280 LDSTASAARALT
+280 LDAASSAANAT
-292 LGTGGLAL
+292 LFGTGGLAL
-300 SSGTAANQEYL
+300 AAGNAANQEYL
-311 DDSVNPNITRD
+311 ENVDNPNITRD
-322 QMLSAG
+322 QMLLSG
-328 IAKGAAEAAW
+328 LAKGVAEAAW

-444 GMSNTVRNGIAYSGM
+444 GMSNIVRNGIAYNGF
-459 NGTYQDIADSADI
+459 NGTYQDIADSADT

-504 LGNAIDNATIEA
+504 LGNAIDNAAIEA
-516 SKKTEADN
+516 SKKAEADN
-524 STLEAETSH
+524 STLEAETSRN
-533 SGEPVQSGE
+533 GEPVQSGE
-542 ENNAPYNVMSNN
+542 ENNAPYNVISNN
-554 QTEDSIREEGSKAVA
+554 QSEDSIREEGSKAVA

-590 LHEFSGNYDTEGKQ
+590 LHEFSENYDTEGKQ

-652 LLSEEQRKEIYKA
+652 LLSEAQRKEIYKA

-678 QNFKERI
+678 QNFKERV

-703 TTVLNALG
+703 ITVLNALG

-751 TVSHEMTHWLKD
+751 TVAHEMTHWLKD

-788 DTLKEAYRNSYGQNM
+788 DTLKEAYRNSYGKNM

-814 DATTHFLNDEKFI
+814 DATTRFLNDEKLVK
-827 EEITKDKETK
+827 EILADKETK

-889 EATQNMKKY
+889 EATQNMQKY

-920 EDGTPH
+920 DEGTPH

-969 HVITVQAKSKDE
+969 HVVTIQAKSQSE

-986 NIPEEAAQKKR
+986 NLTEQQAQDR
-997 PHNLTA
+997 TPHSLTA
-1003 KEILI
+1003 KEILDYTKAI
-1008 DSDAMNSPAFIIR
+1008 DNPAFIIR
-1021 SDHIDHD
+1021 SDGKKKD
-1028 CSFLVVTNEYDSQKD
+1028 CSFVVVTNEFDSNGD
-1043 RVVLAIKPSDHFNY
+1043 RVVVAVQPSDQFNY
-1057 ARISIVSNR
+1057 SKISIVSNR
-1066 IKSMYGKEDFSE
+1066 VKSLYGKEE
-1078 FLKDNKNNLL
+1078 FGDYLNYHKKNLL
-1088 YIEPSERKKQ
+1088 YIEPSERRKT
-1098 YKVKQKNRG
+1098 YTYKQKNRG
-1107 TAPVSLNLVLPATSV
+1107 TAPASLSLVLPATSV
-1122 VGLNLARFQ
+1122 VGFNLARFQ

-1143 KSRSNS
+1143 KARNDS

-1163 TNSQSNNTEDSTT
+1163 TNSQSNNTGNS
-1176 GDTTSANEILHQL
+1176 TSATAILNQL
-1189 DISEEYYHTL
+1189 DISEEYYHAL

-1223 VPSQADVR
+1223 VPSQSDVR
-1231 KTADRM
+1231 KTAERM

-1243 SFKKSDLVEQLT
+1243 TFKKSDLVEQLT
-1255 GLYQYLKESK
+1255 GLYQYLKESN

-1306 KRPLYIPEEYIE
+1306 KRPMYIPEEYIE
-1318 DIFPDGFGALRKKY
+1318 DIYPDGFGALRKKY

-1354 ELQRE
+1354 ELQHE
-1359 FPNQFPEHDFTSNDA
+1359 FPNQFPEHEFTSNDA
-1374 DVALEILD
+1374 DIALEILD

-1513 YREKQEEQ
+1513 YREKQDEQ

-1576 KLPKISMT
+1576 KIPKISMT
-1584 AHEFAK
+1584 AGEFAK

-1681 DIVDQVIGEYKKQKT
+1681 DIVDQVIDEYKKQKT
-1696 GTDYVAGLNVAK
+1696 GTDYVVGINEAK

-1825 KTIEDILGGFVLPDR
+1825 KTIEDSLGGFVLPDR

-1922 NADLEKMMVTLKN
+1922 NSDLEKMMVTLKN

-1980 KFYNMTDENGD
+1980 KFYNMTNENGD

-2078 ANKEWE
+2078 ANKEWA

-2574 EGKQLYTEKDLKQ
+2574 DGKQLYTEKDLKQ

>member
-38 PASPISNSSPQGEI
+38 PASPISNTSPSTQ
-52 QATAQKS
+52 TAPQTQTA
-59 GSFDS
+59 
-64 SPLGYRE
+64 PLPAPKTKQYQD
-71 RWLNKGQGTT
+71 RWLASRKFQ
-81 KPAGFSF
+81 
-88 KLPKMNPVENNGGG
+88 L
-102 YNWSEKQGAIGNVEK
+102 SEKQIQQKEKIQAEKNMLSTPARTAPTSTTLSNEALANLQSYQKNTPESNQDFVKGHIEGAKPLVRDSYENTREYQYLNNLSKKPIVGGITPYLGDAMYSVSRFSSGIEGIGNIGEQFMSPEK
-117 PVQNPHVGQPEEYY
+117 I
-131 EKLWQDYSNSHKKII
+131 S
-146 PDNYNGRADFAPN
+146 PDNMLRGH
-159 INPMSKEEYKNL
+159 S
-171 LKGDYEKS
+171 
-179 GEYQFMNELS
+179 
-189 KSPVGGAIAPG
+189 
-200 FGTAWNAIQGSIA
+200 
-213 GAEGIVN
+213 
-220 TAHQLASKEKLKPES
+220 
-235 MAQQFKSNAVRA
+235 SNAVRE
-247 GTLRAVRN
+247 GSQRVFRN
-255 DLGFNYDDGVE
+255 LLGMKYDGVRE
-266 STGEKVA
+266 LPEQITDFVTGT
-273 DFIGGAV
+273 V
-280 LDSTASAARALT
+280 LDATSSAVNSLL
-292 LGTGGLAL
+292 LGRGGLAL
-300 SSGTAANQEYL
+300 SAGNAANQEFI
-311 DDSVNPNITRD
+311 DSASNDEITRD
-322 QMLSAG
+322 QMLLSG
-328 IAKGAAEAAW
+328 LAKGATEVAW
-338 EFAPQSHFLEMSK
+338 EYAPQSRFLEMAK
-351 NGLGTTGKEIA
+351 NGLGTTGKE
-362 KNVLKQ
+362 VLKNALKQ
-368 MGQEAIEEMGTELT
+368 SGQEFIEEVGTELT
-382 NTASDYLIKGK
+382 NTISDYLIKGK

-423 ANVAM
+423 GNVAM

-439 STGIA
+439 STGLA
-444 GMSNTVRNGIAYSGM
+444 GMSNTVRNGFAYSGM
-459 NGTYQDIADSADI
+459 NGTYQDIADSADT

-504 LGNAIDNATIEA
+504 LGNAIDNAAIEA
-516 SKKTEADN
+516 SKKAETNN
-524 STLEAETSH
+524 STLE
-533 SGEPVQSGE
+533 GENRLESDSVQSGE
-542 ENNAPYNVMSNN
+542 GNNAPYNVMPNN
-554 QTEDSIREEGSKAVA
+554 QTEDSIWEQGGKDVETFKPGSPVD
-569 PELSNRIQQIDS
+569 LSNKVSQIE
-581 TRKAMEQNA
+581 TARKSMEQNA

-678 QNFKERI
+678 QNFKERV

-703 TTVLNALG
+703 KTVLNALG

-803 TEEEIVDEIVA
+803 TEEEIIDEIVA

-837 GFAAKILDWI
+837 GFAEKILDWI

-889 EATQNMKKY
+889 EATQNMQKY
-898 EPVNHAEDS
+898 EPVTHAEDS
-907 ETELSQVQLQKII
+907 ETELSQVQLQKVIDDQSDKPI
-920 EDGTPH
+920 EDRVEDVLTNKNFSDS
-926 EQLLE
+926 
-931 HIYQTGT
+931 HIYL
-938 HNNRYVYI
+938 ND
-946 QETPKIL
+946 TPQVL
-953 SKILGIDSLPM
+953 QDLGLRNLPM
-964 VMNTE
+964 LMTSKHVYKAIRTE
-969 HVITVQAKSKDE
+969 QEAKNEGRFVQRDKGHYHE
-981 IKQKL
+981 LGKQKFL
-986 NIPEEAAQKKR
+986 DVVNALENPE
-997 PHNLTA
+997 
-1003 KEILI
+1003 LI
-1008 DSDAMNSPAFIIR
+1008 YKDNNDPNDLQIVVVVGLKDDKNRQIMVAIQPEGNGNYNKVSVDSNVA
-1021 SDHIDHD
+1021 
-1028 CSFLVVTNEYDSQKD
+1028 L
-1043 RVVLAIKPSDHFNY
+1043 
-1057 ARISIVSNR
+1057 
-1066 IKSMYGKEDFSE
+1066 SMYGR
-1078 FLKDNKNNLL
+1078 KNLPTKISDAQNDGRILYDKNLNNNSGIL
-1088 YIEPSERKKQ
+1088 QTPVSQLHNNPLNTAVANSVNQ
-1098 YKVKQKNRG
+1098 YKNLVNNFLQKNG
-1107 TAPVSLNLVLPATSV
+1107 KVQQTNQNNGGN
-1122 VGLNLARFQ
+1122 GLL
-1131 MDVNKILQNVDP
+1131 K
-1143 KSRSNS
+1143 
-1149 NKVEPYFQNELQNF
+1149 
-1163 TNSQSNNTEDSTT
+1163 
-1176 GDTTSANEILHQL
+1176 QL
-1189 DISEEYYHTL
+1189 DISEEYYHAL

-1223 VPSQADVR
+1223 VPSQSDVR

-1243 SFKKSDLVEQLT
+1243 TFKKSDLVEQLT

-1318 DIFPDGFGALRKKY
+1318 DIYPDGFGALRKKY

-1354 ELQRE
+1354 ELQHE

-1448 KYEAKLEKYIAKAE
+1448 KYEAKIEKYIAKAE
-1462 KKDEKSVA
+1462 KRDEKSVA

-1513 YREKQEEQ
+1513 YREKQDEQ

-1576 KLPKISMT
+1576 KIPKISMT
-1584 AHEFAK
+1584 ANEFAR
-1590 NLETLNRRLQE
+1590 NLETLNRRLTE
-1601 AENNGDIFT
+1601 AEENGGIFT
-1610 EKDGKGMY
+1610 EDDGKGMY
-1618 LHIDPD
+1618 LDIDPD
-1624 LKANLQEIQEA
+1624 LRASLQEVQEA
-1635 VEGIGGN
+1635 VKGIDGN
-1642 MNRLTTEQLQTL
+1642 MNRLSTEQLQTL

-1667 QNKFISE
+1667 QNKFISDTLNAKVSEVANEVIKDFE
-1674 STGKRMS
+1674 S
-1681 DIVDQVIGEYKKQKT
+1681 QKT
-1696 GTDYVAGLNVAK
+1696 GTAWSGFILGNGHEFLNY
-1708 NFLKYEM
+1708 NM
-1715 LDAPTFFHELGDGG
+1715 LDAYSFFHEMGDGG
-1729 DSMYKVLRHSLDK
+1729 KKVYKLLRAARDK
-1742 KTSAT
+1742 KTVVLNQVENRFKEAMKENH
-1747 IKASDYFEKS
+1747 IKT
-1757 IKELNISE
+1757 
-1765 KDIKKMSETNV
+1765 KDITKLSNDTFTFTAHTVRGNAQAEATMT
-1776 KVMALDK
+1776 
-1783 KEGVKKEINI
+1783 
-1793 SKAQII
+1793 KAQLM
-1799 SAYLDILRDQARM
+1799 SMYLYDLRDQARM
-1812 HLLGE
+1812 HMYGE
-1817 VTDKDTSR
+1817 RTDAETGR
-1825 KTIEDILGGFVLPDR
+1825 KHIEEKLGGFKIGDR
-1840 RVGLVVKRDKTV
+1840 KKIGRFARDENV

-1859 INTIIQ
+1859 VNALVD
-1865 ENLTENEIALAE
+1865 EHLTDNEKAFADSIG
-1877 KMRYMYSKLLS
+1877 KILS
-1888 SFGNEASNAV
+1888 IDVAKFGNEASNAV
-1898 YGYDKFLEKNYV
+1898 YGYDKFTEKNYF
-1910 PIKVDSDSLTMK
+1910 PIKVDKDTIDMK
-1922 NADLEKMMVTLKN
+1922 NSDLERNMSTLKN
-1935 KGFTKSLQKEAYNAL
+1935 KGMTKSLQKEAYNPL
-1950 VLEDA
+1950 IVDDIFE
-1955 FDVLSRHMDEM
+1955 VMMKHVDEM
-1966 TTYYAYFPAIIDLQ
+1966 TSYGAYFPAITDMQ
-1980 KFYNMTDENGD
+1980 KFYNMKDETGN
-1991 SVHREMSR
+1991 SVHRELSR
-1999 VMGKGGTDY
+1999 VMGNGGTNY
-2008 FMNLIRD
+2008 YMNLLRD
-2015 LNGGRGDESTAG
+2015 LNGSRGDTDNVDRFAQGFS
-2027 KLAYGAA
+2027 
-2034 GLYKGALVGGNLRVA
+2034 GLYKGAKVLGNLRVA
-2049 IQQPMSYARAWSAIE
+2049 IQQPTAYVRALAAIE
-2064 GEYLLKGLSLPLAE
+2064 PQYLMSGLSLPVTE
-2078 ANKEWE
+2078 AKKEWE
-2084 LAKKYAPIAAWKAMG
+2084 LAKKYAPIALWKSMSG
-2099 SYDINLGTKSTRTL
+2099 SFDINVGKGLRQQM
-2113 LTGEETKLEKARNA
+2113 TGEATIRENIANKAG
-2127 TFWLLEKGDEFAW
+2127 FLLEKGDEFAW

-2150 VEGTTNLKK
+2150 VEGTTDLKK

-2165 KAAAEIFND
+2165 KAAADIFND
-2174 VIDQTQV
+2174 IIDKTQV
-2181 VDTVLNR
+2181 VDSVLNR
-2188 TSAMKSKDGLAKVAT
+2188 TDAMKSKNGLVKLST

-2208 PSKTYNVVYRA
+2208 PSKTYNMVYRA
-2219 YSDYKKGKIKADK
+2219 YSDYRKGKKNA
-2232 FIKTLMIG
+2232 G
-2240 AIGQA
+2240 AVLGVLA
-2245 LVSAAASLLSAMR
+2245 VSVLSAAATAALASVLSAMR
-2258 SKDKEKKFGDRYVD
+2258 DRDKEKKYGERWLDAFVGDFTDNINPIRY
-2272 LFLNDYANN
+2272 
-2281 IKFWNT
+2281 
-2287 IPIIGEKVEAA
+2287 IPIMK
-2298 LASLAGKRKF
+2298 
-2308 SSGNDFATKP
+2308 DFAEIAINAYSGKWNNGSNDLTTKP
-2318 IEDVMTSIRDLAD
+2318 IADAVKAFKNLSEVMNEDSTLGV
-2331 YINGDSKVGLGGTI
+2331 VGNL
-2345 YKMSNAANALGIPL
+2345 YKASNALDITGIPMSNT
-2359 HNILRDAGAV
+2359 LRDGGALY
-2369 FDTWAYDISD
+2369 DTIIYDFLD
-2379 DADIQYFRDKAVFRM
+2379 DVSLQYERDKLVYNM
-2394 EAKNNRDKY
+2394 EGKNSKGDY
-2403 VNVNRFL
+2403 VNVKRFL
-2410 SSALKAYSVGDKNT
+2410 SSALKAYTRGDKAL
-2424 GDKIIKDMQEKLGDD
+2424 GDKIMAELKAKLGDD
-2439 FINEK
+2439 VIEEAMQKQLKGNDTIQAMAEK
-2444 LEATLAGDET
+2444 KASGQDYSEDRESLLSQGFSEA
-2454 IAEMAQKKLDGV
+2454 
-2466 DSSEERE
+2466 
-2473 YLHNH
+2473 
-2478 GYSDS
+2478 
-2483 MIDGAVTKAFQELKP
+2483 MIDKALESAYRKQSPVKKE
-2498 IKDDELAEQL
+2498 DLAEQL
-2508 FERSEGYKETL
+2508 FEQSEGYK
-2519 DNYVNYQ
+2519 
-2526 IAKGNDSNE
+2526 DSLKAYIDYKKADGVSDE
-2535 IRKSIKAAVTK
+2535 KIRSSIKSAVTGR
-2546 KYKQAYVDAIGNPA
+2546 YKEAYQAAIGNPA

-2574 EGKQLYTEKDLKQ
+2574 EGKRLYTEKDLKQ

>member
-52 QATAQKS
+52 PSTAQKS

-328 IAKGAAEAAW
+328 IAKGTAEAAW

-351 NGLGTTGKEIA
+351 NGLGTTGKEIT
-362 KNVLKQ
+362 KNILKQ

-439 STGIA
+439 STGLA

-459 NGTYQDIADSADI
+459 NGTYQDIADSADT

-504 LGNAIDNATIEA
+504 LGNAIDNAAIEA
-516 SKKTEADN
+516 SKKAETDN

-533 SGEPVQSGE
+533 YGEPVQSGE
-542 ENNAPYNVMSNN
+542 ENNTPYNVISNN
-554 QTEDSIREEGSKAVA
+554 QTEDSIQEEGSKAVA
-569 PELSNRIQQIDS
+569 PELSNRIQQIDA

-665 GFRDLMATEKNWN
+665 GFRDLMATERNWN
-678 QNFKERI
+678 QNFKERV

-898 EPVNHAEDS
+898 EPVTHAEDS
-907 ETELSQVQLQKII
+907 EAELSQVQLQKVIDDQSDKPI
-920 EDGTPH
+920 EDRVEDVLTNKNFSDS
-926 EQLLE
+926 
-931 HIYQTGT
+931 HIYL
-938 HNNRYVYI
+938 ND
-946 QETPKIL
+946 TPQVL
-953 SKILGIDSLPM
+953 QDLGLRNLPM
-964 VMNTE
+964 LMTSKHVYKAIRTE
-969 HVITVQAKSKDE
+969 QEAKNEGRFVQRDKGHYHDLG
-981 IKQKL
+981 KQKFL
-986 NIPEEAAQKKR
+986 DVVNALENPE
-997 PHNLTA
+997 
-1003 KEILI
+1003 LI
-1008 DSDAMNSPAFIIR
+1008 YKADNDPNDLRII
-1021 SDHIDHD
+1021 
-1028 CSFLVVTNEYDSQKD
+1028 
-1043 RVVLAIKPSDHFNY
+1043 A
-1057 ARISIVSNR
+1057 
-1066 IKSMYGKEDFSE
+1066 
-1078 FLKDNKNNLL
+1078 
-1088 YIEPSERKKQ
+1088 
-1098 YKVKQKNRG
+1098 
-1107 TAPVSLNLVLPATSV
+1107 V
-1122 VGLNLARFQ
+1122 VGLKDDKNHQIMVAIQPEGNGNYNKVSVDSNVALSMFGRKNLPTKISDAQNDGRILY
-1131 MDVNKILQNVDP
+1131 DKNLNNNSGILQTPVSQLHNNPLNTAVA
-1143 KSRSNS
+1143 NS
-1149 NKVEPYFQNELQNF
+1149 VNQYKQSVNNFLQKN
-1163 TNSQSNNTEDSTT
+1163 
-1176 GDTTSANEILHQL
+1176 GKLHQL
-1189 DISEEYYHTL
+1189 DISEEYYHAL

-1223 VPSQADVR
+1223 VPSQSDVR

-1318 DIFPDGFGALRKKY
+1318 DIYPDGFGALRKKY

-1339 KANADHQNNIYDIYR
+1339 KANAEHQNNIYDIYR

-1513 YREKQEEQ
+1513 YREKQDEQ

-1584 AHEFAK
+1584 AHEFAN
-1590 NLETLNRRLQE
+1590 NLETLNRRLTE
-1601 AENNGDIFT
+1601 AEENGGVFT
-1610 EKDGKGMY
+1610 EEDGKGMY
-1618 LHIDPD
+1618 LDIDPD
-1624 LKANLQEIQEA
+1624 LRTSLQEVQEA
-1635 VEGIGGN
+1635 VKGIDGN

-1667 QNKFISE
+1667 QNKFISDTLNAKVSEVANEVIKDFE
-1674 STGKRMS
+1674 S
-1681 DIVDQVIGEYKKQKT
+1681 QKT
-1696 GTDYVAGLNVAK
+1696 GTAWSGFILGNGHEFLNY
-1708 NFLKYEM
+1708 NM
-1715 LDAPTFFHELGDGG
+1715 LDAYSFFHEMGDGG
-1729 DSMYKVLRHSLDK
+1729 KKVYKLLRAARDK
-1742 KTSAT
+1742 KTVALNQVENRFKEAMKENH
-1747 IKASDYFEKS
+1747 IKT
-1757 IKELNISE
+1757 
-1765 KDIKKMSETNV
+1765 KDITKLSNDTFTFTAHTVRGNAQAEATMT
-1776 KVMALDK
+1776 
-1783 KEGVKKEINI
+1783 
-1793 SKAQII
+1793 KAQLM
-1799 SAYLDILRDQARM
+1799 SMYLYNLRDQARM
-1812 HLLGE
+1812 HMYGE
-1817 VTDKDTSR
+1817 RTDAETGR
-1825 KTIEDILGGFVLPDR
+1825 KHIEEKLGGFKIGDR
-1840 RVGLVVKRDKTV
+1840 KEIGRYARDENV

-1859 INTIIQ
+1859 VNSLVD
-1865 ENLTENEIALAE
+1865 EHLTDNEKAFADSIG
-1877 KMRYMYSKLLS
+1877 KILS
-1888 SFGNEASNAV
+1888 IDVAKFGNEASNAV
-1898 YGYDKFLEKNYV
+1898 YGYNKFTEKNYF
-1910 PIKVDSDSLTMK
+1910 PIKVDKDTIDMK
-1922 NADLEKMMVTLKN
+1922 NSDLERNMSTLKN
-1935 KGFTKSLQKEAYNAL
+1935 KGMTKSLQKEAYNPL
-1950 VLEDA
+1950 IVDDIFE
-1955 FDVLSRHMDEM
+1955 VMMKHVDEM
-1966 TTYYAYFPAIIDLQ
+1966 TSYGAYFPAITDMQ
-1980 KFYNMTDENGD
+1980 KFYNMKDETGN
-1991 SVHREMSR
+1991 SVHRELSR
-1999 VMGKGGTDY
+1999 VMGKGGTNY
-2008 FMNLIRD
+2008 YMNLLRD
-2015 LNGGRGDESTAG
+2015 LNGSRGDTDNADKFSQG
-2027 KLAYGAA
+2027 FSS
-2034 GLYKGALVGGNLRVA
+2034 LYKGAKVLGNLRVA
-2049 IQQPMSYARAWSAIE
+2049 IQQPTAYARAIAAIE
-2064 GEYLLKGLSLPLAE
+2064 PIYLAKGLSLPITE

-2084 LAKKYAPIAAWKAMG
+2084 LAKKYAPIALWKSMSG
-2099 SYDINLGTKSTRTL
+2099 SFDINMGKGLRQQM
-2113 LTGEETKLEKARNA
+2113 TGEATIREDIANKAG
-2127 TFWLLEKGDEFAW
+2127 FLLEKGDEFAW

-2150 VEGTTNLKK
+2150 VEATTDLKK

-2165 KAAAEIFND
+2165 KAATDIFND
-2174 VIDQTQV
+2174 IIDKTQV
-2181 VDTVLNR
+2181 VDSVLNR
-2188 TSAMKSKDGLAKVAT
+2188 TDAMKSKSGLTKLTT

-2208 PSKTYNVVYRA
+2208 PSKTYNMVYRA
-2219 YSDYKKGKIKADK
+2219 YSDFKRGKGNAGE
-2232 FIKTLMIG
+2232 LLGVMS
-2240 AIGQA
+2240 AYVLNAA
-2245 LVSAAASLLSAMR
+2245 LTAAFASVVSAMR
-2258 SKDKEKKFGDRYVD
+2258 SREKEKKYGERWLDAFVGDFTDNINPMGYVPFMKDAVEIAVNTALKKWNNGSND
-2272 LFLNDYANN
+2272 L
-2281 IKFWNT
+2281 
-2287 IPIIGEKVEAA
+2287 
-2298 LASLAGKRKF
+2298 
-2308 SSGNDFATKP
+2308 ATKP
-2318 IEDVMTSIRDLAD
+2318 IADAVNAVGNLAEAMDEDSKLGAVGNLYKASNALDIAGIPMSNTLRDMGALYDTLIYDVLDDVSLQYERDKLVYNIEGKNSKGD
-2331 YINGDSKVGLGGTI
+2331 YINVK
-2345 YKMSNAANALGIPL
+2345 
-2359 HNILRDAGAV
+2359 
-2369 FDTWAYDISD
+2369 
-2379 DADIQYFRDKAVFRM
+2379 
-2394 EAKNNRDKY
+2394 
-2403 VNVNRFL
+2403 RFL
-2410 SSALKAYSVGDKNT
+2410 SSALKAYTRGDKAL
-2424 GDKIIKDMQEKLGDD
+2424 GDKIMADLKAKLGDEVIEEAMQKQLKGND
-2439 FINEK
+2439 TILAMAEK
-2444 LEATLAGDET
+2444 KASGQDYSEDRETLLSQGFSEA
-2454 IAEMAQKKLDGV
+2454 
-2466 DSSEERE
+2466 
-2473 YLHNH
+2473 
-2478 GYSDS
+2478 
-2483 MIDGAVTKAFQELKP
+2483 MIDKALESAYRKQSP
-2498 IKDDELAEQL
+2498 IKKEDLAEQL
-2508 FERSEGYKETL
+2508 FEQSEGYK
-2519 DNYVNYQ
+2519 
-2526 IAKGNDSNE
+2526 DSL
-2535 IRKSIKAAVTK
+2535 K
-2546 KYKQAYVDAIGNPA
+2546 AYVDYKKADGVSDDKIRSSIKNAVTGRYKEAYQAAIGNPA
-2560 ESDAILKKILRITY
+2560 ESDAILRKILRITY

>member
-1 MGRFSSLFDTKQQEE
+1 MGRFNSLFDTKQQEE

-38 PASPISNSSPQGEI
+38 PASPISNTSPSTQTAP
-52 QATAQKS
+52 QAQTA
-59 GSFDS
+59 
-64 SPLGYRE
+64 PLPAPKTKQYQD
-71 RWLNKGQGTT
+71 RWLASRKFQ
-81 KPAGFSF
+81 
-88 KLPKMNPVENNGGG
+88 L
-102 YNWSEKQGAIGNVEK
+102 SEKQIQQKEKIQAEKNMLSTPAVTAPTSTTLSKEALANLQSYQKSVPESHQEFVKGHIDGAKPLVRDTYENTREYQYLNNLSQKPFIGGAAFFLGDAMYSASRIGSGIEGIINIGEQLMSPEK
-117 PVQNPHVGQPEEYY
+117 I
-131 EKLWQDYSNSHKKII
+131 S
-146 PDNYNGRADFAPN
+146 PDNMLRGH
-159 INPMSKEEYKNL
+159 S
-171 LKGDYEKS
+171 
-179 GEYQFMNELS
+179 
-189 KSPVGGAIAPG
+189 
-200 FGTAWNAIQGSIA
+200 
-213 GAEGIVN
+213 
-220 TAHQLASKEKLKPES
+220 
-235 MAQQFKSNAVRA
+235 SNAVREGSQRA
-247 GTLRAVRN
+247 LRN
-255 DLGFNYDDGVE
+255 ILGMKYDGVRDLPE
-266 STGEKVA
+266 QIT
-273 DFIGGAV
+273 DFVSGTALDATSSAV
-280 LDSTASAARALT
+280 NSLLFDR
-292 LGTGGLAL
+292 GGLAL
-300 SSGTAANQEYL
+300 AAGNAANQEFI
-311 DDSVNPNITRD
+311 DSVSNDKITRD
-322 QMLSAG
+322 QMLLSG
-328 IAKGAAEAAW
+328 LAKGATEAAW
-338 EFAPQSHFLEMSK
+338 EFAPQSRFLEMAK
-351 NGLGTTGKEIA
+351 NGLGTTGKE
-362 KNVLKQ
+362 VLKNALKQ
-368 MGQEAIEEMGTELT
+368 SGQEFFEEVGTELT
-382 NTASDYLIKGK
+382 NTISDYLIKGK

-423 ANVAM
+423 ANVGM

-439 STGIA
+439 STGLA
-444 GMSNTVRNGIAYSGM
+444 GMSNTIRNGFAYSGM
-459 NGTYQDIADSADI
+459 NGTYQDIADSADT

-504 LGNAIDNATIEA
+504 LGNAIDNAAIEA
-516 SKKTEADN
+516 SKQAETNN

-533 SGEPVQSGE
+533 NGEPVQSGE
-542 ENNAPYNVMSNN
+542 ENNTPYNVLSNN

-581 TRKAMEQNA
+581 TRKAMEQSA

-652 LLSEEQRKEIYKA
+652 LLSEAQRKEIYKA

-678 QNFKERI
+678 QNFKERV

-696 PHAPKNL
+696 PHAPENL

-751 TVSHEMTHWLKD
+751 TVAHEMTHWLKD

-837 GFAAKILDWI
+837 GFAEKILDWI

-889 EATQNMKKY
+889 EATQNMQKY

-920 EDGTPH
+920 DEGTPH

-969 HVITVQAKSKDE
+969 HVVTIQAKSQSE
-981 IKQKL
+981 IQQKL
-986 NIPEEAAQKKR
+986 NLTAQQAQDR
-997 PHNLTA
+997 TPHSLTA
-1003 KEILI
+1003 KEILDYTKAI
-1008 DSDAMNSPAFIIR
+1008 DNPAFIIR
-1021 SDHIDHD
+1021 SDGKKKD
-1028 CSFLVVTNEYDSQKD
+1028 CSFVVVTNEFDSNGD
-1043 RVVLAIKPSDHFNY
+1043 RVVVAVQPSDQFNY
-1057 ARISIVSNR
+1057 SKISIVSNR
-1066 IKSMYGKEDFSE
+1066 VKSLYGKEE
-1078 FLKDNKNNLL
+1078 FGDYLNYHKNNLL
-1088 YIEPSERKKQ
+1088 YIEPSERRKT
-1098 YKVKQKNRG
+1098 YTYKQKNRG
-1107 TAPVSLNLVLPATSV
+1107 TAPASLSLVLPATSV
-1122 VGLNLARFQ
+1122 VGFNLARFQ

-1143 KSRSNS
+1143 KARNDS
-1149 NKVEPYFQNELQNF
+1149 NKVEPHFQNELQNF
-1163 TNSQSNNTEDSTT
+1163 TNSQSNNTGNS
-1176 GDTTSANEILHQL
+1176 TSATAILNQL

-1318 DIFPDGFGALRKKY
+1318 DIYPDGFGALRKKY

-1339 KANADHQNNIYDIYR
+1339 KANAEHQNNIYDIYR

-1513 YREKQEEQ
+1513 YREKQDEQ

-1584 AHEFAK
+1584 AHEFAN
-1590 NLETLNRRLQE
+1590 NLETLNRRLTE
-1601 AENNGDIFT
+1601 AEENGGVFT
-1610 EKDGKGMY
+1610 EEDGKGMY
-1618 LHIDPD
+1618 LDIDPD
-1624 LKANLQEIQEA
+1624 LRTSLQEVQEA
-1635 VEGIGGN
+1635 VKGIDGN

-1667 QNKFISE
+1667 QNKFISDTLNAKVSEVANEVIKDFE
-1674 STGKRMS
+1674 S
-1681 DIVDQVIGEYKKQKT
+1681 QKT
-1696 GTDYVAGLNVAK
+1696 GDAWRGIPGTVHEFINYN
-1708 NFLKYEM
+1708 M
-1715 LDAPTFFHELGDGG
+1715 LDAYSFFHEMGDGG
-1729 DSMYKVLRHSLDK
+1729 KKVYKLLRAARDK
-1742 KTSAT
+1742 KTVALNQVENRFKEAMKENH
-1747 IKASDYFEKS
+1747 IKT
-1757 IKELNISE
+1757 
-1765 KDIKKMSETNV
+1765 KDITKLSSDTFTFTAHTVRGNAQAEATMT
-1776 KVMALDK
+1776 
-1783 KEGVKKEINI
+1783 
-1793 SKAQII
+1793 KAQLM
-1799 SAYLDILRDQARM
+1799 SMYLYNLRDQARM
-1812 HLLGE
+1812 HMYGE
-1817 VTDKDTSR
+1817 KTDAETGAKH
-1825 KTIEDILGGFVLPDR
+1825 IEEKLGGFKIGDR
-1840 RVGLVVKRDKTV
+1840 KEIGRYARDENV

-1859 INTIIQ
+1859 VNSLVD
-1865 ENLTENEIALAE
+1865 EHLTDNEKAFADSIG
-1877 KMRYMYSKLLS
+1877 KILS
-1888 SFGNEASNAV
+1888 IDVAKFGNEASNAV
-1898 YGYDKFLEKNYV
+1898 YGYDKFTEKNYF
-1910 PIKVDSDSLTMK
+1910 PIKVDKDTIDMK
-1922 NADLEKMMVTLKN
+1922 NSDLERNMSTLKN
-1935 KGFTKSLQKEAYNAL
+1935 KGMTKSLQKEAYNPL
-1950 VLEDA
+1950 IVDDIFE
-1955 FDVLSRHMDEM
+1955 VMMKHVDEM
-1966 TTYYAYFPAIIDLQ
+1966 TSYGAYFPAITDMQ
-1980 KFYNMTDENGD
+1980 KFYNMKDETGN
-1991 SVHREMSR
+1991 SVHRELSR
-1999 VMGKGGTDY
+1999 VMGKGGTNY
-2008 FMNLIRD
+2008 YMNLLRD
-2015 LNGGRGDESTAG
+2015 LNGSHGDTDNADKFSQG
-2027 KLAYGAA
+2027 FSS
-2034 GLYKGALVGGNLRVA
+2034 LYKGAKVLGNLRVA
-2049 IQQPMSYARAWSAIE
+2049 IQQPTAYARAIAAIE
-2064 GEYLLKGLSLPLAE
+2064 PIYLAKGLSLPITE

-2084 LAKKYAPIAAWKAMG
+2084 LAKKYAPIALWKSMSG
-2099 SYDINLGTKSTRTL
+2099 SFDINMGKGLRQQM
-2113 LTGEETKLEKARNA
+2113 TGEATIREDIANKAG
-2127 TFWLLEKGDEFAW
+2127 FLLEKGDEFAW

-2150 VEGTTNLKK
+2150 VEATTDLKK

-2165 KAAAEIFND
+2165 KAAADIFND
-2174 VIDQTQV
+2174 IIDKTQV
-2181 VDTVLNR
+2181 VDSVLNR
-2188 TSAMKSKDGLAKVAT
+2188 TDAMKSKSGLTKLTT

-2208 PSKTYNVVYRA
+2208 PSKTYNMVYRA
-2219 YSDYKKGKIKADK
+2219 YSDFKKGKGNARE
-2232 FIKTLMIG
+2232 LLGVMS
-2240 AIGQA
+2240 AYV
-2245 LVSAAASLLSAMR
+2245 LNAAAAAALASVLSAMR
-2258 SKDKEKKFGDRYVD
+2258 DRDKEKKYGERWLDAFTGGFKD
-2272 LFLNDYANN
+2272 N
-2281 IKFWNT
+2281 INPISY
-2287 IPIIGEKVEAA
+2287 IPFAKDAA
-2298 LASLAGKRKF
+2298 EIVMNAGKWNNG
-2308 SSGNDFATKP
+2308 SNDLTTKP
-2318 IEDVMTSIRDLAD
+2318 IAD
-2331 YINGDSKVGLGGTI
+2331 AVKAVKSLHDAMNEDSKLGVAGNL
-2345 YKMSNAANALGIPL
+2345 YKASNMLDIAGIPMSNT
-2359 HNILRDAGAV
+2359 LRDIGALY
-2369 FDTWAYDISD
+2369 DTLIYDVLD
-2379 DADIQYFRDKAVFRM
+2379 DVSLQYERDKLVYNM
-2394 EAKNNRDKY
+2394 EGTNSKGDY
-2403 VNVNRFL
+2403 FNVKRFL
-2410 SSALKAYSVGDKNT
+2410 SSALKAYTRGDKAL
-2424 GDKIIKDMQEKLGDD
+2424 GDKIMADLKAKLGDD
-2439 FINEK
+2439 VIEEAMQRQLKGNDTIQTMAEK
-2444 LEATLAGDET
+2444 KASGQDYSEDREALLSQGF
-2454 IAEMAQKKLDGV
+2454 
-2466 DSSEERE
+2466 SEA
-2473 YLHNH
+2473 
-2478 GYSDS
+2478 
-2483 MIDGAVTKAFQELKP
+2483 MIDKALESAYRKQSP
-2498 IKDDELAEQL
+2498 IKKEDLAEQL
-2508 FERSEGYKETL
+2508 FEQSEGYK
-2519 DNYVNYQ
+2519 
-2526 IAKGNDSNE
+2526 DSL
-2535 IRKSIKAAVTK
+2535 K
-2546 KYKQAYVDAIGNPA
+2546 AYVDYKKADGVSDDKIRSSIKSAVTGRYKEAYQAAIGNPA

-2574 EGKQLYTEKDLKQ
+2574 DGKQLYTEKDIKQ

>member
-38 PASPISNSSPQGEI
+38 PASPISNSSPQGEL

-59 GSFDS
+59 STFDS

-71 RWLNKGQGTT
+71 RWLNKGQDTM

-88 KLPKMNPVENNGGG
+88 KLPKMNPIENNGGG
-102 YNWSEKQGAIGNVEK
+102 YNWSEKQGAIGNAEK

-220 TAHQLASKEKLKPES
+220 TAHQLVSKEKLKPES

-292 LGTGGLAL
+292 LGAGGLAL

-328 IAKGAAEAAW
+328 IAKGVAEAAW

-459 NGTYQDIADSADI
+459 NGTYQDIADSADT

-504 LGNAIDNATIEA
+504 LGNAIDNAAIEA
-516 SKKTEADN
+516 SKKAETNN
-524 STLEAETSH
+524 STLE
-533 SGEPVQSGE
+533 E
-542 ENNAPYNVMSNN
+542 ENRLENDSVKSEEEENVPYNVLSNN
-554 QTEDSIREEGSKAVA
+554 QAEDSIREEGSKAVV

-652 LLSEEQRKEIYKA
+652 LLSEAQRKEIYKA

-678 QNFKERI
+678 QNFKERV

-691 VMDSV
+691 VMDYV

-703 TTVLNALG
+703 ITVLNALG

-741 IDLQSDNILG
+741 IDLQSDNVLG
-751 TVSHEMTHWLKD
+751 TVAHEMTHWLKD

-837 GFAAKILDWI
+837 GFAEKILDWI

-889 EATQNMKKY
+889 EATQNMQKY
-898 EPVNHAEDS
+898 EPVTHAEDS
-907 ETELSQVQLQKII
+907 EAELSQVQLQKVID
-920 EDGTPH
+920 EGKGQSR
-926 EQLLE
+926 EELFKS
-931 HIYQTGT
+931 IYDDPDSYKEK
-938 HNNRYVYI
+938 YVYAGV
-946 QETPKIL
+946 TPKIL
-953 SKILGIDSLPM
+953 SDILGIRELPM
-964 VMNTE
+964 VIEKE
-969 HVITVQAKSKDE
+969 HIVSMQSKDDNE
-981 IKQKL
+981 IIEKINPTRKDMERYHYHEL
-986 NIPEEAAQKKR
+986 E
-997 PHNLTA
+997 A
-1003 KEILI
+1003 KEILNSI
-1008 DSDAMNSPAFIIR
+1008 ESLKNPQYIIKYRTKENDYRFTVITGHFIKNSPVIIGVTPSIQSGYLNVQFI
-1021 SDHIDHD
+1021 
-1028 CSFLVVTNEYDSQKD
+1028 
-1043 RVVLAIKPSDHFNY
+1043 
-1057 ARISIVSNR
+1057 SNR
-1066 IKSMYGKEDFSE
+1066 INSIYDKTKINDFMNKAIKE
-1078 FLKDNKNNLL
+1078 NRIL
-1088 YIEPSERKKQ
+1088 YVANYAE
-1098 YKVKQKNRG
+1098 KNRELAKVG
-1107 TAPVSLNLVLPATSV
+1107 STHQQLPDISV
-1122 VGLNLARFQ
+1122 IDSNLALYK
-1131 MDVNKILQNVDP
+1131 DGVKKILAKDS
-1143 KSRSNS
+1143 KKLLENS
-1149 NKVEPYFQNELQNF
+1149 KIIESAGE
-1163 TNSQSNNTEDSTT
+1163 NNT
-1176 GDTTSANEILHQL
+1176 NLLHQL
-1189 DISEEYYHTL
+1189 DISEEYYHAL

-1223 VPSQADVR
+1223 VPSQSDVR

-1318 DIFPDGFGALRKKY
+1318 DIYPDGFGALRKKY

-1354 ELQRE
+1354 ELQHE

-1448 KYEAKLEKYIAKAE
+1448 KYEAKIEKYIAKAE

-1513 YREKQEEQ
+1513 YREKQDEQ

-1576 KLPKISMT
+1576 KIPKISMT
-1584 AHEFAK
+1584 ANEFAK
-1590 NLETLNRRLQE
+1590 NLETLNRRLTE
-1601 AENNGDIFT
+1601 AEENGGVFT
-1610 EKDGKGMY
+1610 EEDGKGMY
-1618 LHIDPD
+1618 LDIDPD
-1624 LKANLQEIQEA
+1624 LRASLNEVQEA
-1635 VEGIGGN
+1635 VKGIDGN
-1642 MNRLTTEQLQTL
+1642 MNRLSTEQLQTL

-1667 QNKFISE
+1667 QNKFISDTLNAKVSEVANEVIKDFE
-1674 STGKRMS
+1674 S
-1681 DIVDQVIGEYKKQKT
+1681 QKT
-1696 GTDYVAGLNVAK
+1696 GTAWSGFILGNGHEFLNY
-1708 NFLKYEM
+1708 NM
-1715 LDAPTFFHELGDGG
+1715 LDAYSFFHEMGDGG
-1729 DSMYKVLRHSLDK
+1729 KKVYKLLRAARDK
-1742 KTSAT
+1742 KTVALNQVENRFKEAMKENH
-1747 IKASDYFEKS
+1747 IKT
-1757 IKELNISE
+1757 
-1765 KDIKKMSETNV
+1765 KDITKLSNDTFTFTAHTVRGNAKAEATMT
-1776 KVMALDK
+1776 
-1783 KEGVKKEINI
+1783 
-1793 SKAQII
+1793 KAQLM
-1799 SAYLDILRDQARM
+1799 SMYLYNLRDQARM
-1812 HLLGE
+1812 HMYGE
-1817 VTDKDTSR
+1817 RTDAETGAKH
-1825 KTIEDILGGFVLPDR
+1825 IEEKLGGFKIGDR
-1840 RVGLVVKRDKTV
+1840 KEIGRYARDENV

-1859 INTIIQ
+1859 VNALVD
-1865 ENLTENEIALAE
+1865 EHLTDNEKAFADSIG
-1877 KMRYMYSKLLS
+1877 KILS
-1888 SFGNEASNAV
+1888 VDVAKFGNEASNAV
-1898 YGYDKFLEKNYV
+1898 YGYDKFTEKNYF
-1910 PIKVDSDSLTMK
+1910 PIKVDKDTIDMK
-1922 NADLEKMMVTLKN
+1922 NSDLERNMSTLKN
-1935 KGFTKSLQKEAYNAL
+1935 KGMTKSLQKEAYNPL
-1950 VLEDA
+1950 IVDDIFE
-1955 FDVLSRHMDEM
+1955 VMMKHVDEM
-1966 TTYYAYFPAIIDLQ
+1966 TSYGAYFPAITDMQ
-1980 KFYNMTDENGD
+1980 KFYNMKDETGN
-1991 SVHREMSR
+1991 SVHRELSR
-1999 VMGKGGTDY
+1999 VMGQGGTNY
-2008 FMNLIRD
+2008 YMNLLRD
-2015 LNGGRGDESTAG
+2015 LNGSRGDTDNADKFSQG
-2027 KLAYGAA
+2027 FSS
-2034 GLYKGALVGGNLRVA
+2034 LYKGAKVLGNLRVA
-2049 IQQPMSYARAWSAIE
+2049 IQQPTAYARAIAAIE
-2064 GEYLLKGLSLPLAE
+2064 PIYLAKGLSLPITE

-2084 LAKKYAPIAAWKAMG
+2084 LAKKYAPIALWKSMSG
-2099 SYDINLGTKSTRTL
+2099 SFDINMGKGLRQQM
-2113 LTGEETKLEKARNA
+2113 TGEATIREDIANKAG
-2127 TFWLLEKGDEFAW
+2127 FLLEKGDEFAW

-2150 VEGTTNLKK
+2150 VEATTDLKK

-2165 KAAAEIFND
+2165 KAAADIFND
-2174 VIDQTQV
+2174 IIDKTQV
-2181 VDTVLNR
+2181 VDSVLNR
-2188 TSAMKSKDGLAKVAT
+2188 TDAMKSKSGLTKLTT

-2208 PSKTYNVVYRA
+2208 PSKTYNMVYRA
-2219 YSDYKKGKIKADK
+2219 YSDFKRGKGNAGE
-2232 FIKTLMIG
+2232 LLGVMS
-2240 AIGQA
+2240 AYVLNAA
-2245 LVSAAASLLSAMR
+2245 LTAALASVLSAMR
-2258 SKDKEKKFGDRYVD
+2258 DRDKEKKYGERWLDAFTGGFTD
-2272 LFLNDYANN
+2272 N
-2281 IKFWNT
+2281 INPIGY
-2287 IPIIGEKVEAA
+2287 IPFAKDAFEIAMN
-2298 LASLAGKRKF
+2298 AGKWNNG
-2308 SSGNDFATKP
+2308 SNDLTTKP
-2318 IEDVMTSIRDLAD
+2318 IADAVKAVTSLSEAMNEDSKLGAVGNLYKASNMLDIAGIPMSNTLRDMGALYDTLIYDVLDDVNLQYDRDKLVYNMEGKNSKGD
-2331 YINGDSKVGLGGTI
+2331 YINVK
-2345 YKMSNAANALGIPL
+2345 
-2359 HNILRDAGAV
+2359 
-2369 FDTWAYDISD
+2369 
-2379 DADIQYFRDKAVFRM
+2379 
-2394 EAKNNRDKY
+2394 
-2403 VNVNRFL
+2403 RFL
-2410 SSALKAYSVGDKNT
+2410 SSALKAYTRGDKAL
-2424 GDKIIKDMQEKLGDD
+2424 GDKIMADLKAKLGDD
-2439 FINEK
+2439 VIEEAMQRQLKGNDTIQAMAEK
-2444 LEATLAGDET
+2444 KASGQDYSEDREALLSQGF
-2454 IAEMAQKKLDGV
+2454 
-2466 DSSEERE
+2466 SEA
-2473 YLHNH
+2473 
-2478 GYSDS
+2478 
-2483 MIDGAVTKAFQELKP
+2483 MIDKALESAYRKQSP
-2498 IKDDELAEQL
+2498 IKKEDLAEQL
-2508 FERSEGYKETL
+2508 FEQSEGYK
-2519 DNYVNYQ
+2519 
-2526 IAKGNDSNE
+2526 DSL
-2535 IRKSIKAAVTK
+2535 K
-2546 KYKQAYVDAIGNPA
+2546 AYVDYKKADGVSDDKIRSSIKSAVTGRYKEAYQAAIGNPA
-2560 ESDAILKKILRITY
+2560 ESDAILRKILRITY

>member
-59 GSFDS
+59 STFDS
-64 SPLGYRE
+64 SPLGYRQ
-71 RWLNKGQGTT
+71 RWLEKNKPQAPKVTPTATAPARTYNTPTTLSPEAMANLKSYQANNGTT
-81 KPAGFSF
+81 SQNLSGGVPIDFQGLVKDAYENTREYAYLNRLSQKPIVGKLAPVVGAGQYV
-88 KLPKMNPVENNGGG
+88 L
-102 YNWSEKQGAIGNVEK
+102 
-117 PVQNPHVGQPEEYY
+117 
-131 EKLWQDYSNSHKKII
+131 SNI
-146 PDNYNGRADFAPN
+146 D
-159 INPMSKEEYKNL
+159 
-171 LKGDYEKS
+171 S
-179 GEYQFMNELS
+179 GF
-189 KSPVGGAIAPG
+189 
-200 FGTAWNAIQGSIA
+200 
-213 GAEGIVN
+213 EGIRN
-220 TAHQLASKEKLKPES
+220 TAEQIMSDDKISSQNMSGA
-235 MAQQFKSNAVRA
+235 FRSNAMRE
-247 GTLRAVRN
+247 GSLRALRN
-255 DLGFNYDDGVE
+255 NLGMKYDGVE
-266 STGEKVA
+266 DTGEKIANFV
-273 DFIGGAV
+273 GGTALDATSSAV
-280 LDSTASAARALT
+280 NAT
-292 LGTGGLAL
+292 LFGTGGLAL
-300 SSGTAANQEYL
+300 AAGNAANQEFL
-311 DDSVNPNITRD
+311 ENVNNKNITRD
-322 QMLSAG
+322 QMLASAM
-328 IAKGAAEAAW
+328 AKGAAEALW
-338 EFAPQSHFLEMSK
+338 EIAPQSHFLEMSK
-351 NGLGTTGKEIA
+351 NGLGTTGKEVL

-368 MGQEAIEEMGTELT
+368 SGQEFMEEAGTELT
-382 NTASDYLIKGK
+382 NTISDYLIKGK

-404 RQAGESDKEAKF
+404 RQAGESDKEAIF
-416 NTAKGIA
+416 NTTKGIA

-444 GMSNTVRNGIAYSGM
+444 GMSNTVRNGIAYNGF
-459 NGTYQDIADSADI
+459 NGTYQDIADSADT

-504 LGNAIDNATIEA
+504 LGNAIDNAAIEA
-516 SKKTEADN
+516 SKKAEANN

-542 ENNAPYNVMSNN
+542 ENNTPYNVLSNN
-554 QTEDSIREEGSKAVA
+554 QTEDSIREEGSNAVA
-569 PELSNRIQQIDS
+569 PELNTRIQQIDS

-678 QNFKERI
+678 QNFRERV

-763 YNEIAYPMFRGHV
+763 YNELAYPMFRGHV

-837 GFAAKILDWI
+837 GFAEKILDWI

-889 EATQNMKKY
+889 EATQNMQKY

-907 ETELSQVQLQKII
+907 ETELSQIQLQKTI
-920 EDGTPH
+920 
-926 EQLLE
+926 
-931 HIYQTGT
+931 
-938 HNNRYVYI
+938 NN
-946 QETPKIL
+946 QKGKTL
-953 SKILGIDSLPM
+953 SDRIDD
-964 VMNTE
+964 V
-969 HVITVQAKSKDE
+969 
-981 IKQKL
+981 L
-986 NIPEEAAQKKR
+986 N
-997 PHNLTA
+997 N
-1003 KEILI
+1003 
-1008 DSDAMNSPAFIIR
+1008 
-1021 SDHIDHD
+1021 
-1028 CSFLVVTNEYDSQKD
+1028 
-1043 RVVLAIKPSDHFNY
+1043 
-1057 ARISIVSNR
+1057 
-1066 IKSMYGKEDFSE
+1066 
-1078 FLKDNKNNLL
+1078 
-1088 YIEPSERKKQ
+1088 
-1098 YKVKQKNRG
+1098 
-1107 TAPVSLNLVLPATSV
+1107 
-1122 VGLNLARFQ
+1122 
-1131 MDVNKILQNVDP
+1131 
-1143 KSRSNS
+1143 
-1149 NKVEPYFQNELQNF
+1149 QNF
-1163 TNSQSNNTEDSTT
+1163 TESHVYL
-1176 GDTTSANEILHQL
+1176 GDTPQILQDLGLRKLPILMTAKHVYNGIKTKQSAINEGRYFVKDNGHHHGLGRKNFIKVINNLNNPEIIYKYSNAKDDFRIVEVFGIKDKRNDPIIVVIKPEGNGYYNSINIDSNVALSMHGRSNISNKIIDAQKHGRILYVRNLNNKNSGSYQIPGSQLPNNFSSTAVANSLNQYKQSVNNFLQKNGKLHQL
-1189 DISEEYYHTL
+1189 DISEEYYHAL

-1206 KKANNYLSEVLN
+1206 KKANNYLSDVLN

-1223 VPSQADVR
+1223 VPSQSDVR

-1318 DIFPDGFGALRKKY
+1318 DIYPDGFGALRKKY

-1354 ELQRE
+1354 ELQHE

-1448 KYEAKLEKYIAKAE
+1448 KYEAKIEKYIAKAE

-1513 YREKQEEQ
+1513 YREKQDEQ

-1590 NLETLNRRLQE
+1590 NLETLNRRLTE
-1601 AENNGDIFT
+1601 AEENGGVFT
-1610 EKDGKGMY
+1610 EEDGKGMY
-1618 LHIDPD
+1618 LDIDPD
-1624 LKANLQEIQEA
+1624 LRTSLQEVQEA
-1635 VEGIGGN
+1635 VKGIDGN

-1667 QNKFISE
+1667 QNKFISDTLNAKVSEVANEVIKDFE
-1674 STGKRMS
+1674 S
-1681 DIVDQVIGEYKKQKT
+1681 QKT
-1696 GTDYVAGLNVAK
+1696 GIDWNSKTHEFLNY
-1708 NFLKYEM
+1708 NM
-1715 LDAPTFFHELGDGG
+1715 LDAYSFFHEMGDGG
-1729 DSMYKVLRHSLDK
+1729 KKVYKLLRAARDK
-1742 KTSAT
+1742 KTVALNQVENRFKEAMKENH
-1747 IKASDYFEKS
+1747 IKT
-1757 IKELNISE
+1757 
-1765 KDIKKMSETNV
+1765 KDITKLSNDTFTFTAHTVRGNAQAEATMT
-1776 KVMALDK
+1776 
-1783 KEGVKKEINI
+1783 
-1793 SKAQII
+1793 KAQLM
-1799 SAYLDILRDQARM
+1799 SMYLYNLRDQARM
-1812 HLLGE
+1812 HMYGE
-1817 VTDKDTSR
+1817 RTDAETGR
-1825 KTIEDILGGFVLPDR
+1825 KYIEEKLGGFKI
-1840 RVGLVVKRDKTV
+1840 VGKKILGVTIRDENV

-1859 INTIIQ
+1859 VNALVD
-1865 ENLTENEIALAE
+1865 EHLTDNEKAFADSIG
-1877 KMRYMYSKLLS
+1877 KILS
-1888 SFGNEASNAV
+1888 VDVAKFGNEASNAV
-1898 YGYDKFLEKNYV
+1898 YGYDKFTEKNYF
-1910 PIKVDSDSLTMK
+1910 PIKVDKDTIDMK
-1922 NADLEKMMVTLKN
+1922 NSDLERNMSTLKN
-1935 KGFTKSLQKEAYNAL
+1935 KGMTKSLQKEAYNPL
-1950 VLEDA
+1950 IVDDIFE
-1955 FDVLSRHMDEM
+1955 VMMKHVDEM
-1966 TTYYAYFPAIIDLQ
+1966 TSYGAYFPAITDMQ
-1980 KFYNMTDENGD
+1980 KFYNMKDETGN
-1991 SVHREMSR
+1991 SVHRELSR
-1999 VMGKGGTDY
+1999 VMGKGGTNY
-2008 FMNLIRD
+2008 YMNLLRD
-2015 LNGGRGDESTAG
+2015 LNGSRGDTDNSDKFSQG
-2027 KLAYGAA
+2027 FS
-2034 GLYKGALVGGNLRVA
+2034 GLYKGAKVLGNLRVA
-2049 IQQPMSYARAWSAIE
+2049 IQQPTAYARAIAAIE
-2064 GEYLLKGLSLPLAE
+2064 PIYLAKGLSLPITE

-2084 LAKKYAPIAAWKAMG
+2084 LAKKYAPIALWKSMSG
-2099 SYDINLGTKSTRTL
+2099 SFDINMGKGLRQQM
-2113 LTGEETKLEKARNA
+2113 TGEAKFHEDIANKAG
-2127 TFWLLEKGDEFAW
+2127 FLLEKGDEFAW

-2150 VEGTTNLKK
+2150 VEATTDLKK

-2165 KAAAEIFND
+2165 KAAADIFND
-2174 VIDQTQV
+2174 IIDKTQV
-2181 VDTVLNR
+2181 VDSVLNR
-2188 TSAMKSKDGLAKVAT
+2188 TDAMKNKFGLVKLTT

-2208 PSKTYNVVYRA
+2208 PSKTYNMVYRA
-2219 YSDYKKGKIKADK
+2219 YSDFKRGKGNAGE
-2232 FIKTLMIG
+2232 LLGVMS
-2240 AIGQA
+2240 AYVLNAA
-2245 LVSAAASLLSAMR
+2245 LTAAFASVVSAMR
-2258 SKDKEKKFGDRYVD
+2258 SREKEKKYGERWLDAFVGDFTDNINPIGYIPFAKDAVEIAVNTALKKWNNGSND
-2272 LFLNDYANN
+2272 L
-2281 IKFWNT
+2281 
-2287 IPIIGEKVEAA
+2287 
-2298 LASLAGKRKF
+2298 
-2308 SSGNDFATKP
+2308 ATKP
-2318 IEDVMTSIRDLAD
+2318 ISEAAKAVGNLAEIMD
-2331 YINGDSKVGLGGTI
+2331 DDSKLGFFGNL
-2345 YKMSNAANALGIPL
+2345 YKASNALDIAGIPMSN
-2359 HNILRDAGAV
+2359 
-2369 FDTWAYDISD
+2369 T
-2379 DADIQYFRDKAVFRM
+2379 FRDIGALYDTLIYDVLDDV
-2394 EAKNNRDKY
+2394 NLQYDRDKKVYNMMGKNRKGDY
-2403 VNVNRFL
+2403 VNVKRFL
-2410 SSALKAYSVGDKNT
+2410 SSALKAYTRGDKAL
-2424 GDKIIKDMQEKLGDD
+2424 GDKIMADLKAKLGEDVIEEAMQKQLKGND
-2439 FINEK
+2439 TIQAMAEK
-2444 LEATLAGDET
+2444 KASGQDYSEDREALLSQGF
-2454 IAEMAQKKLDGV
+2454 
-2466 DSSEERE
+2466 SEA
-2473 YLHNH
+2473 
-2478 GYSDS
+2478 
-2483 MIDGAVTKAFQELKP
+2483 MIDKALESAYRKQSP
-2498 IKDDELAEQL
+2498 IKKEDLAEQL
-2508 FERSEGYKETL
+2508 FEQSEGYK
-2519 DNYVNYQ
+2519 
-2526 IAKGNDSNE
+2526 DSL
-2535 IRKSIKAAVTK
+2535 K
-2546 KYKQAYVDAIGNPA
+2546 AYVDYKKADGVSDDKIRSSIKSAVTGRYKEAYQAAIGNPA
-2560 ESDAILKKILRITY
+2560 ESDAILRKILRITY

>member
-38 PASPISNSSPQGEI
+38 PASPISNSSPQGEL

-64 SPLGYRE
+64 SPLGYRD

-117 PVQNPHVGQPEEYY
+117 PVQNPTATAPVRTYNTPTTLSPEAMANLKSYQANTGTTSQNLSGGVPVDFQGLVKDAYENTREYAYLNRLSQKPIVG
-131 EKLWQDYSNSHKKII
+131 KLAPVVGAGQYVLSNI
-146 PDNYNGRADFAPN
+146 D
-159 INPMSKEEYKNL
+159 
-171 LKGDYEKS
+171 S
-179 GEYQFMNELS
+179 GF
-189 KSPVGGAIAPG
+189 
-200 FGTAWNAIQGSIA
+200 
-213 GAEGIVN
+213 EGIRN
-220 TAHQLASKEKLKPES
+220 TAEQIMSDDKISSQNMNGA
-235 MAQQFKSNAVRA
+235 FRSNAMRE
-247 GTLRAVRN
+247 GSLRALRN
-255 DLGFNYDDGVE
+255 NLGMKYDGVKD
-266 STGEKVA
+266 TGEKIANFV
-273 DFIGGAV
+273 GGTA
-280 LDSTASAARALT
+280 LDAASSAANAT
-292 LGTGGLAL
+292 LFGTGGLAL
-300 SSGTAANQEYL
+300 AAGNAANQEYL
-311 DDSVNPNITRD
+311 ETVDNPNITRD
-322 QMLSAG
+322 QMLLSG
-328 IAKGAAEAAW
+328 LAKGVAEAAW

-459 NGTYQDIADSADI
+459 NGTYQDIADSADT

-504 LGNAIDNATIEA
+504 LGNAIDNAAIEA
-516 SKKTEADN
+516 SKQAETNN

-533 SGEPVQSGE
+533 DGVPVQSE
-542 ENNAPYNVMSNN
+542 EGNNTPYNVLSNN
-554 QTEDSIREEGSKAVA
+554 QTEDSIREEGGKAVA

-604 AFMKNYD
+604 AFVKNYD

-641 QTGAVK
+641 RTGAVK

-678 QNFKERI
+678 QNFKERV

-691 VMDSV
+691 VMDAV

-741 IDLQSDNILG
+741 IDLQSDNVLG
-751 TVSHEMTHWLKD
+751 TVAHEMTHWLKD

-788 DTLKEAYRNSYGQNM
+788 DTLKEAYRNRYGQNM
-803 TEEEIVDEIVA
+803 TEEEVVDEIVA
-814 DATTHFLNDEKFI
+814 DATTRFLNDEKLVK
-827 EEITKDKETK
+827 EILADKETK

-889 EATQNMKKY
+889 EATQNMQKY

-920 EDGTPH
+920 DEGTPH

-964 VMNTE
+964 VMNIE
-969 HVITVQAKSKDE
+969 HVVSVQAKTKAE
-981 IKQKL
+981 IQQKL
-986 NIPEEAAQKKR
+986 NLTPQQLQDR
-997 PHNLTA
+997 NPHGLKA
-1003 KEILI
+1003 SDIII
-1008 DSDAMNSPAFIIR
+1008 DSKAIDTPAFIIR
-1021 SDHIDHD
+1021 SDDETKD
-1028 CSFLVVTNEYDSQKD
+1028 CSFVVVTNKFDSKGD
-1043 RVVLAIKPSDHFNY
+1043 RVIVAVQPSDQFRY
-1057 ARISIVSNR
+1057 AKISIVSNR
-1066 IKSMYGKEDFSE
+1066 IKSVYGKEE
-1078 FLKDNKNNLL
+1078 FGTYLKTHKKDLL
-1088 YIEPSERKKQ
+1088 YIEPSERKKNYT
-1098 YKVKQKNRG
+1098 YKDTKKNRG
-1107 TAPVSLNLVLPATSV
+1107 TAPASLSLVLPATSV
-1122 VGLNLARFQ
+1122 VGFNLARFQ

-1143 KSRSNS
+1143 KARNDS

-1163 TNSQSNNTEDSTT
+1163 TNSQSNNTKDSTT

-1223 VPSQADVR
+1223 VPSQSDVR

-1318 DIFPDGFGALRKKY
+1318 DIYPDGFGALRKKY

-1513 YREKQEEQ
+1513 YREKQDEQ

-1584 AHEFAK
+1584 AGEFAK
-1590 NLETLNRRLQE
+1590 NLETLNKRLTE
-1601 AENNGDIFT
+1601 AEENGGVFT
-1610 EKDGKGMY
+1610 EEDGKGMY
-1618 LHIDPD
+1618 LDIDPD
-1624 LKANLQEIQEA
+1624 LRASLQEVQES
-1635 VEGIGGN
+1635 VKGIDGN
-1642 MNRLTTEQLQTL
+1642 MNRLSTEQLQTL

-1667 QNKFISE
+1667 QNKFISDTLNAKVSE
-1674 STGKRMS
+1674 
-1681 DIVDQVIGEYKKQKT
+1681 VANEVINEFASQKT
-1696 GTDYVAGLNVAK
+1696 GIDWNSKTHEFLNY
-1708 NFLKYEM
+1708 NM
-1715 LDAPTFFHELGDGG
+1715 LDAYSFFHEMGDGG
-1729 DSMYKVLRHSLDK
+1729 KKVYKLLRAARDK
-1742 KTSAT
+1742 KTVALNQVENRFKEAMKENH
-1747 IKASDYFEKS
+1747 IKT
-1757 IKELNISE
+1757 
-1765 KDIKKMSETNV
+1765 KDITKLSNDTFTFTVHNVRGNV
-1776 KVMALDK
+1776 KAEATMT
-1783 KEGVKKEINI
+1783 
-1793 SKAQII
+1793 KAQLM
-1799 SAYLDILRDQARM
+1799 SMYLYNLRDQARM
-1812 HLLGE
+1812 HLYGE
-1817 VTDKDTSR
+1817 RTDAETGAKH
-1825 KTIEDILGGFVLPDR
+1825 IEEKLGGFKIIGKKIL
-1840 RVGLVVKRDKTV
+1840 GATIRDENV

-1859 INTIIQ
+1859 VNALVD
-1865 ENLTENEIALAE
+1865 EHLTDNEKSFADSIG
-1877 KMRYMYSKLLS
+1877 KILS
-1888 SFGNEASNAV
+1888 IDVAKFGNEASNAV
-1898 YGYDKFLEKNYV
+1898 YGYDKFTEKNYF
-1910 PIKVDSDSLTMK
+1910 PIKVDKDTIDMK
-1922 NADLEKMMVTLKN
+1922 NSDLERNMSTLKN
-1935 KGFTKSLQKEAYNAL
+1935 KGMTKSLQKEAYNPL
-1950 VLEDA
+1950 IVDDIFE
-1955 FDVLSRHMDEM
+1955 VMMKHVDEM
-1966 TTYYAYFPAIIDLQ
+1966 TSYGAYFPAITDMQ
-1980 KFYNMTDENGD
+1980 KFYNMKDETGN
-1991 SVHREMSR
+1991 SVHRELSR
-1999 VMGKGGTDY
+1999 VMGKGGTNY
-2008 FMNLIRD
+2008 YMNLLRD
-2015 LNGGRGDESTAG
+2015 LNGSRGDTDNADKFSQG
-2027 KLAYGAA
+2027 FSS
-2034 GLYKGALVGGNLRVA
+2034 LYKGAKVLGNLRVA
-2049 IQQPMSYARAWSAIE
+2049 IQQPTAYARAIAAIE
-2064 GEYLLKGLSLPLAE
+2064 PIYLAKGLSLPITE

-2084 LAKKYAPIAAWKAMG
+2084 LAKKYAPIALWKSMSG
-2099 SYDINLGTKSTRTL
+2099 SFDINMGKGLRQQM
-2113 LTGEETKLEKARNA
+2113 TGEATIREDIANKAG
-2127 TFWLLEKGDEFAW
+2127 FLLEKGDEFAW

-2150 VEGTTNLKK
+2150 VEATTDLKK

-2165 KAAAEIFND
+2165 KAAADIFND
-2174 VIDQTQV
+2174 IIDKTQV
-2181 VDTVLNR
+2181 VDSVLNR
-2188 TSAMKSKDGLAKVAT
+2188 TDAMKGKSGLTKLTT

-2208 PSKTYNVVYRA
+2208 PSKTYNMVYRA
-2219 YSDYKKGKIKADK
+2219 YSDYKKGKGNAKELLGVMSAYV
-2232 FIKTLMIG
+2232 LN
-2240 AIGQA
+2240 AA
-2245 LVSAAASLLSAMR
+2245 LAAAAASVLSAMR
-2258 SKDKEKKFGDRYVD
+2258 DKDKEKKYGERWLDAFVGGFKDNINPIGYIPFAKD
-2272 LFLNDYANN
+2272 LAEIAMNGFSGKWNNGSNDL
-2281 IKFWNT
+2281 T
-2287 IPIIGEKVEAA
+2287 
-2298 LASLAGKRKF
+2298 
-2308 SSGNDFATKP
+2308 TKP
-2318 IEDVMTSIRDLAD
+2318 IADAVKAVKSLHDAMNEDSKLGVAGNLYKASNMLDIAGIPMSNTLRDIGALYDTLIYDVLDDMNLQYERDKLVYNMEGKNKKGD
-2331 YINGDSKVGLGGTI
+2331 YINVK
-2345 YKMSNAANALGIPL
+2345 
-2359 HNILRDAGAV
+2359 
-2369 FDTWAYDISD
+2369 
-2379 DADIQYFRDKAVFRM
+2379 
-2394 EAKNNRDKY
+2394 
-2403 VNVNRFL
+2403 RFL
-2410 SSALKAYSVGDKNT
+2410 SSALKAYTRGDKAL
-2424 GDKIIKDMQEKLGDD
+2424 GDKIMADLKAKLGDD
-2439 FINEK
+2439 VIEEAMKKQLKGNDTIQAMAEK
-2444 LEATLAGDET
+2444 KASGQDY
-2454 IAEMAQKKLDGV
+2454 
-2466 DSSEERE
+2466 SE
-2473 YLHNH
+2473 
-2478 GYSDS
+2478 D
-2483 MIDGAVTKAFQELKP
+2483 MQELLNQGFSEAIVDEVLGNAYKKQSP
-2498 IKDDELAEQL
+2498 IKKEDLAEQL
-2508 FERSEGYKETL
+2508 FEQSEGYK
-2519 DNYVNYQ
+2519 
-2526 IAKGNDSNE
+2526 DSL
-2535 IRKSIKAAVTK
+2535 K
-2546 KYKQAYVDAIGNPA
+2546 AYVDYKKADGVSDDKIRSSIKSAVTGRYKEAYQAAIGNPA

>member
-38 PASPISNSSPQGEI
+38 PASSISNSSPQGEI

-59 GSFDS
+59 STFDS

-117 PVQNPHVGQPEEYY
+117 PVQNPTATAPAKTYNTPTTLSPE
-131 EKLWQDYSNSHKKII
+131 
-146 PDNYNGRADFAPN
+146 AMA
-159 INPMSKEEYKNL
+159 NL
-171 LKGDYEKS
+171 KS
-179 GEYQFMNELS
+179 YQANN
-189 KSPVGGAIAPG
+189 
-200 FGTAWNAIQGSIA
+200 GTASQNLSGGVPVDFQGLVKDAYENTREYAYLNRLSQKPIVGKLAPVVGA
-213 GAEGIVN
+213 GQYVLSNIDSGFEGIRN
-220 TAHQLASKEKLKPES
+220 TAEQIMSDDKISSQNMNGA
-235 MAQQFKSNAVRA
+235 FRSNAMRE
-247 GTLRAVRN
+247 GSLRALRN
-255 DLGFNYDDGVE
+255 NLGMKYDGVE
-266 STGEKVA
+266 DTGEKIANFV
-273 DFIGGAV
+273 GGTA
-280 LDSTASAARALT
+280 LDAASSAANAT
-292 LGTGGLAL
+292 LFGTGGLAL
-300 SSGTAANQEYL
+300 AAGNAANQEYL
-311 DDSVNPNITRD
+311 ENVDNPNITRD
-322 QMLSAG
+322 QMLLSG
-328 IAKGAAEAAW
+328 LAKGVAEAAW

-439 STGIA
+439 STGLA
-444 GMSNTVRNGIAYSGM
+444 GMSNTVRNGIAYSGF
-459 NGTYQDIADSADI
+459 NGTYQDIADSADT

-504 LGNAIDNATIEA
+504 LGNAIDNAAIEA
-516 SKKTEADN
+516 SKKAETDN
-524 STLEAETSH
+524 STLEAETIH
-533 SGEPVQSGE
+533 YGEPVQSE
-542 ENNAPYNVMSNN
+542 EGNNAPYNVISNN

-569 PELSNRIQQIDS
+569 PELSNRIQQIDA

-678 QNFKERI
+678 QNFKERV

-763 YNEIAYPMFRGHV
+763 YNELAYPMFRGHV

-837 GFAAKILDWI
+837 GFAEKILDWI

-889 EATQNMKKY
+889 EATQNMQKY
-898 EPVNHAEDS
+898 EPVTHAEDS
-907 ETELSQVQLQKII
+907 EAELSQVQLQKIVD
-920 EDGTPH
+920 EGTPH

-969 HVITVQAKSKDE
+969 HVVTIQAKSQSE
-981 IKQKL
+981 IQQKL
-986 NIPEEAAQKKR
+986 NLTAQQAQDR
-997 PHNLTA
+997 TPHSLTA
-1003 KEILI
+1003 KEILDYTKAI
-1008 DSDAMNSPAFIIR
+1008 DNPAFIIR
-1021 SDHIDHD
+1021 SDGKKKD
-1028 CSFLVVTNEYDSQKD
+1028 CSFVVVTNEFDSNGD
-1043 RVVLAIKPSDHFNY
+1043 RVIVAVQPSDQFNY
-1057 ARISIVSNR
+1057 SKISIVSNR
-1066 IKSMYGKEDFSE
+1066 VKSLYGKEE
-1078 FLKDNKNNLL
+1078 FGDYLNYHKKNLL
-1088 YIEPSERKKQ
+1088 YIEPSERRKT
-1098 YKVKQKNRG
+1098 YTFKQKNRG
-1107 TAPVSLNLVLPATSV
+1107 TAPASLSLVLPATSV
-1122 VGLNLARFQ
+1122 VGFNLARFQ

-1143 KSRSNS
+1143 KARNDS

-1223 VPSQADVR
+1223 VPSQSDVR

-1318 DIFPDGFGALRKKY
+1318 DIYPDGFGALRKKY

-1359 FPNQFPEHDFTSNDA
+1359 FPNQFPEHNFTSNDA

-1513 YREKQEEQ
+1513 YREKQDEQ

-1584 AHEFAK
+1584 AGEFAK
-1590 NLETLNRRLQE
+1590 NLETLNRRLTE
-1601 AENNGDIFT
+1601 AEENGGVFT
-1610 EKDGKGMY
+1610 EEDGKGMY
-1618 LHIDPD
+1618 LDIDPD
-1624 LKANLQEIQEA
+1624 LRTSLQEVQEA
-1635 VEGIGGN
+1635 VKGIDGN
-1642 MNRLTTEQLQTL
+1642 MNRLSTEQLQTL

-1667 QNKFISE
+1667 QNKFISDTLNAKVSDVANEVIKDFE
-1674 STGKRMS
+1674 S
-1681 DIVDQVIGEYKKQKT
+1681 QKT
-1696 GTDYVAGLNVAK
+1696 GIDWNSKTHEFLNY
-1708 NFLKYEM
+1708 NM
-1715 LDAPTFFHELGDGG
+1715 LDAYSFFHEMGDGG
-1729 DSMYKVLRHSLDK
+1729 KKVYKLLRAARDK
-1742 KTSAT
+1742 KTVALNQVENRFKEAMKENH
-1747 IKASDYFEKS
+1747 IKT
-1757 IKELNISE
+1757 
-1765 KDIKKMSETNV
+1765 KDITKLSNDTFTFTAHTVRGNAKAEATMT
-1776 KVMALDK
+1776 
-1783 KEGVKKEINI
+1783 
-1793 SKAQII
+1793 KAQLM
-1799 SAYLDILRDQARM
+1799 SMYLYNLRDQARM
-1812 HLLGE
+1812 HMYGE
-1817 VTDKDTSR
+1817 RTDAETGR
-1825 KTIEDILGGFVLPDR
+1825 KYIEEKLGGFKI
-1840 RVGLVVKRDKTV
+1840 VGKKILGVTIRDENV

-1859 INTIIQ
+1859 VNALVD
-1865 ENLTENEIALAE
+1865 EHLTDNEKAFADSIG
-1877 KMRYMYSKLLS
+1877 KILS
-1888 SFGNEASNAV
+1888 IDVAKFGNEASNAV
-1898 YGYDKFLEKNYV
+1898 YGYDKFTEKNYF
-1910 PIKVDSDSLTMK
+1910 PINVDKDTIDMK
-1922 NADLEKMMVTLKN
+1922 NSDLERNMSTLKN
-1935 KGFTKSLQKEAYNAL
+1935 KGMTKSLQKEAYNPL
-1950 VLEDA
+1950 IVDDIFE
-1955 FDVLSRHMDEM
+1955 VMMKHVDEM
-1966 TTYYAYFPAIIDLQ
+1966 TSYGAFFPAITDMQ
-1980 KFYNMTDENGD
+1980 KFYNMKDETGN
-1991 SVHREMSR
+1991 SVHRELSR
-1999 VMGKGGTDY
+1999 VMGKGGTNY
-2008 FMNLIRD
+2008 YMNLLRD
-2015 LNGGRGDESTAG
+2015 LNGSRGDTDNSDKFSQG
-2027 KLAYGAA
+2027 FSS
-2034 GLYKGALVGGNLRVA
+2034 LYKGAKVLGNLRVA
-2049 IQQPMSYARAWSAIE
+2049 IQQPTAYARAIAAIE
-2064 GEYLLKGLSLPLAE
+2064 PIYLAKGLSLPITE

-2084 LAKKYAPIAAWKAMG
+2084 LAKKYAPIALWKSMSG
-2099 SYDINLGTKSTRTL
+2099 SFDINMGKGLRQQM
-2113 LTGEETKLEKARNA
+2113 TGEATIREDIANKAG
-2127 TFWLLEKGDEFAW
+2127 FLLEKGDEFAW

-2150 VEGTTNLKK
+2150 VEATTDLKK

-2165 KAAAEIFND
+2165 KAAADIFND
-2174 VIDQTQV
+2174 IIDKTQV
-2181 VDTVLNR
+2181 VDSVLNR
-2188 TSAMKSKDGLAKVAT
+2188 TDAMKSKFGLVKLTT

-2208 PSKTYNVVYRA
+2208 PSKTYNMVYRA
-2219 YSDYKKGKIKADK
+2219 YSDFKRGKGNAGE
-2232 FIKTLMIG
+2232 LLGVMS
-2240 AIGQA
+2240 AYVLNAA
-2245 LVSAAASLLSAMR
+2245 LTAAFASVVSAMR
-2258 SKDKEKKFGDRYVD
+2258 SREKEKKYGERWLDAFVGDFTDNINPIGYIPFAKDGFEIAVNTALKKWNNGSND
-2272 LFLNDYANN
+2272 LS
-2281 IKFWNT
+2281 T
-2287 IPIIGEKVEAA
+2287 RPISEAVKA
-2298 LASLAGKRKF
+2298 VGNLAAIM
-2308 SSGNDFATKP
+2308 D
-2318 IEDVMTSIRDLAD
+2318 E
-2331 YINGDSKVGLGGTI
+2331 DSKLSFGGNF
-2345 YKMSNAANALGIPL
+2345 YKATNILDGFGIPMSNT
-2359 HNILRDAGAV
+2359 LRDMGALY
-2369 FDTWAYDISD
+2369 DTLIYDVLD
-2379 DADIQYFRDKAVFRM
+2379 DVNLQYDRDKRFYNM
-2394 EAKNNRDKY
+2394 EGKNSKGDY
-2403 VNVNRFL
+2403 VNVKRFL
-2410 SSALKAYSVGDKNT
+2410 SSALKAYTRGDKAL
-2424 GDKIIKDMQEKLGDD
+2424 GDKIMADLKAKLGDD
-2439 FINEK
+2439 VIEEAMQKQLKGNDTIQAMAEK
-2444 LEATLAGDET
+2444 KASGQDYSEDREALLSQGF
-2454 IAEMAQKKLDGV
+2454 
-2466 DSSEERE
+2466 SEA
-2473 YLHNH
+2473 
-2478 GYSDS
+2478 
-2483 MIDGAVTKAFQELKP
+2483 MIDKALESAYRKQSP
-2498 IKDDELAEQL
+2498 IKKEDLAEQL
-2508 FERSEGYKETL
+2508 FEQSEGYK
-2519 DNYVNYQ
+2519 
-2526 IAKGNDSNE
+2526 DSL
-2535 IRKSIKAAVTK
+2535 K
-2546 KYKQAYVDAIGNPA
+2546 AYVDYKKADGVSDDKIRSSIKSAVTGRYKEAYQAAIGNPA

-2574 EGKQLYTEKDLKQ
+2574 DGKQLYTEKDLKQ

>member
-1 MGRFSSLFDTKQQEE
+1 MGRFNSLFDTKQQEE

-52 QATAQKS
+52 QSTAQKS

-328 IAKGAAEAAW
+328 IAKGVAEAAW
-338 EFAPQSHFLEMSK
+338 EFAPQAHFLEMSK

-423 ANVAM
+423 TNVAM

-444 GMSNTVRNGIAYSGM
+444 GMSNTVRNGFAYSGM
-459 NGTYQDIADSADI
+459 NGTYQDIADSADT

-504 LGNAIDNATIEA
+504 LGNAIDNAAIEA
-516 SKKTEADN
+516 SKKAEANN

-533 SGEPVQSGE
+533 YGEPVQSEE

-554 QTEDSIREEGSKAVA
+554 QTEDSIREEGSNAVA

-678 QNFKERI
+678 QNFKDRV

-703 TTVLNALG
+703 ITVLNALG
-711 KNTGLLFRITDS
+711 KKTGLLFRITDS

-751 TVSHEMTHWLKD
+751 TVAHEMTHWLKD

-788 DTLKEAYRNSYGQNM
+788 DTLKEAYRNSYGKNM
-803 TEEEIVDEIVA
+803 TDEEIVDEIVA
-814 DATTHFLNDEKFI
+814 DATTRFLNDEKLVK
-827 EEITKDKETK
+827 EILADKETK

-889 EATQNMKKY
+889 EATQNMQKY
-898 EPVNHAEDS
+898 EPVTHAEDS
-907 ETELSQVQLQKII
+907 EAELSQVQLQKVID
-920 EDGTPH
+920 EGKGQSR
-926 EQLLE
+926 EELFKS
-931 HIYQTGT
+931 IYDDPDSYKEK
-938 HNNRYVYI
+938 YVYAGV
-946 QETPKIL
+946 TPKIL
-953 SKILGIDSLPM
+953 SDILGIRELPM
-964 VMNTE
+964 VIEKE
-969 HVITVQAKSKDE
+969 HIVSMQSKDDNE
-981 IKQKL
+981 IIEKINPTRKDMERYHYHEL
-986 NIPEEAAQKKR
+986 E
-997 PHNLTA
+997 A
-1003 KEILI
+1003 KEILNSI
-1008 DSDAMNSPAFIIR
+1008 ESLKNPQYIIKYRTKENDYRFTVITGHFIKNSPVIIGVTPSIQSGYLNVQFI
-1021 SDHIDHD
+1021 
-1028 CSFLVVTNEYDSQKD
+1028 
-1043 RVVLAIKPSDHFNY
+1043 
-1057 ARISIVSNR
+1057 SNR
-1066 IKSMYGKEDFSE
+1066 INSIYDKTKINDFMNKAIKE
-1078 FLKDNKNNLL
+1078 NRIL
-1088 YIEPSERKKQ
+1088 YVANYAE
-1098 YKVKQKNRG
+1098 KNRELAKVG
-1107 TAPVSLNLVLPATSV
+1107 STHQQLPDISV
-1122 VGLNLARFQ
+1122 IDSNLALYK
-1131 MDVNKILQNVDP
+1131 DGVKKILAKDS
-1143 KSRSNS
+1143 KKLLENS
-1149 NKVEPYFQNELQNF
+1149 KIIESAGE
-1163 TNSQSNNTEDSTT
+1163 NNT
-1176 GDTTSANEILHQL
+1176 NLLHQL
-1189 DISEEYYHTL
+1189 DISEEYYHAL

-1223 VPSQADVR
+1223 VPSQSDVR
-1231 KTADRM
+1231 KTAERM

-1243 SFKKSDLVEQLT
+1243 SFKKNDLVEQLT
-1255 GLYQYLKESK
+1255 GLYQYIKESK

-1318 DIFPDGFGALRKKY
+1318 DIYPDGFGALRKKY

-1354 ELQRE
+1354 ELQHE

-1448 KYEAKLEKYIAKAE
+1448 KYEAKIEKYIAKAE

-1513 YREKQEEQ
+1513 YREKQDEQ

-1590 NLETLNRRLQE
+1590 NLETLNKRLTE
-1601 AENNGDIFT
+1601 AEENGGVFT
-1610 EKDGKGMY
+1610 EEDGKGMY
-1618 LHIDPD
+1618 LDIDPD
-1624 LKANLQEIQEA
+1624 LRASLQEVQEA
-1635 VEGIGGN
+1635 VKGIDGN

-1667 QNKFISE
+1667 QNQFISDTLNAKVSEVANEVIKDFE
-1674 STGKRMS
+1674 S
-1681 DIVDQVIGEYKKQKT
+1681 QKT
-1696 GTDYVAGLNVAK
+1696 GIDWNSKTHEFLNY
-1708 NFLKYEM
+1708 NM
-1715 LDAPTFFHELGDGG
+1715 LDAYSFFHEMGDGG
-1729 DSMYKVLRHSLDK
+1729 KKVYKLLRAARDK
-1742 KTSAT
+1742 KTVALNQVENRFKEAMKENH
-1747 IKASDYFEKS
+1747 IKT
-1757 IKELNISE
+1757 
-1765 KDIKKMSETNV
+1765 KDITKLSNDTFTFTAHTVRGNADAEATMT
-1776 KVMALDK
+1776 
-1783 KEGVKKEINI
+1783 
-1793 SKAQII
+1793 KAQLM
-1799 SAYLDILRDQARM
+1799 SMYLYNLRDQARM
-1812 HLLGE
+1812 HMYGE
-1817 VTDKDTSR
+1817 RTDAETGR
-1825 KTIEDILGGFVLPDR
+1825 KYIEEKLGGFKI
-1840 RVGLVVKRDKTV
+1840 VGKKILGVTIRDENV

-1859 INTIIQ
+1859 VNALVD
-1865 ENLTENEIALAE
+1865 EHLTDNEKAFADSIG
-1877 KMRYMYSKLLS
+1877 KILS
-1888 SFGNEASNAV
+1888 IDVAKFGNEASNAV
-1898 YGYDKFLEKNYV
+1898 YGYDKFTEKNYF
-1910 PIKVDSDSLTMK
+1910 PIKVDKDTIDMK
-1922 NADLEKMMVTLKN
+1922 NSDLERNMSTLKN
-1935 KGFTKSLQKEAYNAL
+1935 KGMTKSLQKEAYNPL
-1950 VLEDA
+1950 IVDDIFE
-1955 FDVLSRHMDEM
+1955 VMMKHVDEM
-1966 TTYYAYFPAIIDLQ
+1966 TSYGAYFPAITDMQ
-1980 KFYNMTDENGD
+1980 KFYNMKDETGN
-1991 SVHREMSR
+1991 SVHRELSR
-1999 VMGKGGTDY
+1999 VMGKGGTNY
-2008 FMNLIRD
+2008 YMNLLRD
-2015 LNGGRGDESTAG
+2015 LNGSRGDTDNSDKFSQG
-2027 KLAYGAA
+2027 LS
-2034 GLYKGALVGGNLRVA
+2034 GLYKGAKVLGNLRVA
-2049 IQQPMSYARAWSAIE
+2049 IQQPTAYARAIAAIE
-2064 GEYLLKGLSLPLAE
+2064 PIYLAKGLSLPVTE

-2084 LAKKYAPIAAWKAMG
+2084 LAKKYAPIALWKSMSG
-2099 SYDINLGTKSTRTL
+2099 SFDINMGKGLRQQM
-2113 LTGEETKLEKARNA
+2113 TGEATIREDIANKAGYI
-2127 TFWLLEKGDEFAW
+2127 LEKGDEFAW

-2150 VEGTTNLKK
+2150 VEATTDLKK

-2165 KAAAEIFND
+2165 KAAADIFND
-2174 VIDQTQV
+2174 IIDKTQV
-2181 VDTVLNR
+2181 VDSVLNR
-2188 TSAMKSKDGLAKVAT
+2188 TDAMKSKSGLTKLTT

-2208 PSKTYNVVYRA
+2208 PSKTYNMVYRA
-2219 YSDYKKGKIKADK
+2219 YSDFKRGKGNAGE
-2232 FIKTLMIG
+2232 LLGVMS
-2240 AIGQA
+2240 AYVLNAA
-2245 LVSAAASLLSAMR
+2245 LTAAFASVVSAMR
-2258 SKDKEKKFGDRYVD
+2258 SREKEKKYGERWLDAFVGDFTDNINPIGYIPFAKDVVEIAVNTALKKWNNGSND
-2272 LFLNDYANN
+2272 L
-2281 IKFWNT
+2281 
-2287 IPIIGEKVEAA
+2287 
-2298 LASLAGKRKF
+2298 
-2308 SSGNDFATKP
+2308 ATKP
-2318 IEDVMTSIRDLAD
+2318 ISEAVKAVSNLAEIMD
-2331 YINGDSKVGLGGTI
+2331 EDSKLSKWGNF
-2345 YKMSNAANALGIPL
+2345 YKATNILDGFGIPIS
-2359 HNILRDAGAV
+2359 NTLRDMGALY
-2369 FDTWAYDISD
+2369 DTLIYDVLD
-2379 DADIQYFRDKAVFRM
+2379 DVNLQYDRDKKVYNM
-2394 EAKNNRDKY
+2394 EGKNSKGDY
-2403 VNVNRFL
+2403 VNVKRFL
-2410 SSALKAYSVGDKNT
+2410 SSALKAYTRGDKAL
-2424 GDKIIKDMQEKLGDD
+2424 GDKIMADLKAKLGDD
-2439 FINEK
+2439 VIEEAMQKQLKGNDTILAMAEK
-2444 LEATLAGDET
+2444 KASGQDYSEDRETLLSQGFSEA
-2454 IAEMAQKKLDGV
+2454 
-2466 DSSEERE
+2466 
-2473 YLHNH
+2473 
-2478 GYSDS
+2478 
-2483 MIDGAVTKAFQELKP
+2483 MIDKALESAYRKQSP
-2498 IKDDELAEQL
+2498 IKKEDLAEQL
-2508 FERSEGYKETL
+2508 FEQSEGYK
-2519 DNYVNYQ
+2519 
-2526 IAKGNDSNE
+2526 DSL
-2535 IRKSIKAAVTK
+2535 K
-2546 KYKQAYVDAIGNPA
+2546 AYVDYKKADGVSDDKIRSSIKSAVTGRYKEAYQAAIGNPA
-2560 ESDAILKKILRITY
+2560 ESDAILRKILRITY

>member
-38 PASPISNSSPQGEI
+38 PASPISNSSPQGEL

-117 PVQNPHVGQPEEYY
+117 PVQNPYVGQPEEYY
-131 EKLWQDYSNSHKKII
+131 EKLWQDYSKSHKKII

-200 FGTAWNAIQGSIA
+200 FGIAWNAVQGSIA

-255 DLGFNYDDGVE
+255 DLGFNYDDGVD

-338 EFAPQSHFLEMSK
+338 ELAPQAHFLEMSK

-382 NTASDYLIKGK
+382 NTTSDYLIKGK

-459 NGTYQDIADSADI
+459 NGTYQDIADSADT

-504 LGNAIDNATIEA
+504 LGNAIDNAAIEA
-516 SKKTEADN
+516 SKQAETNN

-533 SGEPVQSGE
+533 DGEPVQSGE
-542 ENNAPYNVMSNN
+542 GNNTPYNVLSNN

-641 QTGAVK
+641 RTGAVK

-678 QNFKERI
+678 QNFKERV

-691 VMDSV
+691 VMDAV

-741 IDLQSDNILG
+741 IDLQSDNVLG
-751 TVSHEMTHWLKD
+751 TVAHEMTHWLKD

-837 GFAAKILDWI
+837 GFAEKILDWI

-864 RASLALQEDLKR
+864 RASIALQEDLKR

-889 EATQNMKKY
+889 EATQNMQKY

-907 ETELSQVQLQKII
+907 EAELSQVQLQKII
-920 EDGTPH
+920 EDGKKQDQ
-926 EQLLE
+926 EQLLTR
-931 HIYQTGT
+931 IYQTGK
-938 HNNRYVYI
+938 HSDDHVYI
-946 QETPKIL
+946 KKTPRTI
-953 SKILGIDSLPM
+953 SKILGIDELPM
-964 VMNTE
+964 LMTTE
-969 HVITVQAKSKDE
+969 HVVTTQAKTLTE

-986 NIPEEAAQKKR
+986 NLTNKQLIGKHPHKMKAEDIIKWTAAM
-997 PHNLTA
+997 
-1003 KEILI
+1003 
-1008 DSDAMNSPAFIIR
+1008 SDPAFIIR
-1021 SDHIDHD
+1021 DDDKHHD
-1028 CSFLVVTNEYDSQKD
+1028 CSFVVVTNKYDKNGD
-1043 RVVLAIKPSDHFNY
+1043 RAIISVRPSHRFKY
-1057 ARISIVSNR
+1057 ATIQVTSNR
-1066 IKSMYGKEDFSE
+1066 IKTVFAKMNFANYLDSK
-1078 FLKDNKNNLL
+1078 LNNLL
-1088 YIEPSERKKQ
+1088 YIEPSERNKT
-1098 YKVKQKNRG
+1098 YTVKTKNNRG
-1107 TAPVSLNLVLPATSV
+1107 ATPATRSLVLPATSV
-1122 VGLNLARFQ
+1122 IDGNLALFKN
-1131 MDVNKILQNVDP
+1131 DVNNIIQ
-1143 KSRSNS
+1143 KSEKKTRN
-1149 NKVEPYFQNELQNF
+1149 
-1163 TNSQSNNTEDSTT
+1163 
-1176 GDTTSANEILHQL
+1176 SANLGKVLSQL
-1189 DISEEYYHTL
+1189 DISEEYYHAL

-1223 VPSQADVR
+1223 VPSQSDVR

-1318 DIFPDGFGALRKKY
+1318 DIYPDGFGALRKKY

-1513 YREKQEEQ
+1513 YREKQDKQ

-1590 NLETLNRRLQE
+1590 NLETLNKRLTE
-1601 AENNGDIFT
+1601 AEENGGVFT
-1610 EKDGKGMY
+1610 EEDGKGMY
-1618 LHIDPD
+1618 LDIDPD
-1624 LKANLQEIQEA
+1624 LRASLNEVQEA
-1635 VEGIGGN
+1635 VKGIDGN
-1642 MNRLTTEQLQTL
+1642 MNRLSTEQLQTL

-1667 QNKFISE
+1667 QNKFISD
-1674 STGKRMS
+1674 TLNAKVS
-1681 DIVDQVIGEYKKQKT
+1681 DVANEVINEFASQKT
-1696 GTDYVAGLNVAK
+1696 GIDWNSKTHEFLNY
-1708 NFLKYEM
+1708 NM
-1715 LDAPTFFHELGDGG
+1715 LDAYSFFHEMGDGG
-1729 DSMYKVLRHSLDK
+1729 KKVYKLLRAARDK
-1742 KTSAT
+1742 KTVALNQVENRFKEAMKENH
-1747 IKASDYFEKS
+1747 IKT
-1757 IKELNISE
+1757 
-1765 KDIKKMSETNV
+1765 KDITKLSNDTFTFTAHTVRGNAKAEATMT
-1776 KVMALDK
+1776 
-1783 KEGVKKEINI
+1783 
-1793 SKAQII
+1793 KAQLM
-1799 SAYLDILRDQARM
+1799 SMYLYNLRDQARM
-1812 HLLGE
+1812 HMYGE
-1817 VTDKDTSR
+1817 RTDAETGR
-1825 KTIEDILGGFVLPDR
+1825 KYIEEKLGGFKI
-1840 RVGLVVKRDKTV
+1840 VGKKILGVTIRDENV

-1859 INTIIQ
+1859 VNALVD
-1865 ENLTENEIALAE
+1865 EHLTDNEKAFADSIGE
-1877 KMRYMYSKLLS
+1877 ILS
-1888 SFGNEASNAV
+1888 VDVAKYGNEASNAV
-1898 YGYDKFLEKNYV
+1898 YGYDKFTEKNYF
-1910 PIKVDSDSLTMK
+1910 PIKVDKDTIDMK
-1922 NADLEKMMVTLKN
+1922 NSDLERNMSTLKN
-1935 KGFTKSLQKEAYNAL
+1935 KGMTKSLQKEAYNPL
-1950 VLEDA
+1950 IVDDIFE
-1955 FDVLSRHMDEM
+1955 VMMKHVDEM
-1966 TTYYAYFPAIIDLQ
+1966 TSYGAYFPAITDMQ
-1980 KFYNMTDENGD
+1980 KFYNMKDETGN
-1991 SVHREMSR
+1991 SVHRELSR
-1999 VMGKGGTDY
+1999 VMGKDGTNY
-2008 FMNLIRD
+2008 YMNLLRD
-2015 LNGGRGDESTAG
+2015 LNGSRGDTDNADKFSQG
-2027 KLAYGAA
+2027 FS
-2034 GLYKGALVGGNLRVA
+2034 GLYKGAKVLGNLRVA
-2049 IQQPMSYARAWSAIE
+2049 IQQPTAYARAIAAIE
-2064 GEYLLKGLSLPLAE
+2064 PIYLAKGLSLPITE

-2084 LAKKYAPIAAWKAMG
+2084 LAKKYAPIALWKSMSG
-2099 SYDINLGTKSTRTL
+2099 SFDINMGKGLRQQM
-2113 LTGEETKLEKARNA
+2113 TGEATIRENIANKAG
-2127 TFWLLEKGDEFAW
+2127 FLLEKGDEFAW

-2150 VEGTTNLKK
+2150 VEATTDLKK

-2165 KAAAEIFND
+2165 KAAADIFND
-2174 VIDQTQV
+2174 VIDETQV
-2181 VDTVLNR
+2181 VDSVLNR
-2188 TSAMKSKDGLAKVAT
+2188 TDAMKNKSGLTKLTT

-2208 PSKTYNVVYRA
+2208 PSKTYNMVYRA
-2219 YSDYKKGKIKADK
+2219 YSDFKKGKGNARV
-2232 FIKTLMIG
+2232 LLGVMS
-2240 AIGQA
+2240 AYVLNAA
-2245 LVSAAASLLSAMR
+2245 LAAAVASLPSAMR
-2258 SKDKEKKFGDRYVD
+2258 DKDKEKKYGERWLDAFTGGFTDNINPISYIPFAKDAVEIAMNAFSGKWNNGSND
-2272 LFLNDYANN
+2272 L
-2281 IKFWNT
+2281 T
-2287 IPIIGEKVEAA
+2287 
-2298 LASLAGKRKF
+2298 
-2308 SSGNDFATKP
+2308 TKP
-2318 IEDVMTSIRDLAD
+2318 IAD
-2331 YINGDSKVGLGGTI
+2331 AVKAVKSLSEAMNEDSKLGVAGNL
-2345 YKMSNAANALGIPL
+2345 YKASNMLDIAGIPMSNT
-2359 HNILRDAGAV
+2359 LRDIGALY
-2369 FDTWAYDISD
+2369 DTLIYDVLD
-2379 DADIQYFRDKAVFRM
+2379 DVNLQYERDKLVYNM
-2394 EAKNNRDKY
+2394 EGKNSKGDY
-2403 VNVNRFL
+2403 FNVKRFL
-2410 SSALKAYSVGDKNT
+2410 SSALKAYTRGDKAL
-2424 GDKIIKDMQEKLGDD
+2424 GDKIMADLKAKLGDD
-2439 FINEK
+2439 VIEEAMQRQLKGNDTIQAMAEK
-2444 LEATLAGDET
+2444 KASGQDYSEDREALLSQGF
-2454 IAEMAQKKLDGV
+2454 
-2466 DSSEERE
+2466 SEA
-2473 YLHNH
+2473 
-2478 GYSDS
+2478 
-2483 MIDGAVTKAFQELKP
+2483 MIDKALESAYRKQSP
-2498 IKDDELAEQL
+2498 IKKEDLAEQL
-2508 FERSEGYKETL
+2508 FEQSEGYK
-2519 DNYVNYQ
+2519 
-2526 IAKGNDSNE
+2526 DSL
-2535 IRKSIKAAVTK
+2535 K
-2546 KYKQAYVDAIGNPA
+2546 AYVDYKKADGVSDDKIRSSIKSAVTGRYKEAYQAAIGNPA

-2574 EGKQLYTEKDLKQ
+2574 DGKQLYTEKDLKQ

>member
-38 PASPISNSSPQGEI
+38 PASPISNSSPQGEL

-59 GSFDS
+59 STFDS

-71 RWLNKGQGTT
+71 RWLSKGQGTT

-235 MAQQFKSNAVRA
+235 MTQQFKSNAVRA

-255 DLGFNYDDGVE
+255 GLGFNYDDGVE

-328 IAKGAAEAAW
+328 IAKGVAEAAW

-439 STGIA
+439 STGLA
-444 GMSNTVRNGIAYSGM
+444 GMSNTVRNGFAYSGM
-459 NGTYQDIADSADI
+459 NGTYQDIADSADT

-504 LGNAIDNATIEA
+504 LGNAIDNAAIEA
-516 SKKTEADN
+516 SKKAETNN

-533 SGEPVQSGE
+533 NGEPVQSEE
-542 ENNAPYNVMSNN
+542 ENNAPYNVLSNN

-569 PELSNRIQQIDS
+569 PELNNRIQQIDS

-590 LHEFSGNYDTEGKQ
+590 LYEFSENYDTEGKQ

-641 QTGAVK
+641 RTGAVK

-678 QNFKERI
+678 QNFKERV

-741 IDLQSDNILG
+741 IDLQSDNVLG
-751 TVSHEMTHWLKD
+751 TVAHEMTHWLKD

-814 DATTHFLNDEKFI
+814 DATTHFLNDENFVK
-827 EEITKDKETK
+827 EILADKETK

-907 ETELSQVQLQKII
+907 EVELSQVQLQKTI
-920 EDGTPH
+920 
-926 EQLLE
+926 
-931 HIYQTGT
+931 
-938 HNNRYVYI
+938 NN
-946 QETPKIL
+946 QKGKTL
-953 SKILGIDSLPM
+953 SDRIDD
-964 VMNTE
+964 V
-969 HVITVQAKSKDE
+969 
-981 IKQKL
+981 
-986 NIPEEAAQKKR
+986 
-997 PHNLTA
+997 LT
-1003 KEILI
+1003 
-1008 DSDAMNSPAFIIR
+1008 N
-1021 SDHIDHD
+1021 
-1028 CSFLVVTNEYDSQKD
+1028 
-1043 RVVLAIKPSDHFNY
+1043 
-1057 ARISIVSNR
+1057 
-1066 IKSMYGKEDFSE
+1066 
-1078 FLKDNKNNLL
+1078 
-1088 YIEPSERKKQ
+1088 
-1098 YKVKQKNRG
+1098 
-1107 TAPVSLNLVLPATSV
+1107 
-1122 VGLNLARFQ
+1122 
-1131 MDVNKILQNVDP
+1131 
-1143 KSRSNS
+1143 
-1149 NKVEPYFQNELQNF
+1149 QNF
-1163 TNSQSNNTEDSTT
+1163 TESHVYL
-1176 GDTTSANEILHQL
+1176 GDTPQILQDLGLRKLPILMTAKHVYNGIKTKQNAINEGRYFIKDEGHHHGIGRKNFIKVINNLNNPEIIYKYSNVKDDFRIVEVFGIKDKRNDPIIVVIKPEGNGYYNSINIDSNVALSMHGRSNIANKIIDAQKHGRILYVRNLNNKNSGSFQIPGSQLPNNFSSTAVANSLNQYKQDVNQFLKKNGKLNQL
-1189 DISEEYYHTL
+1189 DISEEYYHAL

-1223 VPSQADVR
+1223 VPSQSDVR

-1318 DIFPDGFGALRKKY
+1318 DIYPDGFGALRKKY

-1354 ELQRE
+1354 ELQHE

-1513 YREKQEEQ
+1513 YREKQDEQ

-1576 KLPKISMT
+1576 KIPKISMT

-1590 NLETLNRRLQE
+1590 NLETLNRRLTE
-1601 AENNGDIFT
+1601 AEENGGVFT
-1610 EKDGKGMY
+1610 EEDGKGIY
-1618 LHIDPD
+1618 LDIDPD
-1624 LKANLQEIQEA
+1624 LRASLQEVQEA
-1635 VEGIGGN
+1635 VKGIDGN
-1642 MNRLTTEQLQTL
+1642 MNRLSTEQLQTL

-1667 QNKFISE
+1667 QNKFISDTLNAKVSEVANEVIKDFE
-1674 STGKRMS
+1674 S
-1681 DIVDQVIGEYKKQKT
+1681 QKT
-1696 GTDYVAGLNVAK
+1696 GTAWIGIPGKTHEFLNY
-1708 NFLKYEM
+1708 NM
-1715 LDAPTFFHELGDGG
+1715 LDAYSFFHEMGEGG
-1729 DSMYKVLRHSLDK
+1729 KKVYKLLRAARDK
-1742 KTSAT
+1742 KTVALNQVENRFKKAMEENH
-1747 IKASDYFEKS
+1747 IKT
-1757 IKELNISE
+1757 
-1765 KDIKKMSETNV
+1765 KDITKLSNDTFTFTAHTVRGNAQAEATMT
-1776 KVMALDK
+1776 
-1783 KEGVKKEINI
+1783 
-1793 SKAQII
+1793 KAQLM
-1799 SAYLDILRDQARM
+1799 SMYLYNLRDQARM
-1812 HLLGE
+1812 HMYGE
-1817 VTDKDTSR
+1817 KTDAETGAKH
-1825 KTIEDILGGFVLPDR
+1825 IEEKLGGFKIGDR
-1840 RVGLVVKRDKTV
+1840 KEIGRYARDENV

-1859 INTIIQ
+1859 VNALVD
-1865 ENLTENEIALAE
+1865 EHLTDNEKAFADSIG
-1877 KMRYMYSKLLS
+1877 KILS
-1888 SFGNEASNAV
+1888 IDVAKFGNEASNAV
-1898 YGYDKFLEKNYV
+1898 YGYDKFTEKNYF
-1910 PIKVDSDSLTMK
+1910 PIKVDKDAIDMK
-1922 NADLEKMMVTLKN
+1922 NSDLERNMSTLKN
-1935 KGFTKSLQKEAYNAL
+1935 KGMTKSLQKEAYNPL
-1950 VLEDA
+1950 IVDDIFE
-1955 FDVLSRHMDEM
+1955 VMMKHVDEM
-1966 TTYYAYFPAIIDLQ
+1966 TSYGAYFPAITDMQ
-1980 KFYNMTDENGD
+1980 KFYNMKDETGN
-1991 SVHREMSR
+1991 SVHRELSR
-1999 VMGKGGTDY
+1999 VMGNGGTDY
-2008 FMNLIRD
+2008 YMNLLRD
-2015 LNGGRGDESTAG
+2015 LNGSRGDTDNSDKFSQG
-2027 KLAYGAA
+2027 FSS
-2034 GLYKGALVGGNLRVA
+2034 LYKGAKVLGNLRVA
-2049 IQQPMSYARAWSAIE
+2049 IQQPTAYARAIAAIE
-2064 GEYLLKGLSLPLAE
+2064 PIYLAKGLSLPITE

-2084 LAKKYAPIAAWKAMG
+2084 LAKKYAPIALWKSMSG
-2099 SYDINLGTKSTRTL
+2099 SFDINMGKGLRQQM
-2113 LTGEETKLEKARNA
+2113 TGEATIREDIANKAG
-2127 TFWLLEKGDEFAW
+2127 FLLEKGDEFAW

-2150 VEGTTNLKK
+2150 VEATTDLKK

-2165 KAAAEIFND
+2165 KAAADIFND
-2174 VIDQTQV
+2174 IIDKTQV
-2181 VDTVLNR
+2181 VDSVLNR
-2188 TSAMKSKDGLAKVAT
+2188 TDAMKSKSGLTKLTT

-2208 PSKTYNVVYRA
+2208 PSKTYNMVYRA
-2219 YSDYKKGKIKADK
+2219 YSDFKRGKGNAGE
-2232 FIKTLMIG
+2232 LLGVMS
-2240 AIGQA
+2240 AYVLNAA
-2245 LVSAAASLLSAMR
+2245 LTAAVASVLSAMR
-2258 SKDKEKKFGDRYVD
+2258 SREKEKKYGERWLDAFVGDFTD
-2272 LFLNDYANN
+2272 N
-2281 IKFWNT
+2281 INPIGY
-2287 IPIIGEKVEAA
+2287 IPFAKDAFEIAMN
-2298 LASLAGKRKF
+2298 AGKWNNG
-2308 SSGNDFATKP
+2308 SNDLTTKP
-2318 IEDVMTSIRDLAD
+2318 IADAVKAVNSLSEAMNEDSKLGAVGNLYKASNVLDIAGIPMSNTLRDMGALYDTFIYDVLDDVNLQYDRDKLVYNIEGKNSKGD
-2331 YINGDSKVGLGGTI
+2331 YINVK
-2345 YKMSNAANALGIPL
+2345 
-2359 HNILRDAGAV
+2359 
-2369 FDTWAYDISD
+2369 
-2379 DADIQYFRDKAVFRM
+2379 
-2394 EAKNNRDKY
+2394 
-2403 VNVNRFL
+2403 RFL
-2410 SSALKAYSVGDKNT
+2410 SSALKAYTRGDKAL
-2424 GDKIIKDMQEKLGDD
+2424 GDKIMADLKAKLGDD
-2439 FINEK
+2439 VIEEAMQRQLKGNDTIQAMAEK
-2444 LEATLAGDET
+2444 KASGQDYSEDREALLSQGF
-2454 IAEMAQKKLDGV
+2454 
-2466 DSSEERE
+2466 SEA
-2473 YLHNH
+2473 
-2478 GYSDS
+2478 
-2483 MIDGAVTKAFQELKP
+2483 MIDKALESAYRKQSP
-2498 IKDDELAEQL
+2498 IKKEDLAEQL
-2508 FERSEGYKETL
+2508 FEQSEGYK
-2519 DNYVNYQ
+2519 
-2526 IAKGNDSNE
+2526 DSL
-2535 IRKSIKAAVTK
+2535 K
-2546 KYKQAYVDAIGNPA
+2546 AYVDYKKADGVSDEKIRSSIKSAVTGRYKEAYQAAIGNPA
-2560 ESDAILKKILRITY
+2560 ESDAILRKILRITY

>member
-38 PASPISNSSPQGEI
+38 PASPISNSSPQGEL

-59 GSFDS
+59 STFDS

-102 YNWSEKQGAIGNVEK
+102 YNWSEKQGAIGNIEK
-117 PVQNPHVGQPEEYY
+117 PVQNPTATAPAKTYNTPTTLSPEAMANLKSYQANSGITSQNLSGGVPVDFQGLVKDAYENTREYAYLNRLSQKPIVG
-131 EKLWQDYSNSHKKII
+131 KLAPVVGAGQYVLSNI
-146 PDNYNGRADFAPN
+146 D
-159 INPMSKEEYKNL
+159 
-171 LKGDYEKS
+171 S
-179 GEYQFMNELS
+179 GF
-189 KSPVGGAIAPG
+189 
-200 FGTAWNAIQGSIA
+200 
-213 GAEGIVN
+213 EGIRN
-220 TAHQLASKEKLKPES
+220 TAEQIMSDDKISSQNMNGA
-235 MAQQFKSNAVRA
+235 FRSNAMRE
-247 GTLRAVRN
+247 GSLRALRN
-255 DLGFNYDDGVE
+255 NLGMKYDGVE
-266 STGEKVA
+266 DTGEKIANFV
-273 DFIGGAV
+273 GGTA
-280 LDSTASAARALT
+280 LDAASSAANAT
-292 LGTGGLAL
+292 LFGTGGLAL
-300 SSGTAANQEYL
+300 AAGNAANQEYL
-311 DDSVNPNITRD
+311 ENVDNPNITRD
-322 QMLSAG
+322 QMLLSG
-328 IAKGAAEAAW
+328 LAKGVAEAAW

-444 GMSNTVRNGIAYSGM
+444 GMSNTVRNGFAYSGM
-459 NGTYQDIADSADI
+459 NGTYQDIADSADT

-504 LGNAIDNATIEA
+504 LGNAIDNAAIEA
-516 SKKTEADN
+516 SKKAEANN

-533 SGEPVQSGE
+533 NGEPVQSE
-542 ENNAPYNVMSNN
+542 EGNNAPYNVMSNN

-569 PELSNRIQQIDS
+569 PELSNRIQQIDA

-652 LLSEEQRKEIYKA
+652 LLSEAQRKEIYKA

-678 QNFKERI
+678 QNFKERV

-703 TTVLNALG
+703 MTVLNALG

-814 DATTHFLNDEKFI
+814 DATTRFLNDEKLVK
-827 EEITKDKETK
+827 EILADKETK

-889 EATQNMKKY
+889 EATQNMQKY

-907 ETELSQVQLQKII
+907 ETELSQVQLQKVIDDQSDKPI
-920 EDGTPH
+920 EDRVEDVLTNKNFSDS
-926 EQLLE
+926 
-931 HIYQTGT
+931 HIYL
-938 HNNRYVYI
+938 ND
-946 QETPKIL
+946 TPQVL
-953 SKILGIDSLPM
+953 QDLGLRNLPM
-964 VMNTE
+964 LMTSKHVYKAIRTE
-969 HVITVQAKSKDE
+969 QEAKNEGRFVQKDKGHYHE
-981 IKQKL
+981 LGKQKFL
-986 NIPEEAAQKKR
+986 DVVNALENPE
-997 PHNLTA
+997 
-1003 KEILI
+1003 LI
-1008 DSDAMNSPAFIIR
+1008 YKADSDPNDLRII
-1021 SDHIDHD
+1021 
-1028 CSFLVVTNEYDSQKD
+1028 
-1043 RVVLAIKPSDHFNY
+1043 A
-1057 ARISIVSNR
+1057 
-1066 IKSMYGKEDFSE
+1066 
-1078 FLKDNKNNLL
+1078 
-1088 YIEPSERKKQ
+1088 
-1098 YKVKQKNRG
+1098 
-1107 TAPVSLNLVLPATSV
+1107 V
-1122 VGLNLARFQ
+1122 VGLKDDKNHQIMVAIQPEGNGNYNKVSVDSNVALSMFGRKNLPTKISDAQNDGRILY
-1131 MDVNKILQNVDP
+1131 DKNLNNNSGILQTPGSQLPNNPLNTAVA
-1143 KSRSNS
+1143 NS
-1149 NKVEPYFQNELQNF
+1149 VNQYKQSVNNFLQKNGKL
-1163 TNSQSNNTEDSTT
+1163 N
-1176 GDTTSANEILHQL
+1176 QL
-1189 DISEEYYHTL
+1189 DISEEYYHAL

-1223 VPSQADVR
+1223 VPSQSDVR

-1318 DIFPDGFGALRKKY
+1318 DIYPDGFGALRKKY

-1354 ELQRE
+1354 ELQHE

-1448 KYEAKLEKYIAKAE
+1448 KYEAKIEKYIAKAE

-1513 YREKQEEQ
+1513 YREKQDEQ

-1584 AHEFAK
+1584 ANEFAK
-1590 NLETLNRRLQE
+1590 NLETLNRRLTE
-1601 AENNGDIFT
+1601 AEMNGGVFT
-1610 EKDGKGMY
+1610 EEDGKGMY
-1618 LHIDPD
+1618 LDIDPD
-1624 LKANLQEIQEA
+1624 LRTSLQEVQEA
-1635 VEGIGGN
+1635 VKGIDGN

-1667 QNKFISE
+1667 QNKFISDTLNVKVSEVANEVIKDFE
-1674 STGKRMS
+1674 S
-1681 DIVDQVIGEYKKQKT
+1681 QKT
-1696 GTDYVAGLNVAK
+1696 GTAWIGIPGTVHEFINYN
-1708 NFLKYEM
+1708 M
-1715 LDAPTFFHELGDGG
+1715 LDAYSFFHEMGDGG
-1729 DSMYKVLRHSLDK
+1729 KKVYKLLRAARDK
-1742 KTSAT
+1742 KTVALNQVENRFKEAMKENH
-1747 IKASDYFEKS
+1747 IKT
-1757 IKELNISE
+1757 
-1765 KDIKKMSETNV
+1765 KDITKLSNDTFTFTAHTVRGNAQAEATMT
-1776 KVMALDK
+1776 
-1783 KEGVKKEINI
+1783 
-1793 SKAQII
+1793 KAQLM
-1799 SAYLDILRDQARM
+1799 SMYLYNLRDQARM
-1812 HLLGE
+1812 HMYGE
-1817 VTDKDTSR
+1817 KTDAETGAKH
-1825 KTIEDILGGFVLPDR
+1825 IEEKLGGFKIGDR
-1840 RVGLVVKRDKTV
+1840 KEIGRYARDENV

-1859 INTIIQ
+1859 VNALVD
-1865 ENLTENEIALAE
+1865 EHLTDNEKAFADSIG
-1877 KMRYMYSKLLS
+1877 KILS
-1888 SFGNEASNAV
+1888 VDVAKFGNEASNAV
-1898 YGYDKFLEKNYV
+1898 YGYDKFTEKNYF
-1910 PIKVDSDSLTMK
+1910 PINVDKDTIDMK
-1922 NADLEKMMVTLKN
+1922 NSDLERNMSTLKN
-1935 KGFTKSLQKEAYNAL
+1935 KGMTKSLQKEAYNPL
-1950 VLEDA
+1950 IVDDIFE
-1955 FDVLSRHMDEM
+1955 VMMKHVDEM
-1966 TTYYAYFPAIIDLQ
+1966 TSYGAYFPAITDMQ
-1980 KFYNMTDENGD
+1980 KFYNMKDETGN
-1991 SVHREMSR
+1991 SVHRELSR
-1999 VMGKGGTDY
+1999 VMGNGGTDY
-2008 FMNLIRD
+2008 YMNLLRD
-2015 LNGGRGDESTAG
+2015 LNGSRGDTDNSDKFSQG
-2027 KLAYGAA
+2027 FSS
-2034 GLYKGALVGGNLRVA
+2034 LYKGAKVLGNLRVA
-2049 IQQPMSYARAWSAIE
+2049 IQQPTAYARAIAAIE
-2064 GEYLLKGLSLPLAE
+2064 PIYLAKGLSLPITE

-2084 LAKKYAPIAAWKAMG
+2084 LAKRYAPIALWKSMSG
-2099 SYDINLGTKSTRTL
+2099 SFDINMGKGLRQQM
-2113 LTGEETKLEKARNA
+2113 TGEATIREDIANKAG
-2127 TFWLLEKGDEFAW
+2127 FLLEKGDEFAW

-2150 VEGTTNLKK
+2150 VEATTDLKK

-2165 KAAAEIFND
+2165 KAAADIFND
-2174 VIDQTQV
+2174 IIDKTQV
-2181 VDTVLNR
+2181 VDSVLNR
-2188 TSAMKSKDGLAKVAT
+2188 TDAMKSKSGLTKLTT

-2208 PSKTYNVVYRA
+2208 PSKTYNMVYRA
-2219 YSDYKKGKIKADK
+2219 YSDFKKGKGNAGE
-2232 FIKTLMIG
+2232 LLGVMS
-2240 AIGQA
+2240 AYVLNAA
-2245 LVSAAASLLSAMR
+2245 LAAALASVVSAMR
-2258 SKDKEKKFGDRYVD
+2258 SREKEKKYGERWLDAFTGGFTDNINPIGYIPFAREAFEIAVNTALKKWNNGSND
-2272 LFLNDYANN
+2272 L
-2281 IKFWNT
+2281 T
-2287 IPIIGEKVEAA
+2287 
-2298 LASLAGKRKF
+2298 
-2308 SSGNDFATKP
+2308 TKP
-2318 IEDVMTSIRDLAD
+2318 IADAVKAVNNLSEAMDEDSKLGVVGNLYKASNALDIAGIPMSNTLRDMGALYDTLIYDVLDDVNLQYERDKLVYNMEGKNSKGD
-2331 YINGDSKVGLGGTI
+2331 YINVK
-2345 YKMSNAANALGIPL
+2345 
-2359 HNILRDAGAV
+2359 
-2369 FDTWAYDISD
+2369 
-2379 DADIQYFRDKAVFRM
+2379 
-2394 EAKNNRDKY
+2394 
-2403 VNVNRFL
+2403 RFL
-2410 SSALKAYSVGDKNT
+2410 SSALKAYTRGDKAL
-2424 GDKIIKDMQEKLGDD
+2424 GDKIMADLKAKLGDD
-2439 FINEK
+2439 VIEEAMQRQLKGNDTIQAMAEK
-2444 LEATLAGDET
+2444 KASGQDYSEDRESLLSQGFSEA
-2454 IAEMAQKKLDGV
+2454 
-2466 DSSEERE
+2466 
-2473 YLHNH
+2473 
-2478 GYSDS
+2478 
-2483 MIDGAVTKAFQELKP
+2483 MIDKALESAYRKQSPVKKE
-2498 IKDDELAEQL
+2498 DLAEQL
-2508 FERSEGYKETL
+2508 FEQSEGYK
-2519 DNYVNYQ
+2519 
-2526 IAKGNDSNE
+2526 DSL
-2535 IRKSIKAAVTK
+2535 K
-2546 KYKQAYVDAIGNPA
+2546 AYVDYKKADGVSDEKIRSNIKSAVTGRYKEVYQAAIGNPA

>member
-38 PASPISNSSPQGEI
+38 PASPISNSSPQGEL

-59 GSFDS
+59 STFDS

-71 RWLNKGQGTT
+71 RWLNKGKDTT

-266 STGEKVA
+266 STEEKVA

-328 IAKGAAEAAW
+328 IAKGVAEAAW

-439 STGIA
+439 STGLA

-459 NGTYQDIADSADI
+459 NGTYQDIADSADT

-504 LGNAIDNATIEA
+504 LGNAIDNAAIEA
-516 SKKTEADN
+516 SKQAEANN

-533 SGEPVQSGE
+533 DGEPVQSE
-542 ENNAPYNVMSNN
+542 EGNNTPYNVLSNN

-569 PELSNRIQQIDS
+569 PELSNRIQQIDA

-678 QNFKERI
+678 QNFKERV

-691 VMDSV
+691 VMDYV

-703 TTVLNALG
+703 ITVLNALG

-751 TVSHEMTHWLKD
+751 TVAHEMTHWLKD

-814 DATTHFLNDEKFI
+814 DATTRFLNDKKLVK
-827 EEITKDKETK
+827 EILADKETK

-907 ETELSQVQLQKII
+907 EAELSQVQLQKII
-920 EDGTPH
+920 EDGKKQDQ
-926 EQLLE
+926 EQLLTS
-931 HIYQTGT
+931 IYQTGK
-938 HNNRYVYI
+938 HSDDHVYI
-946 QETPKIL
+946 KKTPRTI
-953 SKILGIDSLPM
+953 SKILGIDELPM
-964 VMNTE
+964 LMTTE
-969 HVITVQAKSKDE
+969 HVVTTQAQTLGE

-986 NIPEEAAQKKR
+986 NLTNRQLINKHPHKMKAKDIIRWTAAM
-997 PHNLTA
+997 
-1003 KEILI
+1003 
-1008 DSDAMNSPAFIIR
+1008 SDPAFIIR
-1021 SDHIDHD
+1021 DDDKHHD
-1028 CSFLVVTNEYDSQKD
+1028 CSFVVVTNKYDKNGD
-1043 RVVLAIKPSDHFNY
+1043 RAIISVRPSHRFKY
-1057 ARISIVSNR
+1057 ATIQVTSNR
-1066 IKSMYGKEDFSE
+1066 IKTVFAKMNFANYLDSK
-1078 FLKDNKNNLL
+1078 LNNLL
-1088 YIEPSERKKQ
+1088 YIEPSERNKTYTVTTKN
-1098 YKVKQKNRG
+1098 NRG
-1107 TAPVSLNLVLPATSV
+1107 ATPATRSLVLPATSV
-1122 VGLNLARFQ
+1122 IDGNLALFKN
-1131 MDVNKILQNVDP
+1131 DVNNIIQ
-1143 KSRSNS
+1143 KSGKKTRN
-1149 NKVEPYFQNELQNF
+1149 
-1163 TNSQSNNTEDSTT
+1163 
-1176 GDTTSANEILHQL
+1176 SANLGKVLSQL
-1189 DISEEYYHTL
+1189 DISEEYYHAL

-1318 DIFPDGFGALRKKY
+1318 DIYPDGFGALRKKY

-1513 YREKQEEQ
+1513 YREKQDEQ

-1576 KLPKISMT
+1576 KIPKISMT
-1584 AHEFAK
+1584 ANEFAK
-1590 NLETLNRRLQE
+1590 NLETLNKRLTE
-1601 AENNGDIFT
+1601 AEENGGVFT
-1610 EKDGKGMY
+1610 EEDGKGMY
-1618 LHIDPD
+1618 LDIDPD
-1624 LKANLQEIQEA
+1624 LRASLNEVQEA
-1635 VEGIGGN
+1635 VKGIDGN

-1667 QNKFISE
+1667 QNKFISDTLNARVSE
-1674 STGKRMS
+1674 
-1681 DIVDQVIGEYKKQKT
+1681 VANEVINEFASQKT
-1696 GTDYVAGLNVAK
+1696 GDAWRGIPGTVHEFINYN
-1708 NFLKYEM
+1708 M
-1715 LDAPTFFHELGDGG
+1715 LDAYSFFHEMGDGG
-1729 DSMYKVLRHSLDK
+1729 KKVYKLLRAARDK
-1742 KTSAT
+1742 KTVALNQVENRFKEAMKENH
-1747 IKASDYFEKS
+1747 IKT
-1757 IKELNISE
+1757 
-1765 KDIKKMSETNV
+1765 KDITKLSNDTFTFTAHTVRGNGQAEATMT
-1776 KVMALDK
+1776 
-1783 KEGVKKEINI
+1783 
-1793 SKAQII
+1793 KAQLM
-1799 SAYLDILRDQARM
+1799 SMYLYNLRDQARM
-1812 HLLGE
+1812 HMYGE
-1817 VTDKDTSR
+1817 RTDAETGAKH
-1825 KTIEDILGGFVLPDR
+1825 IEEKLGGFKIGDR
-1840 RVGLVVKRDKTV
+1840 KEIGRYARDENV

-1859 INTIIQ
+1859 VNSLVD
-1865 ENLTENEIALAE
+1865 EHLTDNEKAFADSIG
-1877 KMRYMYSKLLS
+1877 KILS
-1888 SFGNEASNAV
+1888 VDVAKFGNEASNAV
-1898 YGYDKFLEKNYV
+1898 YGYDKFTEKNYF
-1910 PIKVDSDSLTMK
+1910 PIKVDKDTIDMK
-1922 NADLEKMMVTLKN
+1922 NSDLERNMSTLKN
-1935 KGFTKSLQKEAYNAL
+1935 KGMTKSLQKEAYNPL
-1950 VLEDA
+1950 IVDDIFE
-1955 FDVLSRHMDEM
+1955 VMMKHVDEM
-1966 TTYYAYFPAIIDLQ
+1966 TSYGAFFPAITDMQ
-1980 KFYNMTDENGD
+1980 KFYNMKDETGN
-1991 SVHREMSR
+1991 SVHRELSR
-1999 VMGKGGTDY
+1999 VMGNGGTNY
-2008 FMNLIRD
+2008 YMNLLRD
-2015 LNGGRGDESTAG
+2015 LNGSRGDTDNSDKFSQG
-2027 KLAYGAA
+2027 FSS
-2034 GLYKGALVGGNLRVA
+2034 LYKGAKVLGNLRVA
-2049 IQQPMSYARAWSAIE
+2049 IQQPTAYARAIAAIE
-2064 GEYLLKGLSLPLAE
+2064 PIYLAKGLSLPVTE

-2084 LAKKYAPIAAWKAMG
+2084 LAKKYAPIALWKSMSG
-2099 SYDINLGTKSTRTL
+2099 SFDINMGKGLRQQM
-2113 LTGEETKLEKARNA
+2113 TGEATIREDIANKAG
-2127 TFWLLEKGDEFAW
+2127 FLLEKGDEFAW

-2150 VEGTTNLKK
+2150 VEATTDLKK

-2165 KAAAEIFND
+2165 KAAADIFND
-2174 VIDQTQV
+2174 IIDKTQV
-2181 VDTVLNR
+2181 VDSVLTR
-2188 TSAMKSKDGLAKVAT
+2188 TDAMKNKSGLVKLTT

-2208 PSKTYNVVYRA
+2208 PSKTYNMVYRA
-2219 YSDYKKGKIKADK
+2219 YSDYKKGKGNAGE
-2232 FIKTLMIG
+2232 LLGVMS
-2240 AIGQA
+2240 AYVLNAA
-2245 LVSAAASLLSAMR
+2245 LAAAAASVLSAMR
-2258 SKDKEKKFGDRYVD
+2258 DKDKEKKYGERWLDAFVGGFKDNINPIGYIPFAKD
-2272 LFLNDYANN
+2272 LAEIAMNGFSGKWNNGSNDL
-2281 IKFWNT
+2281 T
-2287 IPIIGEKVEAA
+2287 
-2298 LASLAGKRKF
+2298 
-2308 SSGNDFATKP
+2308 TKP
-2318 IEDVMTSIRDLAD
+2318 IAD
-2331 YINGDSKVGLGGTI
+2331 AVKAVKSLSEAMNEDSKLGVAGNL
-2345 YKMSNAANALGIPL
+2345 YKASNMLDIAGIPMSNT
-2359 HNILRDAGAV
+2359 LRDIGALY
-2369 FDTWAYDISD
+2369 DTLIYDVLD
-2379 DADIQYFRDKAVFRM
+2379 DVNLQYERDKLVYNM
-2394 EAKNNRDKY
+2394 EGTNSKGDY
-2403 VNVNRFL
+2403 FNVKRFL
-2410 SSALKAYSVGDKNT
+2410 SSALKAYTRGDKAL
-2424 GDKIIKDMQEKLGDD
+2424 GDKIMADLKAKLGDD
-2439 FINEK
+2439 VIEEAMQRQLKGNDTIQTMAEK
-2444 LEATLAGDET
+2444 KASGQDYSEDRESLLSQGFSEA
-2454 IAEMAQKKLDGV
+2454 
-2466 DSSEERE
+2466 
-2473 YLHNH
+2473 
-2478 GYSDS
+2478 
-2483 MIDGAVTKAFQELKP
+2483 MIDKALESAYRKQSP
-2498 IKDDELAEQL
+2498 IKKEDLAEQL
-2508 FERSEGYKETL
+2508 FEQSEGYK
-2519 DNYVNYQ
+2519 
-2526 IAKGNDSNE
+2526 DSL
-2535 IRKSIKAAVTK
+2535 K
-2546 KYKQAYVDAIGNPA
+2546 AYVDYKKADGVSDDKIRSSIKSAVTGRYKEAYQAAIGNPA

>member
-38 PASPISNSSPQGEI
+38 PASPISNTSPSTQM
-52 QATAQKS
+52 APPAQT
-59 GSFDS
+59 
-64 SPLGYRE
+64 SPLPAPKTKQYQD
-71 RWLNKGQGTT
+71 RWLASRKFQ
-81 KPAGFSF
+81 
-88 KLPKMNPVENNGGG
+88 L
-102 YNWSEKQGAIGNVEK
+102 SEKQIQQKEKIQAEKNMLSTPAVTAPTSTTLSKEALANLQSYQKSVPESHQEFVKGHIDGAKPLVRDAYENTREYQYLNNLSKKPIVGGITPYLGDAMYSVSRIGSGIEGITNIGEQFMSPEK
-117 PVQNPHVGQPEEYY
+117 I
-131 EKLWQDYSNSHKKII
+131 S
-146 PDNYNGRADFAPN
+146 PDNMLRGH
-159 INPMSKEEYKNL
+159 S
-171 LKGDYEKS
+171 
-179 GEYQFMNELS
+179 
-189 KSPVGGAIAPG
+189 
-200 FGTAWNAIQGSIA
+200 
-213 GAEGIVN
+213 
-220 TAHQLASKEKLKPES
+220 
-235 MAQQFKSNAVRA
+235 SNAVRE
-247 GTLRAVRN
+247 GSQRVFRN
-255 DLGFNYDDGVE
+255 LLGMKYDGVRE
-266 STGEKVA
+266 LPEQITDFVTGTA
-273 DFIGGAV
+273 LDATSSAV
-280 LDSTASAARALT
+280 NSLLFGR
-292 LGTGGLAL
+292 GGLAL
-300 SSGTAANQEYL
+300 AAGNAANQEFI
-311 DDSVNPNITRD
+311 DSASNDEITRD
-322 QMLSAG
+322 QMLLSG
-328 IAKGAAEAAW
+328 LAKGTAEAAW
-338 EFAPQSHFLEMSK
+338 EFAPQSRFLEMAK
-351 NGLGTTGKEIA
+351 NGLGTTGKEVL

-368 MGQEAIEEMGTELT
+368 SGQEFFEEAGTELT
-382 NTASDYLIKGK
+382 NTISDFLIKGK
-393 QSDMVQEYLAR
+393 QSDVAQEYLAR
-404 RQAGESDKEAKF
+404 RQAGESDKEAIF

-423 ANVAM
+423 ANVGM

-439 STGIA
+439 STGLA
-444 GMSNTVRNGIAYSGM
+444 GMSNTVRNGFAYSGM
-459 NGTYQDIADSADI
+459 NGTYQDIADSADT

-504 LGNAIDNATIEA
+504 LGNAIDNAAIEA
-516 SKKTEADN
+516 SKQAETNN
-524 STLEAETSH
+524 STLEAETSRN
-533 SGEPVQSGE
+533 GEPVQSE
-542 ENNAPYNVMSNN
+542 EGNNAPYNVLSNN

-652 LLSEEQRKEIYKA
+652 LLSEAQRKEIYKA

-678 QNFKERI
+678 QNFKERV

-703 TTVLNALG
+703 ITVLNALG

-741 IDLQSDNILG
+741 IDLQSDNVLG
-751 TVSHEMTHWLKD
+751 TVAHEMTHWLKD

-814 DATTHFLNDEKFI
+814 DATTRFLNDEKLVK
-827 EEITKDKETK
+827 EILADKETK

-898 EPVNHAEDS
+898 EPVTHAEDS
-907 ETELSQVQLQKII
+907 EAELSRVQLQKLINNQNVKTLSDRI
-920 EDGTPH
+920 DDVLTNQNFTESHVYLGDTPQILQNKLGFRDLPILMTSKH
-926 EQLLE
+926 VYSDIKTERE
-931 HIYQTGT
+931 AK
-938 HNNRYVYI
+938 NENRYDGNFHYHGLGKNSFVNAI
-946 QETPKIL
+946 KALKNPDFIL
-953 SKILGIDSLPM
+953 
-964 VMNTE
+964 
-969 HVITVQAKSKDE
+969 KSTNDPNNLRVAIGVSWIE
-981 IKQKL
+981 
-986 NIPEEAAQKKR
+986 NKKR
-997 PHNLTA
+997 NNA
-1003 KEILI
+1003 
-1008 DSDAMNSPAFIIR
+1008 IIAIQPEG
-1021 SDHIDHD
+1021 SG
-1028 CSFLVVTNEYDSQKD
+1028 YYQKIE
-1043 RVVLAIKPSDHFNY
+1043 VE
-1057 ARISIVSNR
+1057 SN
-1066 IKSMYGKEDFSE
+1066 IGLSAYE
-1078 FLKDNKNNLL
+1078 KNNLSNFFNTALKNSRVL
-1088 YIEPSERKKQ
+1088 YIKGLG
-1098 YKVKQKNRG
+1098 KNNNG
-1107 TAPVSLNLVLPATSV
+1107 TVRIPGVQFSNNPNSSAVNNSLNKYKQAVNQFLKKNGKVQQTNQNNGGN
-1122 VGLNLARFQ
+1122 GLL
-1131 MDVNKILQNVDP
+1131 K
-1143 KSRSNS
+1143 
-1149 NKVEPYFQNELQNF
+1149 
-1163 TNSQSNNTEDSTT
+1163 
-1176 GDTTSANEILHQL
+1176 QL
-1189 DISEEYYHTL
+1189 DISEEYYHAL

-1223 VPSQADVR
+1223 VPSQSDVR

-1318 DIFPDGFGALRKKY
+1318 DIYPDGFGALRKKY

-1354 ELQRE
+1354 ELQQE

-1513 YREKQEEQ
+1513 YREKQDEQ

-1584 AHEFAK
+1584 ANEFAK

-1642 MNRLTTEQLQTL
+1642 MNRLSTEQLQTL

-1674 STGKRMS
+1674 NTGKRMS
-1681 DIVDQVIGEYKKQKT
+1681 DIVDQVIDEYKKQKT
-1696 GTDYVAGLNVAK
+1696 GTDYVVGINEAK

-1747 IKASDYFEKS
+1747 IKASDYFEKAT
-1757 IKELNISE
+1757 KELNISE

-1825 KTIEDILGGFVLPDR
+1825 KTIEDSLGGFVLPDR

-1922 NADLEKMMVTLKN
+1922 NSDLEKMMVTLKN

-2015 LNGGRGDESTAG
+2015 LNGGRGDESTVG
-2027 KLAYGAA
+2027 KLAYGTA

-2174 VIDQTQV
+2174 VIDQTQD

-2574 EGKQLYTEKDLKQ
+2574 DGKQLYTEKDLKQ

>member
-38 PASPISNSSPQGEI
+38 PASPISNSSPQGEL

-59 GSFDS
+59 STFDS
-64 SPLGYRE
+64 SPLGYRQ
-71 RWLNKGQGTT
+71 RWLEKNKPQAPKVTPTATAPARTYNTPTT
-81 KPAGFSF
+81 LSPEAMANLKSYQS
-88 KLPKMNPVENNGGG
+88 NNGITSQNLSGG
-102 YNWSEKQGAIGNVEK
+102 VPVDFQGLVKDAYENTREYAYLNRLSQK
-117 PVQNPHVGQPEEYY
+117 PIVG
-131 EKLWQDYSNSHKKII
+131 KLAPVVGAGQYVLSNI
-146 PDNYNGRADFAPN
+146 D
-159 INPMSKEEYKNL
+159 
-171 LKGDYEKS
+171 S
-179 GEYQFMNELS
+179 GF
-189 KSPVGGAIAPG
+189 
-200 FGTAWNAIQGSIA
+200 
-213 GAEGIVN
+213 EGIRN
-220 TAHQLASKEKLKPES
+220 TAEQIMSDDKISSQNMNGA
-235 MAQQFKSNAVRA
+235 FRSNAMRE
-247 GTLRAVRN
+247 GSLRALRN
-255 DLGFNYDDGVE
+255 NLGMKYDGIED
-266 STGEKVA
+266 TGEKIANLV
-273 DFIGGAV
+273 GGTA
-280 LDSTASAARALT
+280 LDAASSAANAT
-292 LGTGGLAL
+292 LFGTGRLAL
-300 SSGTAANQEYL
+300 AAGNAANQEYL
-311 DDSVNPNITRD
+311 ENVDNPNITRD
-322 QMLSAG
+322 QMLLSG
-328 IAKGAAEAAW
+328 LAKGVAEAAW
-338 EFAPQSHFLEMSK
+338 EVAPQSHFLEMSK

-444 GMSNTVRNGIAYSGM
+444 GMSNTIRNGFAYRGM
-459 NGTYQDIADSADI
+459 NGTYQDIADSADT

-504 LGNAIDNATIEA
+504 LGNAIDNAAIEA
-516 SKKTEADN
+516 SKQAEADN
-524 STLEAETSH
+524 STLEDGKRLENDS
-533 SGEPVQSGE
+533 VQSGE
-542 ENNAPYNVMSNN
+542 GNNAPYNVLSNN
-554 QTEDSIREEGSKAVA
+554 QTDDSIREEGSKAVA

-652 LLSEEQRKEIYKA
+652 LLSEAQRKEIYKA

-678 QNFKERI
+678 QNFKERV

-741 IDLQSDNILG
+741 IDLQSDNVLG
-751 TVSHEMTHWLKD
+751 TVAHEMTHWLKD

-814 DATTHFLNDEKFI
+814 DATTHFLNDENFVK
-827 EEITKDKETK
+827 EILADKETK

-898 EPVNHAEDS
+898 EPVNQAEDS
-907 ETELSQVQLQKII
+907 EAELSQVQLQKII
-920 EDGTPH
+920 DEGTPH

-969 HVITVQAKSKDE
+969 HVVTIQAKSQSE
-981 IKQKL
+981 IQQKL
-986 NIPEEAAQKKR
+986 NLTAQQAQDR
-997 PHNLTA
+997 TPHSLTA
-1003 KEILI
+1003 KEILDYTKAI
-1008 DSDAMNSPAFIIR
+1008 DNPAFIIR
-1021 SDHIDHD
+1021 SDGKKKD
-1028 CSFLVVTNEYDSQKD
+1028 CSFVVVTNEFDSNGD
-1043 RVVLAIKPSDHFNY
+1043 RVIVAVQPSDQFNY
-1057 ARISIVSNR
+1057 SKISIVSNR
-1066 IKSMYGKEDFSE
+1066 VKSLYGKEE
-1078 FLKDNKNNLL
+1078 FGDYLNYHKKNLL
-1088 YIEPSERKKQ
+1088 YIDPSERRKT
-1098 YKVKQKNRG
+1098 YTFKQKNRG
-1107 TAPVSLNLVLPATSV
+1107 TAPASLSLVLPATSV
-1122 VGLNLARFQ
+1122 VGFNLARFQ

-1143 KSRSNS
+1143 KARNDS
-1149 NKVEPYFQNELQNF
+1149 NKVEPHFQNELQNF

-1189 DISEEYYHTL
+1189 DISEEYYHAL

-1206 KKANNYLSEVLN
+1206 KKANNYLSEVLS

-1223 VPSQADVR
+1223 VPSQSDVR

-1318 DIFPDGFGALRKKY
+1318 DIYPDGFGALRKKY

-1354 ELQRE
+1354 ELQHE

-1448 KYEAKLEKYIAKAE
+1448 KYEAKIEKYIAKAE
-1462 KKDEKSVA
+1462 KKDENSVA

-1492 EARILKKTGLE
+1492 ESRILKKTGLE

-1513 YREKQEEQ
+1513 YREKQDEQ

-1576 KLPKISMT
+1576 KIPKISMT

-1590 NLETLNRRLQE
+1590 NLETLNKRLAE
-1601 AENNGDIFT
+1601 AEENGGVFT
-1610 EKDGKGMY
+1610 EEDGKGMY
-1618 LHIDPD
+1618 LDIDPD
-1624 LKANLQEIQEA
+1624 LRASLNEVQEA
-1635 VEGIGGN
+1635 VKGIDGN
-1642 MNRLTTEQLQTL
+1642 MNRLSTEQLQTL

-1667 QNKFISE
+1667 QNKFISDTLNAKVSEVANEVIKDFE
-1674 STGKRMS
+1674 S
-1681 DIVDQVIGEYKKQKT
+1681 QKT
-1696 GTDYVAGLNVAK
+1696 GIDWNSKTHEFLNY
-1708 NFLKYEM
+1708 NM
-1715 LDAPTFFHELGDGG
+1715 LDAYSFFHEMGDGG
-1729 DSMYKVLRHSLDK
+1729 KKVYKLLRAARDK
-1742 KTSAT
+1742 KTVALNQVENRFKEAMKENH
-1747 IKASDYFEKS
+1747 IKT
-1757 IKELNISE
+1757 
-1765 KDIKKMSETNV
+1765 KDITKLSNDSFTFTAHTVRGNAKAEATMT
-1776 KVMALDK
+1776 
-1783 KEGVKKEINI
+1783 
-1793 SKAQII
+1793 KAQLM
-1799 SAYLDILRDQARM
+1799 SMYLYNQRDQARM
-1812 HLLGE
+1812 HMYGE
-1817 VTDKDTSR
+1817 RTDAETGR
-1825 KTIEDILGGFVLPDR
+1825 KHIEEKLGGFKIIGKKIL
-1840 RVGLVVKRDKTV
+1840 GATLRDENV

-1859 INTIIQ
+1859 VNALVD
-1865 ENLTENEIALAE
+1865 EHLTDNEKAFADSIG
-1877 KMRYMYSKLLS
+1877 KILS
-1888 SFGNEASNAV
+1888 VDVAKFGNEASNAV
-1898 YGYDKFLEKNYV
+1898 YGYDKFTEKNYF
-1910 PIKVDSDSLTMK
+1910 PIKVNKDTIDMK
-1922 NADLEKMMVTLKN
+1922 NSDLERNMSTLKN
-1935 KGFTKSLQKEAYNAL
+1935 KGMTKSLQKEAYNPL
-1950 VLEDA
+1950 IVDDIFE
-1955 FDVLSRHMDEM
+1955 VMMKHVDEM
-1966 TTYYAYFPAIIDLQ
+1966 TSYGAYFPAITDMQ
-1980 KFYNMTDENGD
+1980 KFYNMKDETGN
-1991 SVHREMSR
+1991 SVHRELSR
-1999 VMGKGGTDY
+1999 VMGKEGTNY
-2008 FMNLIRD
+2008 YMNLLRD
-2015 LNGGRGDESTAG
+2015 LNGSRGDTDNADKFSQG
-2027 KLAYGAA
+2027 FSS
-2034 GLYKGALVGGNLRVA
+2034 LYKGAKVLGNLRVA
-2049 IQQPMSYARAWSAIE
+2049 IQQPTAYARAIAAIE
-2064 GEYLLKGLSLPLAE
+2064 GKYLAQGLSLPVTE
-2078 ANKEWE
+2078 ASKEWE
-2084 LAKKYAPIAAWKAMG
+2084 LAKKYAPIALWKSMSG
-2099 SYDINLGTKSTRTL
+2099 SFDINMGKGLRQQM
-2113 LTGEETKLEKARNA
+2113 TGEATIRENIANKAG
-2127 TFWLLEKGDEFAW
+2127 FLLEKGDEFAW

-2150 VEGTTNLKK
+2150 VEATTDLKK

-2165 KAAAEIFND
+2165 KAAADIFND
-2174 VIDQTQV
+2174 VIDETQV
-2181 VDTVLNR
+2181 VDSVLNR
-2188 TSAMKSKDGLAKVAT
+2188 TDAMKNKSGLTKLTT

-2208 PSKTYNVVYRA
+2208 PSKTYNMVYRA
-2219 YSDYKKGKIKADK
+2219 YSDFKKGKGNARV
-2232 FIKTLMIG
+2232 LLGVMS
-2240 AIGQA
+2240 AYVLNAA
-2245 LVSAAASLLSAMR
+2245 LAAAVASLPSAMR
-2258 SKDKEKKFGDRYVD
+2258 DKDKEKKYGERWLDAFTGGFTDNINPISYIPFAKD
-2272 LFLNDYANN
+2272 LAEIAMNGFSGKWNNGSNDL
-2281 IKFWNT
+2281 T
-2287 IPIIGEKVEAA
+2287 
-2298 LASLAGKRKF
+2298 
-2308 SSGNDFATKP
+2308 TKP
-2318 IEDVMTSIRDLAD
+2318 IADAVKAVKSLHDAMNEDSKLGVVGNLYKASNMLDIAGIPMSNTLRDMGALYDTLIYDVLDDVNLQYERDKLVYNMEGKNSKGD
-2331 YINGDSKVGLGGTI
+2331 YINVK
-2345 YKMSNAANALGIPL
+2345 
-2359 HNILRDAGAV
+2359 
-2369 FDTWAYDISD
+2369 
-2379 DADIQYFRDKAVFRM
+2379 
-2394 EAKNNRDKY
+2394 
-2403 VNVNRFL
+2403 RFL
-2410 SSALKAYSVGDKNT
+2410 SSALKAYTRGDKAL
-2424 GDKIIKDMQEKLGDD
+2424 GDKIMADLKAKLGDD
-2439 FINEK
+2439 VIEEAMQRQLKGNDTIQAMAEK
-2444 LEATLAGDET
+2444 KASGQDYSEDREALLSQGF
-2454 IAEMAQKKLDGV
+2454 
-2466 DSSEERE
+2466 SEA
-2473 YLHNH
+2473 
-2478 GYSDS
+2478 
-2483 MIDGAVTKAFQELKP
+2483 MIDKALESAYRKQSP
-2498 IKDDELAEQL
+2498 IKKEDLAEQL
-2508 FERSEGYKETL
+2508 FEQSEGYK
-2519 DNYVNYQ
+2519 
-2526 IAKGNDSNE
+2526 DSL
-2535 IRKSIKAAVTK
+2535 K
-2546 KYKQAYVDAIGNPA
+2546 AYVDYKKADGVSDEKIRSSIKSAVTGRYKEAYQAAIGDPA
-2560 ESDAILKKILRITY
+2560 ESDAILRKILRITY

>member
-117 PVQNPHVGQPEEYY
+117 PAQNSYVGQPEEYY
-131 EKLWQDYSNSHKKII
+131 EKLWQDYSKSHKKII

-179 GEYQFMNELS
+179 REYQFMNELS

-200 FGTAWNAIQGSIA
+200 FGIAWNAIQGSIA

-328 IAKGAAEAAW
+328 IAKGVAEAAW

-382 NTASDYLIKGK
+382 NTASDFLIKGK

-444 GMSNTVRNGIAYSGM
+444 GMSNTVRNGFAYSGM
-459 NGTYQDIADSADI
+459 NGTYQDIADSADT

-504 LGNAIDNATIEA
+504 LGNAIDNAAIEA
-516 SKKTEADN
+516 SKKAETDN
-524 STLEAETSH
+524 STLEAETIH
-533 SGEPVQSGE
+533 YGEPVQSE
-542 ENNAPYNVMSNN
+542 EGNNAPYNVISNN

-569 PELSNRIQQIDS
+569 PELSNRIQQIDA

-665 GFRDLMATEKNWN
+665 GFRDLMATERNWN
-678 QNFKERI
+678 QNFKERV

-711 KNTGLLFRITDS
+711 KNTGLLFRVTDS

-741 IDLQSDNILG
+741 VDLQSDNILG

-837 GFAAKILDWI
+837 GFAEKILDWI

-889 EATQNMKKY
+889 EATQNMQKY

-907 ETELSQVQLQKII
+907 ETELSQVQLQKVID
-920 EDGTPH
+920 EGKGQSR
-926 EQLLE
+926 EELFKS
-931 HIYQTGT
+931 IYDDPDSYKEK
-938 HNNRYVYI
+938 YVYAGV
-946 QETPKIL
+946 TPKIL
-953 SKILGIDSLPM
+953 SDILGIRELPM
-964 VMNTE
+964 VIEKE
-969 HVITVQAKSKDE
+969 HIVSMQSKDDNE
-981 IKQKL
+981 IIEKINPTRKDMERYHYHEL
-986 NIPEEAAQKKR
+986 E
-997 PHNLTA
+997 A
-1003 KEILI
+1003 KEILNSI
-1008 DSDAMNSPAFIIR
+1008 ESLKNPQYIIKYRTKENDYRFTVITGHFIKNSPVIIGVTPSIQSGYLNVQFI
-1021 SDHIDHD
+1021 
-1028 CSFLVVTNEYDSQKD
+1028 
-1043 RVVLAIKPSDHFNY
+1043 
-1057 ARISIVSNR
+1057 SNR
-1066 IKSMYGKEDFSE
+1066 INSIYDKTKINDFMNKAIKE
-1078 FLKDNKNNLL
+1078 NRIL
-1088 YIEPSERKKQ
+1088 YVANYAE
-1098 YKVKQKNRG
+1098 KNRELAKVG
-1107 TAPVSLNLVLPATSV
+1107 STHQQLPDISV
-1122 VGLNLARFQ
+1122 IDSNLALYK
-1131 MDVNKILQNVDP
+1131 DGVKKILAKDS
-1143 KSRSNS
+1143 KKLLENS
-1149 NKVEPYFQNELQNF
+1149 KIIESAGE
-1163 TNSQSNNTEDSTT
+1163 NNT
-1176 GDTTSANEILHQL
+1176 NLLHQL
-1189 DISEEYYHTL
+1189 DISEEYYHAL

-1318 DIFPDGFGALRKKY
+1318 DIYPDGFGALRKKY

-1354 ELQRE
+1354 ELQHE

-1513 YREKQEEQ
+1513 YREKQDEQ

-1584 AHEFAK
+1584 AGEFAK
-1590 NLETLNRRLQE
+1590 NLETLNKRLTE
-1601 AENNGDIFT
+1601 AEENGGVFT
-1610 EKDGKGMY
+1610 EEDGKGMY
-1618 LHIDPD
+1618 LDIDPD
-1624 LKANLQEIQEA
+1624 LRASLNEVQEA
-1635 VEGIGGN
+1635 VKGIDGN
-1642 MNRLTTEQLQTL
+1642 MNRLSTEQLQTL

-1667 QNKFISE
+1667 QNKFISDTLNAKVSE
-1674 STGKRMS
+1674 
-1681 DIVDQVIGEYKKQKT
+1681 VANEVINEFASQKT
-1696 GTDYVAGLNVAK
+1696 GIDWNSKTHEFLNY
-1708 NFLKYEM
+1708 NM
-1715 LDAPTFFHELGDGG
+1715 LDAYSFFHEMGDGG
-1729 DSMYKVLRHSLDK
+1729 KKVYKLLRAARDK
-1742 KTSAT
+1742 KTVALNQVENRFKEAMKENH
-1747 IKASDYFEKS
+1747 IKT
-1757 IKELNISE
+1757 
-1765 KDIKKMSETNV
+1765 KDITKLSHDTFTFTAHTVRGNAKAEATMT
-1776 KVMALDK
+1776 
-1783 KEGVKKEINI
+1783 
-1793 SKAQII
+1793 KAQLM
-1799 SAYLDILRDQARM
+1799 SMYLYNLRDQARM
-1812 HLLGE
+1812 HMYGE
-1817 VTDKDTSR
+1817 RTDAETGR
-1825 KTIEDILGGFVLPDR
+1825 KHIEEKLGGFKIIGKKIL
-1840 RVGLVVKRDKTV
+1840 GATIRDENV

-1859 INTIIQ
+1859 VNALVD
-1865 ENLTENEIALAE
+1865 EHLTDNEKAFADSIG
-1877 KMRYMYSKLLS
+1877 KILS
-1888 SFGNEASNAV
+1888 VDVAKFGNEASNAV
-1898 YGYDKFLEKNYV
+1898 YGYDKFTEKNYF
-1910 PIKVDSDSLTMK
+1910 PIKVDKDTIDMK
-1922 NADLEKMMVTLKN
+1922 NSDLERNMSTLKN
-1935 KGFTKSLQKEAYNAL
+1935 KGMTKSLQKEAYNPL
-1950 VLEDA
+1950 IVDDIFE
-1955 FDVLSRHMDEM
+1955 VMMKHVDEM
-1966 TTYYAYFPAIIDLQ
+1966 TSYGAYFPAITDMQ
-1980 KFYNMTDENGD
+1980 KFYNMKDETGN
-1991 SVHREMSR
+1991 SVHRELSR
-1999 VMGKGGTDY
+1999 VMGKGGTNYYMD
-2008 FMNLIRD
+2008 LLRD
-2015 LNGGRGDESTAG
+2015 LNGSRGDTDNADKFSQG
-2027 KLAYGAA
+2027 FSS
-2034 GLYKGALVGGNLRVA
+2034 LYKGAKVLGNLRVA
-2049 IQQPMSYARAWSAIE
+2049 IQQPTAYARAIAAIE
-2064 GEYLLKGLSLPLAE
+2064 GKYLAQGLSLPITE
-2078 ANKEWE
+2078 ASKEWE
-2084 LAKKYAPIAAWKAMG
+2084 LAKKYAPIALWKSMSG
-2099 SYDINLGTKSTRTL
+2099 SFDINMGKGLRQQM
-2113 LTGEETKLEKARNA
+2113 TGEATIREDIANKAG
-2127 TFWLLEKGDEFAW
+2127 FLLEKGDEFAW

-2150 VEGTTNLKK
+2150 VEATTDLKK

-2165 KAAAEIFND
+2165 KAAADIFND
-2174 VIDQTQV
+2174 IIDKTQV
-2181 VDTVLNR
+2181 VDSVLNR
-2188 TSAMKSKDGLAKVAT
+2188 TDAMKSKFGLVKLTT

-2208 PSKTYNVVYRA
+2208 PSKTYNMVYRA
-2219 YSDYKKGKIKADK
+2219 YSDFKRGKGNAGE
-2232 FIKTLMIG
+2232 LLGVMS
-2240 AIGQA
+2240 AYVLNAA
-2245 LVSAAASLLSAMR
+2245 LTAAFASVVSAMR
-2258 SKDKEKKFGDRYVD
+2258 SREKEKKYGERWLDAFVGDFTDNINPIGYIPFAKDVFEIAVNTALKKWNNGSND
-2272 LFLNDYANN
+2272 L
-2281 IKFWNT
+2281 
-2287 IPIIGEKVEAA
+2287 
-2298 LASLAGKRKF
+2298 
-2308 SSGNDFATKP
+2308 ATKP
-2318 IEDVMTSIRDLAD
+2318 ISEAVKAVGNLAEIMDEDSKLSKWGNFYKATNIIDGFGIPMSNTLRDMGALYDTLIYDVLDDVNLQYDRDKLVYNMEGKNSKGD
-2331 YINGDSKVGLGGTI
+2331 YINVK
-2345 YKMSNAANALGIPL
+2345 
-2359 HNILRDAGAV
+2359 
-2369 FDTWAYDISD
+2369 
-2379 DADIQYFRDKAVFRM
+2379 
-2394 EAKNNRDKY
+2394 
-2403 VNVNRFL
+2403 RFL
-2410 SSALKAYSVGDKNT
+2410 SSALKAYTRGDKAL
-2424 GDKIIKDMQEKLGDD
+2424 GDKIMADLKAKLGDD
-2439 FINEK
+2439 VIEEAMQKQLKGNDTIQAMAEK
-2444 LEATLAGDET
+2444 KASGQDYSEDREALLSQGF
-2454 IAEMAQKKLDGV
+2454 
-2466 DSSEERE
+2466 SEA
-2473 YLHNH
+2473 
-2478 GYSDS
+2478 
-2483 MIDGAVTKAFQELKP
+2483 MIDKALESAYRKQSP
-2498 IKDDELAEQL
+2498 IKKEDLAEQL
-2508 FERSEGYKETL
+2508 FEQSEGYK
-2519 DNYVNYQ
+2519 
-2526 IAKGNDSNE
+2526 DSL
-2535 IRKSIKAAVTK
+2535 K
-2546 KYKQAYVDAIGNPA
+2546 AYVDYKKADGVSDDKIRSSIKSAVTGRYKEAYQAAIGNPA

-2574 EGKQLYTEKDLKQ
+2574 DGKQLYTEKDLKQ

>member
-1 MGRFSSLFDTKQQEE
+1 MGRFNSLFDTKQQEE

-59 GSFDS
+59 STFDS

-71 RWLNKGQGTT
+71 RWLSKGQGTT

-255 DLGFNYDDGVE
+255 GLGFNYDDGVE

-292 LGTGGLAL
+292 LGAGGLAL

-328 IAKGAAEAAW
+328 IAKGVAEAAW

-382 NTASDYLIKGK
+382 NTASDFLIKGK

-423 ANVAM
+423 GNVAM

-444 GMSNTVRNGIAYSGM
+444 GMSNTIRNGFAYSGM
-459 NGTYQDIADSADI
+459 NGTYQDIADSADT

-504 LGNAIDNATIEA
+504 LGNAIDNAAIEA
-516 SKKTEADN
+516 SKQAEADN
-524 STLEAETSH
+524 STLEDGKRLENDSL
-533 SGEPVQSGE
+533 QSE
-542 ENNAPYNVMSNN
+542 EGNNAPYNVMPNN
-554 QTEDSIREEGSKAVA
+554 QTEDSIQEEGTKAVA

-678 QNFKERI
+678 QNFKERV

-741 IDLQSDNILG
+741 IDLQSDNVLG
-751 TVSHEMTHWLKD
+751 TVAHEMTHWLKD

-814 DATTHFLNDEKFI
+814 DATTHFLNDENFVK
-827 EEITKDKETK
+827 EILADKETK

-898 EPVNHAEDS
+898 EPVTHAEDS
-907 ETELSQVQLQKII
+907 ETELSQVQLQKVIDDQSDKPI
-920 EDGTPH
+920 EDRVEDVLTNKNFSDS
-926 EQLLE
+926 
-931 HIYQTGT
+931 HIYL
-938 HNNRYVYI
+938 ND
-946 QETPKIL
+946 TPQVL
-953 SKILGIDSLPM
+953 QDLGLRNLPM
-964 VMNTE
+964 LMTSKHVYKAIRTE
-969 HVITVQAKSKDE
+969 QEAKNEGRFVQRDKGHYHE
-981 IKQKL
+981 LGKQKFL
-986 NIPEEAAQKKR
+986 DVVNALENPEFIYKA
-997 PHNLTA
+997 
-1003 KEILI
+1003 
-1008 DSDAMNSPAFIIR
+1008 DSDPNDLQIIA
-1021 SDHIDHD
+1021 
-1028 CSFLVVTNEYDSQKD
+1028 VVGLKDDKNRQIMVAIQPEGNGNYNKVSVDSN
-1043 RVVLAIKPSDHFNY
+1043 VAL
-1057 ARISIVSNR
+1057 
-1066 IKSMYGKEDFSE
+1066 SMYGR
-1078 FLKDNKNNLL
+1078 KNLPTKISDAQNDGRILYDKNLNNNSGIL
-1088 YIEPSERKKQ
+1088 QTPVSQLHNNPLNTAVANSVNQ
-1098 YKVKQKNRG
+1098 YKQSVNNFLQKNG
-1107 TAPVSLNLVLPATSV
+1107 KLN
-1122 VGLNLARFQ
+1122 
-1131 MDVNKILQNVDP
+1131 
-1143 KSRSNS
+1143 
-1149 NKVEPYFQNELQNF
+1149 
-1163 TNSQSNNTEDSTT
+1163 
-1176 GDTTSANEILHQL
+1176 QL

-1218 AEKSH
+1218 AEKSN
-1223 VPSQADVR
+1223 VPSQSDVR

-1318 DIFPDGFGALRKKY
+1318 GIYPDGFGALRKKY

-1339 KANADHQNNIYDIYR
+1339 KANADHQNNIYDIYK
-1354 ELQRE
+1354 ELQHE
-1359 FPNQFPEHDFTSNDA
+1359 FPNQFQEHDSTSNDA

-1513 YREKQEEQ
+1513 YREKQDEQ

-1584 AHEFAK
+1584 ANEFAK
-1590 NLETLNRRLQE
+1590 NLETLNRRLTE
-1601 AENNGDIFT
+1601 AEENGGVFT
-1610 EKDGKGMY
+1610 EEDGKGMY
-1618 LHIDPD
+1618 LDIDPD
-1624 LKANLQEIQEA
+1624 LRASLQEVQEA
-1635 VEGIGGN
+1635 VKGIDGN
-1642 MNRLTTEQLQTL
+1642 MNRLTTGQLQTL

-1667 QNKFISE
+1667 QNKFISDTLNAKVSEVANEVIKDFE
-1674 STGKRMS
+1674 S
-1681 DIVDQVIGEYKKQKT
+1681 QKT
-1696 GTDYVAGLNVAK
+1696 GDAWRGIPGTVHEFINYN
-1708 NFLKYEM
+1708 M
-1715 LDAPTFFHELGDGG
+1715 LDAYSFFHEMGDGG
-1729 DSMYKVLRHSLDK
+1729 KKVYKLLRAARDK
-1742 KTSAT
+1742 KTVALNQVENRFKEAMKENH
-1747 IKASDYFEKS
+1747 IKT
-1757 IKELNISE
+1757 
-1765 KDIKKMSETNV
+1765 KDITKLSSDTFTFTAHTVRGNRQAEATMT
-1776 KVMALDK
+1776 
-1783 KEGVKKEINI
+1783 
-1793 SKAQII
+1793 KAQLM
-1799 SAYLDILRDQARM
+1799 SMYLYNLRDQARM
-1812 HLLGE
+1812 HMYGE
-1817 VTDKDTSR
+1817 KTDAETGAKH
-1825 KTIEDILGGFVLPDR
+1825 IEEKLGGFKIGDR
-1840 RVGLVVKRDKTV
+1840 KEIGRYARDENV

-1859 INTIIQ
+1859 VNSLVD
-1865 ENLTENEIALAE
+1865 EHLTDNEKAFADSIG
-1877 KMRYMYSKLLS
+1877 KILS
-1888 SFGNEASNAV
+1888 VEVAKYGNEASNAV
-1898 YGYDKFLEKNYV
+1898 YGYDKFTEKNYF
-1910 PIKVDSDSLTMK
+1910 PIKVDKDTIDMK
-1922 NADLEKMMVTLKN
+1922 NSDLERNMSTLKN
-1935 KGFTKSLQKEAYNAL
+1935 KGMTKSLQKEAYNPL
-1950 VLEDA
+1950 IVDDIFE
-1955 FDVLSRHMDEM
+1955 VMMKHVDEM
-1966 TTYYAYFPAIIDLQ
+1966 TSYGAFFPAITDMQ
-1980 KFYNMTDENGD
+1980 KFYNMKDETGN
-1991 SVHREMSR
+1991 SVHRELSR
-1999 VMGKGGTDY
+1999 VMGKGGTNY
-2008 FMNLIRD
+2008 YMNLLRD
-2015 LNGGRGDESTAG
+2015 LNGSRGDTDNADKFSQG
-2027 KLAYGAA
+2027 FSS
-2034 GLYKGALVGGNLRVA
+2034 LYKGAKVLGNLRVA
-2049 IQQPMSYARAWSAIE
+2049 IQQPTAYARAIAAIE
-2064 GEYLLKGLSLPLAE
+2064 PIYLAKGLSLPVTE

-2084 LAKKYAPIAAWKAMG
+2084 LAKKYAPIALWKSMSG
-2099 SYDINLGTKSTRTL
+2099 SFDINMGKGLRQQM
-2113 LTGEETKLEKARNA
+2113 TGEATIREDIANKAG
-2127 TFWLLEKGDEFAW
+2127 FLLEKGDEFAW

-2150 VEGTTNLKK
+2150 VEATTDLKK

-2165 KAAAEIFND
+2165 KAAADIFND
-2174 VIDQTQV
+2174 IIDKTQV
-2181 VDTVLNR
+2181 VDSVLTR
-2188 TSAMKSKDGLAKVAT
+2188 TDAMKNKSGLVKLTT

-2208 PSKTYNVVYRA
+2208 PSKTYNMVYRA
-2219 YSDYKKGKIKADK
+2219 YSDFKKGKGNAGE
-2232 FIKTLMIG
+2232 LLGVMS
-2240 AIGQA
+2240 AYVLNAA
-2245 LVSAAASLLSAMR
+2245 LAAAAASVLSAMR
-2258 SKDKEKKFGDRYVD
+2258 DKDKEKKYGERWLDAFVGGFEDNINPIGYIPFARELAEIALNGFSGKWNNGSND
-2272 LFLNDYANN
+2272 L
-2281 IKFWNT
+2281 T
-2287 IPIIGEKVEAA
+2287 
-2298 LASLAGKRKF
+2298 
-2308 SSGNDFATKP
+2308 TKP
-2318 IEDVMTSIRDLAD
+2318 IAD
-2331 YINGDSKVGLGGTI
+2331 AVKAVKSLSEAMNEDSKLGVAGNL
-2345 YKMSNAANALGIPL
+2345 YKASNMLDIAGIPMSNT
-2359 HNILRDAGAV
+2359 LRDIGALY
-2369 FDTWAYDISD
+2369 DTLIYDVLD
-2379 DADIQYFRDKAVFRM
+2379 DVSLQYERDKLVYNM
-2394 EAKNNRDKY
+2394 EGKNSKGDY
-2403 VNVNRFL
+2403 FNVKRFL
-2410 SSALKAYSVGDKNT
+2410 SSALKAYTRGDKAL
-2424 GDKIIKDMQEKLGDD
+2424 GDKIMADLKAKLGDD
-2439 FINEK
+2439 VIEEAMQRQLNGNDTIQAMAEK
-2444 LEATLAGDET
+2444 KASGQDYSEDREALLSQGF
-2454 IAEMAQKKLDGV
+2454 
-2466 DSSEERE
+2466 SEA
-2473 YLHNH
+2473 
-2478 GYSDS
+2478 
-2483 MIDGAVTKAFQELKP
+2483 MIDKALESAYRKQSP
-2498 IKDDELAEQL
+2498 IKKEDLAEQL
-2508 FERSEGYKETL
+2508 FEQSEGYK
-2519 DNYVNYQ
+2519 
-2526 IAKGNDSNE
+2526 DSL
-2535 IRKSIKAAVTK
+2535 K
-2546 KYKQAYVDAIGNPA
+2546 AYVDYKKADGVSDEKIRSSIKSAVTGRYKEAYQAAIGNPA

>member
-38 PASPISNSSPQGEI
+38 PASPISNSSPQGEL

-59 GSFDS
+59 STFDS

-102 YNWSEKQGAIGNVEK
+102 YNWSEKQGAIGNIEK
-117 PVQNPHVGQPEEYY
+117 PVQNPTATAPAKTYNTPTTLSPEAMANLKSYQSNNGITSQNLSGGVPIDFQGLVKDAYENTREYAYLNRLSQKPIVG
-131 EKLWQDYSNSHKKII
+131 KLAPVVGAGQYVLSNI
-146 PDNYNGRADFAPN
+146 D
-159 INPMSKEEYKNL
+159 
-171 LKGDYEKS
+171 S
-179 GEYQFMNELS
+179 GF
-189 KSPVGGAIAPG
+189 
-200 FGTAWNAIQGSIA
+200 
-213 GAEGIVN
+213 EGIRN
-220 TAHQLASKEKLKPES
+220 TAEQIMSDDKISSQNMNGA
-235 MAQQFKSNAVRA
+235 FRSNAMRE
-247 GTLRAVRN
+247 GSLRALRN
-255 DLGFNYDDGVE
+255 NLGMKYDGVE
-266 STGEKVA
+266 DTGEKIANFV
-273 DFIGGAV
+273 GGTA
-280 LDSTASAARALT
+280 LDAASSAANAT
-292 LGTGGLAL
+292 LFGTGGLAL
-300 SSGTAANQEYL
+300 AAGNAANQEYL
-311 DDSVNPNITRD
+311 ENVDNPNITRD
-322 QMLSAG
+322 QMLLSG
-328 IAKGAAEAAW
+328 LAKGVAEAAW

-444 GMSNTVRNGIAYSGM
+444 GMSNTIRNGIAYSGM
-459 NGTYQDIADSADI
+459 NGTYQDIADSADT

-504 LGNAIDNATIEA
+504 LGNAIDNAAIEA
-516 SKKTEADN
+516 SKKAEANN
-524 STLEAETSH
+524 STLEE
-533 SGEPVQSGE
+533 GERLENDSVQSGE
-542 ENNAPYNVMSNN
+542 ENNAPYNVLSNN

-678 QNFKERI
+678 QNFKERV

-837 GFAAKILDWI
+837 GFAEKILDWI

-898 EPVNHAEDS
+898 EPVTHAEDS
-907 ETELSQVQLQKII
+907 EAELSQVQLQKVIN
-920 EDGTPH
+920 TQSVQP
-926 EQLLE
+926 LE
-931 HIYQTGT
+931 KRVDAVLK
-938 HNNRYVYI
+938 NNNFKYSHVYLG
-946 QETPKIL
+946 ETPKIL
-953 SKILGIDSLPM
+953 QNMLGFRDLPILMTASHVYSDIKTESEAKAENRYNSNLTHHGSGRDSFINAIKAMKNPDFIL
-964 VMNTE
+964 
-969 HVITVQAKSKDE
+969 KSKKDPANLRIAMGVSWYE
-981 IKQKL
+981 KGVIKKAMIAIEPEGNGYYNKV
-986 NIPEEAAQKKR
+986 NIESNIGLSIYDR
-997 PHNLTA
+997 SNV
-1003 KEILI
+1003 
-1008 DSDAMNSPAFIIR
+1008 SNYVNSAMNDDR
-1021 SDHIDHD
+1021 LLYVKNLNKKNNGT
-1028 CSFLVVTNEYDSQKD
+1028 LVIPGVQFSNN
-1043 RVVLAIKPSDHFNY
+1043 P
-1057 ARISIVSNR
+1057 ISSVVSNSLN
-1066 IKSMYGKEDFSE
+1066 KYKQSVNN
-1078 FLKDNKNNLL
+1078 FL
-1088 YIEPSERKKQ
+1088 
-1098 YKVKQKNRG
+1098 QKNG
-1107 TAPVSLNLVLPATSV
+1107 
-1122 VGLNLARFQ
+1122 
-1131 MDVNKILQNVDP
+1131 K
-1143 KSRSNS
+1143 
-1149 NKVEPYFQNELQNF
+1149 
-1163 TNSQSNNTEDSTT
+1163 
-1176 GDTTSANEILHQL
+1176 LHQL
-1189 DISEEYYHTL
+1189 DISEEYYHAL

-1223 VPSQADVR
+1223 VPSQSDVR

-1318 DIFPDGFGALRKKY
+1318 DIYPDGFGALRKKY

-1354 ELQRE
+1354 ELQHE

-1513 YREKQEEQ
+1513 YREKQDEQ

-1590 NLETLNRRLQE
+1590 NLETLNKRLTE
-1601 AENNGDIFT
+1601 AEENGGVFT
-1610 EKDGKGMY
+1610 EEDGKGMY
-1618 LHIDPD
+1618 LDIDPD
-1624 LKANLQEIQEA
+1624 LRASLNEVQEA
-1635 VEGIGGN
+1635 VKGIDGN
-1642 MNRLTTEQLQTL
+1642 MNRLSTEQLQTL

-1667 QNKFISE
+1667 QNKFISDTLNAKVSE
-1674 STGKRMS
+1674 
-1681 DIVDQVIGEYKKQKT
+1681 VANEVINEFSSQKT
-1696 GTDYVAGLNVAK
+1696 GSAWNGNIGKTHEFLNY
-1708 NFLKYEM
+1708 NM
-1715 LDAPTFFHELGDGG
+1715 LDAYSFFHEMGDGG
-1729 DSMYKVLRHSLDK
+1729 KKVYKLLRAARDK
-1742 KTSAT
+1742 KTVALNQVENRFKEAMEENH
-1747 IKASDYFEKS
+1747 IKT
-1757 IKELNISE
+1757 
-1765 KDIKKMSETNV
+1765 KDITKLSKDTFTFTAHNVRGNV
-1776 KVMALDK
+1776 KAEATMT
-1783 KEGVKKEINI
+1783 
-1793 SKAQII
+1793 KAQLM
-1799 SAYLDILRDQARM
+1799 SMYLYNLRDQARM
-1812 HLLGE
+1812 HMYGE
-1817 VTDKDTSR
+1817 KTDVETGEKH
-1825 KTIEDILGGFVLPDR
+1825 IEEKLGGFKIGDR
-1840 RVGLVVKRDKTV
+1840 KEIGRYARDENV

-1859 INTIIQ
+1859 VNALVD
-1865 ENLTENEIALAE
+1865 EHLTDNEKAFADSIG
-1877 KMRYMYSKLLS
+1877 KILS
-1888 SFGNEASNAV
+1888 VDVAKFGNEASNAV
-1898 YGYDKFLEKNYV
+1898 YGYDKFTEKNYF
-1910 PIKVDSDSLTMK
+1910 PIKVDKDTIDMK
-1922 NADLEKMMVTLKN
+1922 NSDLERNMSTLKN
-1935 KGFTKSLQKEAYNAL
+1935 KGMTKSLQKEAYNPL
-1950 VLEDA
+1950 IVDDIFE
-1955 FDVLSRHMDEM
+1955 VMMKHVDEM
-1966 TTYYAYFPAIIDLQ
+1966 TSYGAYFPAITDMQ
-1980 KFYNMTDENGD
+1980 KFYNMKDETGN
-1991 SVHREMSR
+1991 SVHRELSR
-1999 VMGKGGTDY
+1999 VMGQGGTNY
-2008 FMNLIRD
+2008 YMNLLRD
-2015 LNGGRGDESTAG
+2015 LNGSRGDTDNADKFSQG
-2027 KLAYGAA
+2027 FSS
-2034 GLYKGALVGGNLRVA
+2034 LYKGAKVLGNLRVA
-2049 IQQPMSYARAWSAIE
+2049 IQQPTAYARAIAAIE
-2064 GEYLLKGLSLPLAE
+2064 PIYLAKGLSLPITE

-2084 LAKKYAPIAAWKAMG
+2084 LAKKYAPIALWKSMSG
-2099 SYDINLGTKSTRTL
+2099 SFDINMGKGLRQQM
-2113 LTGEETKLEKARNA
+2113 TGEATIREDIANKAG
-2127 TFWLLEKGDEFAW
+2127 FLLEKGDEFAW

-2150 VEGTTNLKK
+2150 VEATTDLKK

-2165 KAAAEIFND
+2165 KAAADIFND
-2174 VIDQTQV
+2174 IIDKTQV
-2181 VDTVLNR
+2181 VDSVLNR
-2188 TSAMKSKDGLAKVAT
+2188 TDAMKSKSGLTKLTT

-2208 PSKTYNVVYRA
+2208 PSKTYNMVYRA
-2219 YSDYKKGKIKADK
+2219 YSDYKKGKGNAGE
-2232 FIKTLMIG
+2232 LLGVMS
-2240 AIGQA
+2240 AYVLNAA
-2245 LVSAAASLLSAMR
+2245 LTAAVASVVSAMR
-2258 SKDKEKKFGDRYVD
+2258 SREKEKKYGERWLDAFVGDFTDNINPIGYIPYAREAFEIAVNTALKKWNNGSND
-2272 LFLNDYANN
+2272 L
-2281 IKFWNT
+2281 T
-2287 IPIIGEKVEAA
+2287 
-2298 LASLAGKRKF
+2298 
-2308 SSGNDFATKP
+2308 TKP
-2318 IEDVMTSIRDLAD
+2318 IADAVNAVNSLSEAMNEDSKLGAVGNLYKASNMLDIAGIPMSNTLRDIGALYDTLIYDVLDDVNLQYDRDKLVYNMEGKNSKGD
-2331 YINGDSKVGLGGTI
+2331 YINVK
-2345 YKMSNAANALGIPL
+2345 
-2359 HNILRDAGAV
+2359 
-2369 FDTWAYDISD
+2369 
-2379 DADIQYFRDKAVFRM
+2379 
-2394 EAKNNRDKY
+2394 
-2403 VNVNRFL
+2403 RFL
-2410 SSALKAYSVGDKNT
+2410 SSALKAYTRGDKAL
-2424 GDKIIKDMQEKLGDD
+2424 GDKIMADLKAKLGDD
-2439 FINEK
+2439 VIEEAMQKQLKGNDTIQAMAEK
-2444 LEATLAGDET
+2444 KASGQDYTEDRETLLSQGFSEA
-2454 IAEMAQKKLDGV
+2454 
-2466 DSSEERE
+2466 
-2473 YLHNH
+2473 
-2478 GYSDS
+2478 
-2483 MIDGAVTKAFQELKP
+2483 MIDKALESAYRKQSPVKKE
-2498 IKDDELAEQL
+2498 DLAEQL
-2508 FERSEGYKETL
+2508 FEQSEGYK
-2519 DNYVNYQ
+2519 
-2526 IAKGNDSNE
+2526 DSL
-2535 IRKSIKAAVTK
+2535 K
-2546 KYKQAYVDAIGNPA
+2546 AYVDYKKADGVSDDKIRSSIKSAVTGRYKEAYQAAIGNPA
-2560 ESDAILKKILRITY
+2560 ESDAILRKILRITY

>member
-1 MGRFSSLFDTKQQEE
+1 MGRFNSLFDTKQQEE

-38 PASPISNSSPQGEI
+38 PASPISNSSPQGEL

-59 GSFDS
+59 STFDS

-117 PVQNPHVGQPEEYY
+117 PVQTPHVGQPEEYY
-131 EKLWQDYSNSHKKII
+131 EKLWQDYSKSHKKII
-146 PDNYNGRADFAPN
+146 PDNYNGRADFASN
-159 INPMSKEEYKNL
+159 INPMSKEEYKSL

-200 FGTAWNAIQGSIA
+200 FGIAWNAIQGSIA

-292 LGTGGLAL
+292 LGAGGLAL

-328 IAKGAAEAAW
+328 IAKGVAEAAW
-338 EFAPQSHFLEMSK
+338 EYAPQSHFLEMSK

-382 NTASDYLIKGK
+382 NTASDFLIKGK

-423 ANVAM
+423 GNVAM

-439 STGIA
+439 STGLA
-444 GMSNTVRNGIAYSGM
+444 GMSNTVRNGFAYSGM
-459 NGTYQDIADSADI
+459 NGTYQDIADSADT

-504 LGNAIDNATIEA
+504 LGNAIDNAAIEA
-516 SKKTEADN
+516 SKKAETNN

-533 SGEPVQSGE
+533 NGEPVQSE
-542 ENNAPYNVMSNN
+542 EGNNAPYNVLSNN

-641 QTGAVK
+641 RTGAVK

-678 QNFKERI
+678 QNFKERV

-837 GFAAKILDWI
+837 GFAEKILDWI

-898 EPVNHAEDS
+898 EPVTHAEDS
-907 ETELSQVQLQKII
+907 ETELSQVQLQKVIDDQSDKPI
-920 EDGTPH
+920 EDRVEDVLTNKNFSDS
-926 EQLLE
+926 
-931 HIYQTGT
+931 HIYL
-938 HNNRYVYI
+938 ND
-946 QETPKIL
+946 TPQVL
-953 SKILGIDSLPM
+953 QDLGLRNLPM
-964 VMNTE
+964 LMTSKHVYKAIRTE
-969 HVITVQAKSKDE
+969 QEAKNEGRFVQRDKGHYHE
-981 IKQKL
+981 LGKQKFL
-986 NIPEEAAQKKR
+986 DVVNALENPEFIYKA
-997 PHNLTA
+997 
-1003 KEILI
+1003 
-1008 DSDAMNSPAFIIR
+1008 DSDPNDLQIIA
-1021 SDHIDHD
+1021 
-1028 CSFLVVTNEYDSQKD
+1028 VVGLKDDKNRQIMVAIQPEGNGNYNKVSVDSN
-1043 RVVLAIKPSDHFNY
+1043 VAL
-1057 ARISIVSNR
+1057 
-1066 IKSMYGKEDFSE
+1066 SMYGR
-1078 FLKDNKNNLL
+1078 KNLPTKISDAQNDGRILYDKNLNNNSGIL
-1088 YIEPSERKKQ
+1088 QTPVSQLHNNPLNTAVANSVNQ
-1098 YKVKQKNRG
+1098 YKQSVNNFLQKNG
-1107 TAPVSLNLVLPATSV
+1107 KLN
-1122 VGLNLARFQ
+1122 
-1131 MDVNKILQNVDP
+1131 
-1143 KSRSNS
+1143 
-1149 NKVEPYFQNELQNF
+1149 
-1163 TNSQSNNTEDSTT
+1163 
-1176 GDTTSANEILHQL
+1176 QL
-1189 DISEEYYHTL
+1189 DISEEYYHAL

-1223 VPSQADVR
+1223 VPSQSDVR

-1318 DIFPDGFGALRKKY
+1318 DIYPDGFGALRKKY

-1354 ELQRE
+1354 ELQHE

-1448 KYEAKLEKYIAKAE
+1448 KYEAKIEKYIAKAE

-1513 YREKQEEQ
+1513 YREKQDEQ

-1584 AHEFAK
+1584 ANEFAK
-1590 NLETLNRRLQE
+1590 NLETLNRRLTE
-1601 AENNGDIFT
+1601 AEENGGVFT
-1610 EKDGKGMY
+1610 EEDGKGMY
-1618 LHIDPD
+1618 LDIDPD
-1624 LKANLQEIQEA
+1624 LRTSLQEVQEA
-1635 VEGIGGN
+1635 VKGIDGN
-1642 MNRLTTEQLQTL
+1642 MNRLSTEQLQTL
-1654 RNSLRGLKKIVES
+1654 RNSLRGLKQIVES
-1667 QNKFISE
+1667 QNKFISDTLNAKVSEVANEVIKDFE
-1674 STGKRMS
+1674 S
-1681 DIVDQVIGEYKKQKT
+1681 QKT
-1696 GTDYVAGLNVAK
+1696 GDAWRGIPGTVHEFINYN
-1708 NFLKYEM
+1708 M
-1715 LDAPTFFHELGDGG
+1715 LDAYSFFHEMGDGG
-1729 DSMYKVLRHSLDK
+1729 KKVYKLLRAARDK
-1742 KTSAT
+1742 KTVALNQVENRFKEAMKENH
-1747 IKASDYFEKS
+1747 IKT
-1757 IKELNISE
+1757 
-1765 KDIKKMSETNV
+1765 KDITKLSSDTFTFTAHTVRGNRQAEATMT
-1776 KVMALDK
+1776 
-1783 KEGVKKEINI
+1783 
-1793 SKAQII
+1793 KAQLM
-1799 SAYLDILRDQARM
+1799 SMYLYNLRDQARM
-1812 HLLGE
+1812 HMYGE
-1817 VTDKDTSR
+1817 KTDAETGAKH
-1825 KTIEDILGGFVLPDR
+1825 IEEKLGGFKIGDR
-1840 RVGLVVKRDKTV
+1840 KEIGRYARDENV

-1859 INTIIQ
+1859 VNSLVD
-1865 ENLTENEIALAE
+1865 EHLTDNEKAFADSIG
-1877 KMRYMYSKLLS
+1877 KILS
-1888 SFGNEASNAV
+1888 VEVAKYGNEASNAV
-1898 YGYDKFLEKNYV
+1898 YGYDKFTEKNYF
-1910 PIKVDSDSLTMK
+1910 PIKVDKDTIDMK
-1922 NADLEKMMVTLKN
+1922 NSDLERNMSTLKN
-1935 KGFTKSLQKEAYNAL
+1935 KGMTKSLQKEAYNPL
-1950 VLEDA
+1950 IVDDIFE
-1955 FDVLSRHMDEM
+1955 VMMKHVDEM
-1966 TTYYAYFPAIIDLQ
+1966 TSYGAFFPAITDMQ
-1980 KFYNMTDENGD
+1980 KFYNMKDETGN
-1991 SVHREMSR
+1991 SVHRELSR
-1999 VMGKGGTDY
+1999 VMGKGGTNY
-2008 FMNLIRD
+2008 YMNLLRD
-2015 LNGGRGDESTAG
+2015 LNGSRGDTDNADKFSQG
-2027 KLAYGAA
+2027 FSS
-2034 GLYKGALVGGNLRVA
+2034 LYKGAKVLGNLRVA
-2049 IQQPMSYARAWSAIE
+2049 IQQPTAYARAIAAIE
-2064 GEYLLKGLSLPLAE
+2064 PIYLAKGLSLPVTE

-2084 LAKKYAPIAAWKAMG
+2084 LAKKYAPIALWKSMSG
-2099 SYDINLGTKSTRTL
+2099 SFDINMGKGLRQQM
-2113 LTGEETKLEKARNA
+2113 TGEATIREDIANKAG
-2127 TFWLLEKGDEFAW
+2127 FLLEKGDEFAW

-2150 VEGTTNLKK
+2150 VEATTDLKK

-2165 KAAAEIFND
+2165 KAAADIFND
-2174 VIDQTQV
+2174 IIDKTQV
-2181 VDTVLNR
+2181 VDSVLTR
-2188 TSAMKSKDGLAKVAT
+2188 TDAMKNKSGLVKLTT

-2208 PSKTYNVVYRA
+2208 PSKTYNMVYRA
-2219 YSDYKKGKIKADK
+2219 YSDFKKGKGNAGE
-2232 FIKTLMIG
+2232 LLGVMS
-2240 AIGQA
+2240 AYVLNAA
-2245 LVSAAASLLSAMR
+2245 LAAAAASVLSAMR
-2258 SKDKEKKFGDRYVD
+2258 DKDKEKKYGERWLDAFVGGFEDNINPIGYIPFARELAEIALNGFSGKWNNGSND
-2272 LFLNDYANN
+2272 L
-2281 IKFWNT
+2281 T
-2287 IPIIGEKVEAA
+2287 
-2298 LASLAGKRKF
+2298 
-2308 SSGNDFATKP
+2308 TKP
-2318 IEDVMTSIRDLAD
+2318 IAD
-2331 YINGDSKVGLGGTI
+2331 AVKAVKSLSEAMNEDSKLGVVGNL
-2345 YKMSNAANALGIPL
+2345 YKASNMLDIAGIPMSNT
-2359 HNILRDAGAV
+2359 LRDIGALY
-2369 FDTWAYDISD
+2369 DTLIYDVLGDVSL
-2379 DADIQYFRDKAVFRM
+2379 QYERDKLVYNM
-2394 EAKNNRDKY
+2394 EGKNSKGDY
-2403 VNVNRFL
+2403 FNVKRFL
-2410 SSALKAYSVGDKNT
+2410 SSALKAYTRGDKAL
-2424 GDKIIKDMQEKLGDD
+2424 GDKIMADLKAKLGDD
-2439 FINEK
+2439 VIEEAMQRQLKGNDTIQAMAEK
-2444 LEATLAGDET
+2444 KASGQDYSEDREALLSQGF
-2454 IAEMAQKKLDGV
+2454 
-2466 DSSEERE
+2466 SEA
-2473 YLHNH
+2473 
-2478 GYSDS
+2478 
-2483 MIDGAVTKAFQELKP
+2483 MIDKALESAYRKQSP
-2498 IKDDELAEQL
+2498 IKKEDLAEQL
-2508 FERSEGYKETL
+2508 FEQSEGYK
-2519 DNYVNYQ
+2519 
-2526 IAKGNDSNE
+2526 DSL
-2535 IRKSIKAAVTK
+2535 K
-2546 KYKQAYVDAIGNPA
+2546 AYVDYKKADGVSDEKIRSSIKSAVTGRYKEAYQAAIGNPA
-2560 ESDAILKKILRITY
+2560 ESDAILRKILRITY
-2574 EGKQLYTEKDLKQ
+2574 DGKQLYTEKDLKQ